1 MGNKSI
7 QKFFADQNSVIDLS
21 SLGNAKGAKVS
32 LSGPDMN
39 ITTPR
44 GSVIIVNGALYSSI
58 KGNNLAVKFKDKT
71 ITGAKILGSVDLKD
85 IQLERIDSSLV
96 DSAQVEKKGNGK
108 RRNKKEEEELK
119 KQLDDAENAKK
130 EADKAKEEAE
140 KAKEAAE
147 KALNEAFEV
156 QNSSKQIE
164 EMLQNFLAD
173 NVAKDNLAQQSDAS
187 QQNTQA
193 KATQASKQND
203 AEKVLPQ
210 PINKNTSTGKS
221 NSSKNEEN
229 KLDAE
234 SVKEPLKVTLAL
246 AAESNSGSKDDSITN
261 FTKPQFVGSTA
272 PNATV
277 IIKINGIAVG
287 QAVADS
293 LGNFTF
299 TAPETLTDGTY
310 NLEAEAKTADGSGSA
325 KLVITID
332 SVTDKPTFELSPES
346 SVSGHKGL
354 TPTLTPS
361 IVGTAEENAKVD
373 IYVDNK
379 LVASVDV
386 DKDGNWSYE
395 FKDNELS
402 EGENS
407 IKVVAVDKAGNKNET
422 TDSIITDTIAPEK
435 PTIELDDSS
444 DSGIKNDNIT
454 NSTLP
459 TFIGVA
465 EPGSTVSIYLGL
477 KHLGEVIVAKDGTW
491 SYTLTTPL
499 KDGEY
504 NITATA
510 TDIAG
515 HTSATANLPFTI
527 DTRISYFSAE
537 IETTNDSG
545 IVGDNVTNNTRPT
558 FTGKT
563 EPNAIISVINS
574 ETGEEVIFKANDKG
588 EWTFNFTSD
597 SVEGINNLTF
607 TVEDVAGNKKDF
619 SFSYV
624 IDTIAPVPPTV
635 SLEDYVVLPNGIIL
649 SGNDLPAL
657 VGTAEPKSTILLM
670 RDGKLYDSIEVDSN
684 GTWNY
689 QFSNKFLQ
697 GAYDIEIIS
706 QDAAGNKSS
715 TVKYSFT
722 IQTEVVPPKAELD
735 ASDDSGAKGDW
746 ITNKHNALTLLGT
759 ADRFATVN
767 ILIDGKTIGVT
778 TADADGNWNF
788 DISRNLSDN
797 VYKITV
803 ESIDPLGRT
812 SSVDYQLTID
822 SFTPI
827 PTVMLHDSAD
837 SGVKG
842 DMITKINTPL
852 FTGMAEANAKVSI
865 YVDGVLSGEAIAGD
879 DGVWNFQFTT
889 ALSDGSHDVTVKVE
903 DIAGNTASSSAYNF
917 QIVTQTQKPTIEL
930 VNDTGVDNTDHI
942 INEKNPALTGTAAP
956 YSTVKLYIDGAL
968 IAEVRT
974 NKDGRWEYTLKA
986 DQGLVDGDH
995 RITASVEDIAGN
1007 IAHSDPFLISVDTAI
1022 SIPIVSLSPDSDSG
1036 ISDDNLTNIVKPT
1049 LHLKDI
1055 DPDIISVQVW
1065 DAMSDTQIGVA
1076 TQQPDGSWAYTF
1088 TSDLTEGLH
1097 QVYVKVEDI
1106 AGNKANSAIFD
1117 FTIDTTVSTP
1127 VISLLSKDDTGV
1139 TGDNLTNINKP
1150 GFAISGV
1157 DADAHRVVVQ
1167 VMHNGV
1173 SEEIELSHLNGSW
1186 LFIPGNTWADG
1197 SYTLTVKVEDKAGNT
1212 NYSAP
1217 LTVVIDTQIA
1227 IDGVELV
1234 NDSGVKGDNMTNDD
1248 RPHFRVTVPTDVNE
1262 VRLSIDGGNSWVQ
1275 ATPGVAGSWE
1285 YIWPTDLADGQY
1297 TLTVEATDKA
1307 GNTVTK
1313 TIDFAVDTTLSVP
1326 VIVLDSADDT
1336 GIQGDNMTNSTQ
1348 PTFALQH
1355 IDDDAVRVTVSV
1367 EHGGVTTT
1375 FDATK
1380 GTGGWTFTPPTSWAD
1395 GDYTLSVSVEDKA
1408 GNTSHSASLTVT
1420 VDTQIAINNIELV
1433 NDSGIP
1439 DDNLTNNV
1447 RPHFQVTV
1455 PTDVNVVRLSID
1467 GGKTWFNATQ
1477 SATPGV
1483 WDYIWPDDVADGGY
1497 TLTVEATDEA
1507 GNKATQ
1513 TLDFTIDTTLS
1524 VPTLSLD
1531 SADDS
1536 GIAGDNITNVKTPG
1550 FTLNNIDTDVSRVI
1564 VEVMHNGI
1572 KQEVPLV
1579 QTGGQWRFAPTSDW
1593 ADGDYILTVKVE
1605 DRAGNVKQ
1613 SAPLTVTVDTHIAI
1627 DRIELV
1633 NDSGIPGDNLTNEA
1647 RPHFQVTVP
1656 ADVNGVRLS
1665 IDGGKTWFDAT
1676 QSATS
1681 GVWDY
1686 TWLTNVANGPHT
1698 LMVEASDKAGNK
1710 TTQKLDFT
1718 IDTILS
1724 EPTITL
1730 DSADDSAAG
1739 DNITNVK
1746 MPGFTL
1752 GNIDADVTKVVVTV
1766 AHDGKNQQ
1774 IELIK
1779 NGGVWRFT
1787 PGAAWTD
1794 GDYTLTVKVEDKA
1807 GNTNYSAPLTVTID
1821 TQTSI
1826 DRIELLNDTGIVGD
1840 NLTNEARPQFHIT
1853 VPTDVNSVQLSLD
1866 GGINWVNATL
1876 TSDGVWE
1883 YIWPTDLVENTYTLT
1898 VKATDVAGNT
1908 ATETLNFIIDTTL
1921 STPTITLDSAD
1932 DSGTA
1937 NDNKTN
1943 VKTPGFIIGGI
1954 DSDVTQVVVQV
1965 MRDGHSEEVE
1975 LTQTNGQWRFVPGS
1989 AWTDGDYT
1997 LTVTVKDE
2005 AGNIR
2010 HSAPLTV
2017 TIDTQITIDHI
2028 ELVNDS
2034 GIPDDNLTNNVRPHF
2049 QVTVPTDVNVVRLSI
2064 DGGKTWFNA
2073 TQSATPGVW
2082 DYTWLADVGEG
2093 KHTLTVEATD
2103 KAGNKTTQQLDFI
2116 IDTLLSEPTIVL
2128 DNTDDSGTKGD
2139 HLTNVNKPT
2148 FLLGNIDAD
2157 ARYVTVE
2164 VQHGGT
2170 KEVLTATKDAT
2181 GNWSVTPTGT
2191 WADGDYT
2198 LTVRVEDEA
2207 GNEKHS
2213 ASLTVTVDTQIT
2225 IDVIEL
2231 VNDNGIPGDNMTND
2245 AHPQFRVTVPGDVNE
2260 VSLSIDGGV
2269 TWVKATQ
2276 SATPGVWNYTWP
2288 GTVPDGDYTLNV
2300 KATDNAGNTVTETL
2314 HFTIDTTLSTPVI
2327 VLDSADDSG
2336 VHGDNMTNHT
2346 QPTFALQHIDDDAV
2360 RVTVSVEHGGVT
2372 TTFDATKDAGGWTF
2386 TPTGAW
2392 ADGDYTLSVSVE
2404 DKAGNTSHSASLTV
2418 TVDTQIAINN
2428 IELVND
2434 SGIPDDNLTNNVR
2447 PHFQVTVP
2455 TDVNVVRLSIDGGK
2469 TWFNA
2474 TQSATPGVWDYIWPD
2489 DVADG
2494 GYTLTVE
2501 ATDEAGNKA
2510 TQTLDFTIDTTLS
2523 VPTLSLDSA
2532 DDSGIAG
2539 DNITNV
2545 KTPGFTLNNIDTD
2558 VSRVIVEVMHN
2569 GIKQEVPLVQ
2579 TGGQWR
2585 FAPTSDW
2592 ADGDYILT
2600 VKVEDRAG
2608 NVKQSAP
2615 LTVTV
2620 DTHIA
2625 IDRIEL
2631 VNDSGIPGDN
2641 LTNEARPHFQV
2652 TVPADVNGVR
2662 LSIDGGKTWF
2672 DATQSATSGVWD
2684 YTWLTNVANGPH
2696 TLMVEASDKAGNK
2709 TTQKLDF
2716 TIDTILSEPTITLD
2730 SADDSAAGDNITN
2743 VKMPG
2748 FTLGNIDADVTK
2760 VVVTVAH
2767 DGKNQQIE
2775 LIKNGGV
2782 WRFTPGAAWTDGDY
2796 TLTVKVED
2804 KAGNTNY
2811 SAPLTV
2817 TIDTQTS
2824 IDRIELL
2831 NDTGIV
2837 GDNLTNEARPQF
2849 HITVPTDVNS
2859 VQLSLDGGINWVNA
2873 TLTSDGVWEYIWPT
2887 DLVENTYTLTVK
2899 ATDVAGN
2906 TATET
2911 LNFIID
2917 TTLSTPTIT
2926 LDSADDSGT
2935 ANDNKTNV
2943 KTPGFII
2950 GGIDSDVTQVVV
2962 QVMRDGHS
2970 EEVELTQT
2978 NGQWRFVPGSAWTDG
2993 DYTLTV
2999 TVKDEAGNIRH
3010 SAPLTVTIDTQIT
3023 IDHIELVND
3032 SGIPDDNLTN
3042 NVRPHFQVTVPTD
3055 VNVVRLSID
3064 GGKTWFN
3071 ATQSATPGV
3080 WDYTWLADVG
3090 EGKHTLTVEATD
3102 KAGNKTTQQLDFII
3116 DTLLSEP
3123 TIVLD
3128 NTDDSGTKGDNL
3140 TNVNKPTFL
3149 LGNIDADARYV
3160 TVEVQ
3165 HGGTKEVLTA
3175 TKGATGI
3182 WSVTPTGTWADGD
3195 YTLTVRVEDDAG
3207 NVKYSAP
3214 LTVTVDTQITIDV
3227 IELVN
3232 DNGIPGDNLT
3242 NDVRPHFRVT
3252 VPGDV
3257 NEVRLSIDGGN
3268 TWVRATQGTAGIWD
3282 YTWPKDVTDGLHTL
3296 TVEATDKAGNK
3307 TTQTLDFT
3315 IDTRLSTPTIAMDSR
3330 DDTGAIGDHI
3340 TSVKRPGFT
3349 IGNIDAD
3356 AHSVILRITQ
3366 GGNSQEVTLTQVGGQ
3381 WRFTPDADWAD
3392 GSYTL
3397 TVEVTDNAGNVRQS
3411 TPLVVTVDTQTSIT
3425 DITLVNDHGVPDDNL
3440 TNSTRPQ
3447 FEITVPADVNSV
3459 QLSIDG
3465 GANWVSATQGIEG
3478 VWGYTWP
3485 TDMGDGKHTLTV
3497 MVTDRAG
3504 NTATQTL
3511 EFFIDTRLST
3521 PTIALDSTDDT
3532 GTPGDDMT
3540 NRTRPTFILQ
3550 NIDSDV
3556 INVTVSV
3563 THNGTTTSFTATQGA
3578 GGWSFT
3584 PPAPWGDGDYTLTV
3598 TVEDRAGNTRPSTPL
3613 TVTVDTQI
3621 AIDRIEL
3628 VNDSGVPGDNV
3639 TKHVRPQFQIS
3650 VPDDVEKVLLSI
3662 DGGTTWVTAI
3672 KSSTA
3677 GIWDYTWPT
3686 DMPEGQH
3693 TLTVEVTDGAGNKM
3707 TETLNFTIDITLL
3720 TPTIELAPDQDTG
3733 QNKNDNL
3740 TSVTQPVFVLGSIDK
3755 DVRHVELSI
3764 EHNGTFKT
3772 VVLTESADGWRYRPD
3787 SALADGSYTFTV
3799 TVTDVAGNQQTSA
3812 PLKVTIDGTLTTPV
3826 IELAAG
3832 EDSGTV
3838 GDRLTNHDRPVF
3850 DIHQVDSDVT
3860 RVMVKVTYNG
3870 KTHEEAA
3877 VFTNGQWRFT
3887 PSASWADGSYQ
3898 LAVVVEDL
3906 AGNVKESA
3914 PFEVRIDTTTTINN
3928 IVLLNDTGVQND
3940 QLTNVA
3946 KPSFRIDVPGDVVQV
3961 RVTLDG
3967 GANWNVIRKNADG
3980 QWIFDS
3986 PNTLVDG
3993 TYTLRVEATDEAGN
4007 IANKDLVFNIDTNI
4021 QVPTIALD
4029 AGQDTGAN
4037 TADNITNISRPTF
4050 TIGNVDPDVIKVVV
4064 TIDGHDY
4071 NATKVGA
4078 GWQFTPGNAIP
4089 DGSYNIT
4096 VTVEDK
4102 AGNTA
4107 TSKPLPVVI
4116 DTTAE
4121 IESVTLVTDSGDSD
4135 VDNITKVDKP
4145 QFSIVTADDITHV
4158 RVKIDNAANWIE
4170 LTKGGD
4176 GRWIFN
4182 VGSALP
4188 DGQHTLLVDVTDIA
4202 GNVAQETLQFTIDTT
4217 LREPTIV
4224 LDPTHDTGDDT
4235 NDNLT
4240 RINKPV
4246 FIIGNVDNDVSHIV
4260 VHIDGRDYTIE
4271 NTGGNLTFTPDQP
4284 LSDGQ
4289 HTISV
4294 TVTDIAGNTKTSA
4307 ELRIEIDTQVQ
4318 IDSVTLTTD
4327 SGVNDHD
4334 NVTNATRPS
4343 FEIATPDDVTSVLVS
4358 FDGVNWTPISKNA
4371 AGQWEFTAGSAL
4383 PDGHYTLH
4391 VQATDRAGNTA
4402 NSTLGFTVDTQIDGL
4417 SVVMLDDAGKDS
4429 TDGITN
4435 ITSPR
4440 FEISAREPLQSVTV
4454 ILNGKSSTLT
4464 QGAGNKWLF
4473 TPDTPLV
4480 DGTYKIEIVAEDI
4493 AGNKISKEVSFTI
4506 DTIVSDPSIDLLDAD
4521 DTGESAVDNIT
4532 SVTTPRFV
4540 IGNVPADI
4548 DTVVIRINGVSYSVT
4563 ANGNNL
4569 WEFQVPVALN
4579 DGVYEAVVVFRDI
4592 AGNTSETKLPFT
4604 IDTTTSVSVRMEPA
4618 SDTGNSNSDNLTN
4631 KQNPKFEG
4639 TAEPNAKLVITI
4651 VDDKSGREVLKQ
4663 TITVG
4668 ADGNWSVTPNIL
4680 PDGMYTINVVATDV
4694 AGNTAQTQE
4703 RFTIDTVTIDPTIRL
4718 SDPSIDDQHE
4728 ATSLRPEFKGF
4739 AEAFSTIMIQ
4749 WDGKV
4754 VGSANAN
4761 ANGEWSW
4768 TPPSVLAP
4776 GSYVV
4781 SIVAKDKA
4789 GNESS
4794 QVDFP
4799 VVIPVIDVTP
4809 PTIKLSEESDSGALG
4824 DFTTNNKTPTLIGS
4838 TLPNT
4843 IVSIYVDG
4851 VKVGEAT
4858 ADTAGRYTFQLSEMK
4873 DGHYVVQVGIVNPR
4887 DNSELRSTAVDV
4899 TIDTEVAELVWNIS
4913 GMHEGGYINTVTP
4926 EIGGTSE
4933 PNSKITI
4940 FVNGVEKAIA
4950 YTTGA
4955 GHWGVVLPALGNDG
4969 NYELTF
4975 KVEDVAGNIREFG
4988 PQNVIL
4994 DTVIS
4999 PLTVVLR
5006 EADDSGKVGDWITN
5020 KSHVTIDGTAEAGS
5034 TLTIRNPQGV
5044 VIATLVVGNDGR
5056 WSAELDLREGSN
5068 AFVVVSED
5076 KAGNSQQKEI
5086 LIEHDT
5092 QIEISDISLSRD
5104 TNSGDKYDLIT
5115 NNKSPVLVAMTDPG
5129 ATVQV
5134 YINGVLQGT
5143 VEASS
5148 SGNISYTMP
5157 ANSADGE
5164 YQVQF
5169 VATDTAGNRVESAI
5183 TTVTIDSQIA
5193 VFDID
5198 EDSLPALSNNR
5209 ALSVSGVGEAGSQVS
5224 IFVDGKLVNVVM
5236 VEADGTW
5243 RAPILL
5249 QDDGTFNIHFS
5260 ITDVAGNTEVSK
5272 DYSVDVDSS
5281 TDFPTLNLEDAS
5293 NSGSLD
5299 DLITNHN
5306 KPVLVGT
5313 AEAGATIHIYVDE
5326 KIVANVLV
5334 LEDGTWSYQF
5344 DNALKD
5350 GEYSIR
5356 VVAEDP
5362 AGNTA
5367 ESPRLL
5373 VTIDTSTFI
5382 DNPAMVAGSD
5392 NGIFS
5397 NDSITSQTR
5406 PTFSIFGEM
5415 NQSVQIFID
5424 GVLVDTITV
5433 TDRNQVYRPESP
5445 LGDGSHSI
5453 YYVITDKAGNTATSK
5468 TLNFTIDTFNT
5479 TPVAIDS
5486 IGGQTLAE
5494 MTGSDGKIYITDT
5507 TRNLLFSGSA
5517 EPNSKIE
5524 IIINGL
5530 NVGEVWVNEKGHWQM
5545 PVNPLY
5551 FTEGQLDI
5559 TVKSTDRAGNVNQ
5572 EKYSI
5577 WVDTHIK
5584 VFTSE
5589 LDDNKSSSK
5598 TEWWSNSDLITMR
5611 GTGEIGA
5618 TVSLIVAG
5626 VTLATAVVAATGR
5639 WELSTDKLPEGTYD
5653 ISLVIEDSAGNRWED
5668 VREIFIDRTP
5678 PNAPVVTYSDIV
5690 NDLIIMQGTAEAKS
5704 QLIIT
5709 DSEGN
5714 TYTLTV
5720 PDNGKWSMAIPYPS
5734 EGKFTITSVD
5744 AIGNRS
5750 DDVPL
5755 DIMKEVPVISLSP
5768 DSDSGTVGDNIT
5780 RDKQPTFIIG
5790 NLESDVV
5797 VVQVDINGTVYNAEK
5812 NADGVWFFTPGTPL
5826 ADGSYT
5832 ISVIASDAAG
5842 NQKNSLPITV
5852 TIDSTLTVPEIAL
5865 AAGEDNG
5872 ASDSDNVTNHTQPK
5886 FTLQHIDA
5894 DVTGVTVNVTH
5905 NGVTDIYQATQGAD
5919 GWTFTPPAAW
5929 NDGNYTLSVTVVD
5942 RAGNSQQSASLAVT
5956 VDSTVTVTADSQH
5969 DDASDDATATA
5980 VTPPESETVNAE
5992 SATHLRTEPSAA
6004 EESVVK
6010 VTAYSITLLNADSG
6024 DEIDRSIS
6032 QTPSFE
6038 ISVPENIVN
6047 VSIMF
6052 EGEEFTLPI
6061 TNQKAI
6067 FEVPLSLEDGEYT
6080 MDVKFIDKDNDFLI
6094 KEKTFSVDHSS
6105 ADIVNAMNVRGKT
6118 EDDINDSPS
6127 TSSVGHNNNGA
6138 IDVFAV
6144 NEVTLPVDNQ
6154 EEHA

>member
-422 TDSIITDTIAPEK
+422 TDSIITDTIPPEK

-537 IETTNDSG
+537 IETTDDSG

-597 SVEGINNLTF
+597 SVEGVNNLTF

-624 IDTIAPVPPTV
+624 IDTVAPVPPTV
-635 SLEDYVVLPNGIIL
+635 SLEDFVVLPNGIIL

-1036 ISDDNLTNIVKPT
+1036 IADDNLTNIVKPT

-1106 AGNKANSAIFD
+1106 AGNKANSAVFD

-1380 GTGGWTFTPPTSWAD
+1380 GTGGWSFTPTGAWAD

-1439 DDNLTNNV
+1439 NDNLTNNV

-1477 SATPGV
+1477 SATPGA

-1497 TLTVEATDEA
+1497 TLTVEATDKA
-1507 GNKATQ
+1507 GNKTTQ
-1513 TLDFTIDTTLS
+1513 ELDFTIDTTLS

-2017 TIDTQITIDHI
+2017 TIDTQI
-2028 ELVNDS
+2028 
-2034 GIPDDNLTNNVRPHF
+2034 
-2049 QVTVPTDVNVVRLSI
+2049 
-2064 DGGKTWFNA
+2064 A
-2073 TQSATPGVW
+2073 
-2082 DYTWLADVGEG
+2082 
-2093 KHTLTVEATD
+2093 
-2103 KAGNKTTQQLDFI
+2103 
-2116 IDTLLSEPTIVL
+2116 
-2128 DNTDDSGTKGD
+2128 
-2139 HLTNVNKPT
+2139 
-2148 FLLGNIDAD
+2148 
-2157 ARYVTVE
+2157 
-2164 VQHGGT
+2164 
-2170 KEVLTATKDAT
+2170 
-2181 GNWSVTPTGT
+2181 
-2191 WADGDYT
+2191 
-2198 LTVRVEDEA
+2198 
-2207 GNEKHS
+2207 
-2213 ASLTVTVDTQIT
+2213 
-2225 IDVIEL
+2225 
-2231 VNDNGIPGDNMTND
+2231 
-2245 AHPQFRVTVPGDVNE
+2245 
-2260 VSLSIDGGV
+2260 
-2269 TWVKATQ
+2269 
-2276 SATPGVWNYTWP
+2276 
-2288 GTVPDGDYTLNV
+2288 
-2300 KATDNAGNTVTETL
+2300 
-2314 HFTIDTTLSTPVI
+2314 
-2327 VLDSADDSG
+2327 
-2336 VHGDNMTNHT
+2336 
-2346 QPTFALQHIDDDAV
+2346 
-2360 RVTVSVEHGGVT
+2360 
-2372 TTFDATKDAGGWTF
+2372 
-2386 TPTGAW
+2386 
-2392 ADGDYTLSVSVE
+2392 
-2404 DKAGNTSHSASLTV
+2404 
-2418 TVDTQIAINN
+2418 
-2428 IELVND
+2428 
-2434 SGIPDDNLTNNVR
+2434 
-2447 PHFQVTVP
+2447 
-2455 TDVNVVRLSIDGGK
+2455 
-2469 TWFNA
+2469 
-2474 TQSATPGVWDYIWPD
+2474 
-2489 DVADG
+2489 
-2494 GYTLTVE
+2494 
-2501 ATDEAGNKA
+2501 
-2510 TQTLDFTIDTTLS
+2510 
-2523 VPTLSLDSA
+2523 
-2532 DDSGIAG
+2532 
-2539 DNITNV
+2539 
-2545 KTPGFTLNNIDTD
+2545 
-2558 VSRVIVEVMHN
+2558 
-2569 GIKQEVPLVQ
+2569 
-2579 TGGQWR
+2579 
-2585 FAPTSDW
+2585 
-2592 ADGDYILT
+2592 
-2600 VKVEDRAG
+2600 
-2608 NVKQSAP
+2608 
-2615 LTVTV
+2615 
-2620 DTHIA
+2620 
-2625 IDRIEL
+2625 
-2631 VNDSGIPGDN
+2631 
-2641 LTNEARPHFQV
+2641 
-2652 TVPADVNGVR
+2652 
-2662 LSIDGGKTWF
+2662 
-2672 DATQSATSGVWD
+2672 
-2684 YTWLTNVANGPH
+2684 
-2696 TLMVEASDKAGNK
+2696 
-2709 TTQKLDF
+2709 
-2716 TIDTILSEPTITLD
+2716 
-2730 SADDSAAGDNITN
+2730 
-2743 VKMPG
+2743 
-2748 FTLGNIDADVTK
+2748 
-2760 VVVTVAH
+2760 
-2767 DGKNQQIE
+2767 
-2775 LIKNGGV
+2775 
-2782 WRFTPGAAWTDGDY
+2782 
-2796 TLTVKVED
+2796 
-2804 KAGNTNY
+2804 
-2811 SAPLTV
+2811 
-2817 TIDTQTS
+2817 
-2824 IDRIELL
+2824 
-2831 NDTGIV
+2831 
-2837 GDNLTNEARPQF
+2837 
-2849 HITVPTDVNS
+2849 
-2859 VQLSLDGGINWVNA
+2859 
-2873 TLTSDGVWEYIWPT
+2873 
-2887 DLVENTYTLTVK
+2887 
-2899 ATDVAGN
+2899 
-2906 TATET
+2906 
-2911 LNFIID
+2911 
-2917 TTLSTPTIT
+2917 
-2926 LDSADDSGT
+2926 
-2935 ANDNKTNV
+2935 
-2943 KTPGFII
+2943 
-2950 GGIDSDVTQVVV
+2950 
-2962 QVMRDGHS
+2962 
-2970 EEVELTQT
+2970 
-2978 NGQWRFVPGSAWTDG
+2978 
-2993 DYTLTV
+2993 
-2999 TVKDEAGNIRH
+2999 
-3010 SAPLTVTIDTQIT
+3010 

-3165 HGGTKEVLTA
+3165 HGGTKEVLTATKDATGNWSVTPTGTWADGDYTLTVRVEDEAGNEKHSASLTVTVDTQITIDAIELVNDNGIPGDNMTNDAHPQFRVTVPGDVNEVSLSIDGGVTWVKATQSATPGVWNYTWPGTVPDGDYTLNVKATDNAGNTVTETLHFTIDTTLSVPVIVLNSADDTGVQGDNMTNSTQPTFALQHIDDDAVRVTVSVEHGGVTTTFDATKGVGGWSFTPTGAWADGDYTLSVSVEDKAGNTSHSASLTVTVDTQIAINNIELVNDSGIPDDNLTNNVRPHFQVKVPTDVNEVRLSIDGGKTWFNATQSATPGVWDYTWLADVGEGKHTLTVEATDKAGNQTTQKLDFIIDTMLSEPTIVLDSTDDSGTKGDNLTNANKPTFILGNIDADARYVTVEVQYGGTKEVLTA

-3315 IDTRLSTPTIAMDSR
+3315 IDTRLSTPTITMDSR

-3349 IGNIDAD
+3349 IGNIDSD
-3356 AHSVILRITQ
+3356 AQSVILRITQ

-3411 TPLVVTVDTQTSIT
+3411 TPLIVTVDTQTSIT

-3465 GANWVSATQGIEG
+3465 GANWVSAAQGIEG

-3621 AIDRIEL
+3621 AIDHIEL

-3707 TETLNFTIDITLL
+3707 TETLNFTIDITLM

-3850 DIHQVDSDVT
+3850 DIRQVDSDVT

-4246 FIIGNVDNDVSHIV
+4246 FIIGNVDNDVSHIM

-4307 ELRIEIDTQVQ
+4307 ELKIEIDTQVQ

-4532 SVTTPRFV
+4532 SVTKPRFV

-4548 DTVVIRINGVSYSVT
+4548 DTVVIRINGVSYPVT

-4824 DFTTNNKTPTLIGS
+4824 DFTTNNKTPTLVGN
-4838 TLPNT
+4838 TLPNA

-4969 NYELTF
+4969 NYVLTF

-5034 TLTIRNPQGV
+5034 TLTIRSPQGV

-5076 KAGNSQQKEI
+5076 KAGNSQQKDI

-5406 PTFSIFGEM
+5406 PTFSISGEM

-5577 WVDTHIK
+5577 WVDTHIQ

-5598 TEWWSNSDLITMR
+5598 TDWWSNSSTITMR
-5611 GTGEIGA
+5611 GMGEIGA

-5626 VTLATAVVAATGR
+5626 VTLATAVVAANGQ
-5639 WELSTDKLPEGTYD
+5639 WELSTDQLPEGKYD
-5653 ISLVIEDSAGNRWED
+5653 ITLSIEDNAGNRKEE
-5668 VREIFIDRTP
+5668 VHEIFIDRTP

-5709 DSEGN
+5709 DSNGN

-5750 DDVPL
+5750 DDVSL

-5872 ASDSDNVTNHTQPK
+5872 VSDSDNVTNHTQPK

-5905 NGVTDIYQATQGAD
+5905 NGVTDTYQATQGAD

-5929 NDGNYTLSVTVVD
+5929 NDGTYTLSVTVVD

-5992 SATHLRTEPSAA
+5992 SATHLRTVPSAA

-6010 VTAYSITLLNADSG
+6010 ETAYSITLLNADSG

-6105 ADIVNAMNVRGKT
+6105 ADIVNAMNARGKT

>member
-277 IIKINGIAVG
+277 IIKINGIAVA

-2128 DNTDDSGTKGD
+2128 DSTDDSGTKGD

-2428 IELVND
+2428 
-2434 SGIPDDNLTNNVR
+2434 
-2447 PHFQVTVP
+2447 
-2455 TDVNVVRLSIDGGK
+2455 
-2469 TWFNA
+2469 
-2474 TQSATPGVWDYIWPD
+2474 
-2489 DVADG
+2489 
-2494 GYTLTVE
+2494 
-2501 ATDEAGNKA
+2501 
-2510 TQTLDFTIDTTLS
+2510 
-2523 VPTLSLDSA
+2523 
-2532 DDSGIAG
+2532 
-2539 DNITNV
+2539 
-2545 KTPGFTLNNIDTD
+2545 
-2558 VSRVIVEVMHN
+2558 
-2569 GIKQEVPLVQ
+2569 
-2579 TGGQWR
+2579 
-2585 FAPTSDW
+2585 
-2592 ADGDYILT
+2592 
-2600 VKVEDRAG
+2600 
-2608 NVKQSAP
+2608 
-2615 LTVTV
+2615 
-2620 DTHIA
+2620 
-2625 IDRIEL
+2625 
-2631 VNDSGIPGDN
+2631 
-2641 LTNEARPHFQV
+2641 
-2652 TVPADVNGVR
+2652 
-2662 LSIDGGKTWF
+2662 
-2672 DATQSATSGVWD
+2672 
-2684 YTWLTNVANGPH
+2684 
-2696 TLMVEASDKAGNK
+2696 
-2709 TTQKLDF
+2709 
-2716 TIDTILSEPTITLD
+2716 
-2730 SADDSAAGDNITN
+2730 
-2743 VKMPG
+2743 
-2748 FTLGNIDADVTK
+2748 
-2760 VVVTVAH
+2760 
-2767 DGKNQQIE
+2767 
-2775 LIKNGGV
+2775 
-2782 WRFTPGAAWTDGDY
+2782 
-2796 TLTVKVED
+2796 
-2804 KAGNTNY
+2804 
-2811 SAPLTV
+2811 
-2817 TIDTQTS
+2817 
-2824 IDRIELL
+2824 
-2831 NDTGIV
+2831 
-2837 GDNLTNEARPQF
+2837 
-2849 HITVPTDVNS
+2849 
-2859 VQLSLDGGINWVNA
+2859 
-2873 TLTSDGVWEYIWPT
+2873 
-2887 DLVENTYTLTVK
+2887 
-2899 ATDVAGN
+2899 
-2906 TATET
+2906 
-2911 LNFIID
+2911 
-2917 TTLSTPTIT
+2917 
-2926 LDSADDSGT
+2926 
-2935 ANDNKTNV
+2935 
-2943 KTPGFII
+2943 
-2950 GGIDSDVTQVVV
+2950 
-2962 QVMRDGHS
+2962 
-2970 EEVELTQT
+2970 
-2978 NGQWRFVPGSAWTDG
+2978 
-2993 DYTLTV
+2993 
-2999 TVKDEAGNIRH
+2999 
-3010 SAPLTVTIDTQIT
+3010 
-3023 IDHIELVND
+3023 IELVND

-4007 IANKDLVFNIDTNI
+4007 IANKDL
-4021 QVPTIALD
+4021 
-4029 AGQDTGAN
+4029 
-4037 TADNITNISRPTF
+4037 
-4050 TIGNVDPDVIKVVV
+4050 
-4064 TIDGHDY
+4064 
-4071 NATKVGA
+4071 
-4078 GWQFTPGNAIP
+4078 
-4089 DGSYNIT
+4089 
-4096 VTVEDK
+4096 
-4102 AGNTA
+4102 
-4107 TSKPLPVVI
+4107 
-4116 DTTAE
+4116 
-4121 IESVTLVTDSGDSD
+4121 
-4135 VDNITKVDKP
+4135 
-4145 QFSIVTADDITHV
+4145 
-4158 RVKIDNAANWIE
+4158 
-4170 LTKGGD
+4170 
-4176 GRWIFN
+4176 
-4182 VGSALP
+4182 
-4188 DGQHTLLVDVTDIA
+4188 
-4202 GNVAQETLQFTIDTT
+4202 
-4217 LREPTIV
+4217 
-4224 LDPTHDTGDDT
+4224 
-4235 NDNLT
+4235 
-4240 RINKPV
+4240 
-4246 FIIGNVDNDVSHIV
+4246 
-4260 VHIDGRDYTIE
+4260 
-4271 NTGGNLTFTPDQP
+4271 
-4284 LSDGQ
+4284 
-4289 HTISV
+4289 
-4294 TVTDIAGNTKTSA
+4294 
-4307 ELRIEIDTQVQ
+4307 
-4318 IDSVTLTTD
+4318 
-4327 SGVNDHD
+4327 
-4334 NVTNATRPS
+4334 
-4343 FEIATPDDVTSVLVS
+4343 
-4358 FDGVNWTPISKNA
+4358 
-4371 AGQWEFTAGSAL
+4371 
-4383 PDGHYTLH
+4383 
-4391 VQATDRAGNTA
+4391 
-4402 NSTLGFTVDTQIDGL
+4402 
-4417 SVVMLDDAGKDS
+4417 
-4429 TDGITN
+4429 
-4435 ITSPR
+4435 
-4440 FEISAREPLQSVTV
+4440 
-4454 ILNGKSSTLT
+4454 
-4464 QGAGNKWLF
+4464 
-4473 TPDTPLV
+4473 
-4480 DGTYKIEIVAEDI
+4480 
-4493 AGNKISKEVSFTI
+4493 
-4506 DTIVSDPSIDLLDAD
+4506 
-4521 DTGESAVDNIT
+4521 
-4532 SVTTPRFV
+4532 
-4540 IGNVPADI
+4540 
-4548 DTVVIRINGVSYSVT
+4548 
-4563 ANGNNL
+4563 
-4569 WEFQVPVALN
+4569 
-4579 DGVYEAVVVFRDI
+4579 
-4592 AGNTSETKLPFT
+4592 
-4604 IDTTTSVSVRMEPA
+4604 
-4618 SDTGNSNSDNLTN
+4618 
-4631 KQNPKFEG
+4631 
-4639 TAEPNAKLVITI
+4639 
-4651 VDDKSGREVLKQ
+4651 
-4663 TITVG
+4663 
-4668 ADGNWSVTPNIL
+4668 
-4680 PDGMYTINVVATDV
+4680 
-4694 AGNTAQTQE
+4694 
-4703 RFTIDTVTIDPTIRL
+4703 
-4718 SDPSIDDQHE
+4718 
-4728 ATSLRPEFKGF
+4728 
-4739 AEAFSTIMIQ
+4739 
-4749 WDGKV
+4749 
-4754 VGSANAN
+4754 
-4761 ANGEWSW
+4761 
-4768 TPPSVLAP
+4768 
-4776 GSYVV
+4776 
-4781 SIVAKDKA
+4781 
-4789 GNESS
+4789 
-4794 QVDFP
+4794 
-4799 VVIPVIDVTP
+4799 
-4809 PTIKLSEESDSGALG
+4809 
-4824 DFTTNNKTPTLIGS
+4824 
-4838 TLPNT
+4838 
-4843 IVSIYVDG
+4843 
-4851 VKVGEAT
+4851 
-4858 ADTAGRYTFQLSEMK
+4858 
-4873 DGHYVVQVGIVNPR
+4873 
-4887 DNSELRSTAVDV
+4887 
-4899 TIDTEVAELVWNIS
+4899 
-4913 GMHEGGYINTVTP
+4913 
-4926 EIGGTSE
+4926 
-4933 PNSKITI
+4933 
-4940 FVNGVEKAIA
+4940 
-4950 YTTGA
+4950 
-4955 GHWGVVLPALGNDG
+4955 
-4969 NYELTF
+4969 
-4975 KVEDVAGNIREFG
+4975 
-4988 PQNVIL
+4988 
-4994 DTVIS
+4994 
-4999 PLTVVLR
+4999 
-5006 EADDSGKVGDWITN
+5006 
-5020 KSHVTIDGTAEAGS
+5020 
-5034 TLTIRNPQGV
+5034 
-5044 VIATLVVGNDGR
+5044 
-5056 WSAELDLREGSN
+5056 
-5068 AFVVVSED
+5068 
-5076 KAGNSQQKEI
+5076 
-5086 LIEHDT
+5086 
-5092 QIEISDISLSRD
+5092 
-5104 TNSGDKYDLIT
+5104 
-5115 NNKSPVLVAMTDPG
+5115 
-5129 ATVQV
+5129 
-5134 YINGVLQGT
+5134 
-5143 VEASS
+5143 
-5148 SGNISYTMP
+5148 
-5157 ANSADGE
+5157 
-5164 YQVQF
+5164 
-5169 VATDTAGNRVESAI
+5169 
-5183 TTVTIDSQIA
+5183 
-5193 VFDID
+5193 
-5198 EDSLPALSNNR
+5198 
-5209 ALSVSGVGEAGSQVS
+5209 
-5224 IFVDGKLVNVVM
+5224 
-5236 VEADGTW
+5236 
-5243 RAPILL
+5243 
-5249 QDDGTFNIHFS
+5249 
-5260 ITDVAGNTEVSK
+5260 
-5272 DYSVDVDSS
+5272 
-5281 TDFPTLNLEDAS
+5281 
-5293 NSGSLD
+5293 
-5299 DLITNHN
+5299 
-5306 KPVLVGT
+5306 
-5313 AEAGATIHIYVDE
+5313 
-5326 KIVANVLV
+5326 
-5334 LEDGTWSYQF
+5334 
-5344 DNALKD
+5344 
-5350 GEYSIR
+5350 
-5356 VVAEDP
+5356 
-5362 AGNTA
+5362 
-5367 ESPRLL
+5367 
-5373 VTIDTSTFI
+5373 
-5382 DNPAMVAGSD
+5382 
-5392 NGIFS
+5392 
-5397 NDSITSQTR
+5397 
-5406 PTFSIFGEM
+5406 
-5415 NQSVQIFID
+5415 
-5424 GVLVDTITV
+5424 
-5433 TDRNQVYRPESP
+5433 
-5445 LGDGSHSI
+5445 
-5453 YYVITDKAGNTATSK
+5453 
-5468 TLNFTIDTFNT
+5468 
-5479 TPVAIDS
+5479 
-5486 IGGQTLAE
+5486 
-5494 MTGSDGKIYITDT
+5494 
-5507 TRNLLFSGSA
+5507 
-5517 EPNSKIE
+5517 
-5524 IIINGL
+5524 
-5530 NVGEVWVNEKGHWQM
+5530 
-5545 PVNPLY
+5545 
-5551 FTEGQLDI
+5551 
-5559 TVKSTDRAGNVNQ
+5559 
-5572 EKYSI
+5572 
-5577 WVDTHIK
+5577 
-5584 VFTSE
+5584 
-5589 LDDNKSSSK
+5589 
-5598 TEWWSNSDLITMR
+5598 
-5611 GTGEIGA
+5611 
-5618 TVSLIVAG
+5618 
-5626 VTLATAVVAATGR
+5626 
-5639 WELSTDKLPEGTYD
+5639 
-5653 ISLVIEDSAGNRWED
+5653 
-5668 VREIFIDRTP
+5668 
-5678 PNAPVVTYSDIV
+5678 
-5690 NDLIIMQGTAEAKS
+5690 
-5704 QLIIT
+5704 
-5709 DSEGN
+5709 
-5714 TYTLTV
+5714 
-5720 PDNGKWSMAIPYPS
+5720 
-5734 EGKFTITSVD
+5734 
-5744 AIGNRS
+5744 
-5750 DDVPL
+5750 
-5755 DIMKEVPVISLSP
+5755 
-5768 DSDSGTVGDNIT
+5768 
-5780 RDKQPTFIIG
+5780 
-5790 NLESDVV
+5790 
-5797 VVQVDINGTVYNAEK
+5797 
-5812 NADGVWFFTPGTPL
+5812 
-5826 ADGSYT
+5826 
-5832 ISVIASDAAG
+5832 
-5842 NQKNSLPITV
+5842 
-5852 TIDSTLTVPEIAL
+5852 
-5865 AAGEDNG
+5865 
-5872 ASDSDNVTNHTQPK
+5872 
-5886 FTLQHIDA
+5886 
-5894 DVTGVTVNVTH
+5894 
-5905 NGVTDIYQATQGAD
+5905 
-5919 GWTFTPPAAW
+5919 
-5929 NDGNYTLSVTVVD
+5929 
-5942 RAGNSQQSASLAVT
+5942 
-5956 VDSTVTVTADSQH
+5956 
-5969 DDASDDATATA
+5969 
-5980 VTPPESETVNAE
+5980 
-5992 SATHLRTEPSAA
+5992 
-6004 EESVVK
+6004 
-6010 VTAYSITLLNADSG
+6010 
-6024 DEIDRSIS
+6024 
-6032 QTPSFE
+6032 
-6038 ISVPENIVN
+6038 
-6047 VSIMF
+6047 
-6052 EGEEFTLPI
+6052 
-6061 TNQKAI
+6061 
-6067 FEVPLSLEDGEYT
+6067 
-6080 MDVKFIDKDNDFLI
+6080 
-6094 KEKTFSVDHSS
+6094 
-6105 ADIVNAMNVRGKT
+6105 
-6118 EDDINDSPS
+6118 
-6127 TSSVGHNNNGA
+6127 
-6138 IDVFAV
+6138 
-6144 NEVTLPVDNQ
+6144 
-6154 EEHA
+6154 

>member
-39 ITTPR
+39 ITTPH

-624 IDTIAPVPPTV
+624 IDTVAPVPPTV
-635 SLEDYVVLPNGIIL
+635 SLEDFVVLPNGIIL

-1036 ISDDNLTNIVKPT
+1036 IADDNLTNIVKPT

-1106 AGNKANSAIFD
+1106 AGNKANSAVFD

-1186 LFIPGNTWADG
+1186 LFTPGNTWADG

-1212 NYSAP
+1212 SYSAP

-1326 VIVLDSADDT
+1326 VIVLNSADDT
-1336 GIQGDNMTNSTQ
+1336 GVQGDNMTNRTQ

-1380 GTGGWTFTPPTSWAD
+1380 GTGGWSFTPTGAWAD

-1439 DDNLTNNV
+1439 NDNLTNNV

-1477 SATPGV
+1477 SATTGV

-1536 GIAGDNITNVKTPG
+1536 GIAGDNITSVKTPG

-1633 NDSGIPGDNLTNEA
+1633 NDSGIPDDNLTNEA

-1698 LMVEASDKAGNK
+1698 LMVEATDKAGNK
-1710 TTQKLDFT
+1710 TTQKLDFI
-1718 IDTILS
+1718 IDTLLS

-1989 AWTDGDYT
+1989 AWIDGDYT

-2128 DNTDDSGTKGD
+2128 DSTDDSGTKGD
-2139 HLTNVNKPT
+2139 NLTNVNKPT

-2327 VLDSADDSG
+2327 VLDSADDTG
-2336 VHGDNMTNHT
+2336 IQGDNMTNRT
-2346 QPTFALQHIDDDAV
+2346 QPTFNLQHIDDDAV

-2372 TTFDATKDAGGWTF
+2372 TTFDATKGVGGWTF
-2386 TPTGAW
+2386 TPPTSWGA
-2392 ADGDYTLSVSVE
+2392 GDYTLSVSVE

-2447 PHFQVTVP
+2447 PHFQVKVP
-2455 TDVNVVRLSIDGGK
+2455 TDVN
-2469 TWFNA
+2469 
-2474 TQSATPGVWDYIWPD
+2474 
-2489 DVADG
+2489 
-2494 GYTLTVE
+2494 E
-2501 ATDEAGNKA
+2501 
-2510 TQTLDFTIDTTLS
+2510 
-2523 VPTLSLDSA
+2523 
-2532 DDSGIAG
+2532 
-2539 DNITNV
+2539 
-2545 KTPGFTLNNIDTD
+2545 
-2558 VSRVIVEVMHN
+2558 
-2569 GIKQEVPLVQ
+2569 
-2579 TGGQWR
+2579 
-2585 FAPTSDW
+2585 
-2592 ADGDYILT
+2592 
-2600 VKVEDRAG
+2600 
-2608 NVKQSAP
+2608 
-2615 LTVTV
+2615 
-2620 DTHIA
+2620 
-2625 IDRIEL
+2625 
-2631 VNDSGIPGDN
+2631 
-2641 LTNEARPHFQV
+2641 
-2652 TVPADVNGVR
+2652 
-2662 LSIDGGKTWF
+2662 
-2672 DATQSATSGVWD
+2672 
-2684 YTWLTNVANGPH
+2684 
-2696 TLMVEASDKAGNK
+2696 
-2709 TTQKLDF
+2709 
-2716 TIDTILSEPTITLD
+2716 
-2730 SADDSAAGDNITN
+2730 
-2743 VKMPG
+2743 
-2748 FTLGNIDADVTK
+2748 
-2760 VVVTVAH
+2760 
-2767 DGKNQQIE
+2767 
-2775 LIKNGGV
+2775 
-2782 WRFTPGAAWTDGDY
+2782 
-2796 TLTVKVED
+2796 
-2804 KAGNTNY
+2804 
-2811 SAPLTV
+2811 
-2817 TIDTQTS
+2817 
-2824 IDRIELL
+2824 
-2831 NDTGIV
+2831 
-2837 GDNLTNEARPQF
+2837 
-2849 HITVPTDVNS
+2849 
-2859 VQLSLDGGINWVNA
+2859 
-2873 TLTSDGVWEYIWPT
+2873 
-2887 DLVENTYTLTVK
+2887 
-2899 ATDVAGN
+2899 
-2906 TATET
+2906 
-2911 LNFIID
+2911 
-2917 TTLSTPTIT
+2917 
-2926 LDSADDSGT
+2926 
-2935 ANDNKTNV
+2935 
-2943 KTPGFII
+2943 
-2950 GGIDSDVTQVVV
+2950 
-2962 QVMRDGHS
+2962 
-2970 EEVELTQT
+2970 
-2978 NGQWRFVPGSAWTDG
+2978 
-2993 DYTLTV
+2993 
-2999 TVKDEAGNIRH
+2999 
-3010 SAPLTVTIDTQIT
+3010 
-3023 IDHIELVND
+3023 
-3032 SGIPDDNLTN
+3032 
-3042 NVRPHFQVTVPTD
+3042 
-3055 VNVVRLSID
+3055 VRLSID

-3102 KAGNKTTQQLDFII
+3102 KAGNQTTQKLDFII

-3128 NTDDSGTKGDNL
+3128 STDDSGTKGDNL
-3140 TNVNKPTFL
+3140 TNANKPTFI

-3165 HGGTKEVLTA
+3165 YGGTKEVLTA

-3268 TWVRATQGTAGIWD
+3268 TWVRATQGTAGTWD

-3356 AHSVILRITQ
+3356 AHSVILWITQ

-3411 TPLVVTVDTQTSIT
+3411 TPLIVTVDTQTSIT

-3465 GANWVSATQGIEG
+3465 GANWVSAAQGIEG

-3621 AIDRIEL
+3621 AIDHIEL

-3693 TLTVEVTDGAGNKM
+3693 TLIVEVTDGAGNKM
-3707 TETLNFTIDITLL
+3707 TGTLDFTIDITLL

-3850 DIHQVDSDVT
+3850 DIRQVDSDVT

-4307 ELRIEIDTQVQ
+4307 ELKIEIDTQVQ

-4532 SVTTPRFV
+4532 SVTKPRFV

-4548 DTVVIRINGVSYSVT
+4548 DTVVIRINGVSYPVT

-4887 DNSELRSTAVDV
+4887 DNSELRSTAVDL

-4969 NYELTF
+4969 NYVLTF

-5299 DLITNHN
+5299 DLITSHN

-5382 DNPAMVAGSD
+5382 DNPVMMAGSD

-5406 PTFSIFGEM
+5406 PAFSIYGEM

-5468 TLNFTIDTFNT
+5468 TLNFTIDTLNT

-5530 NVGEVWVNEKGHWQM
+5530 NVGEVWVNDKGHWQM

-5577 WVDTHIK
+5577 WVDTHIQ

-5598 TEWWSNSDLITMR
+5598 TDWWSNSSTITMR
-5611 GTGEIGA
+5611 GMGEIGA

-5626 VTLATAVVAATGR
+5626 VTLATAVVAANGQ
-5639 WELSTDKLPEGTYD
+5639 WELSTDQLPEGKYD
-5653 ISLVIEDSAGNRWED
+5653 ITLSIEDNAGNRKEE
-5668 VREIFIDRTP
+5668 VHEIFIDRTP

-5709 DSEGN
+5709 DSNGN

-5929 NDGNYTLSVTVVD
+5929 NDGTYTLSVTVVD

-5969 DDASDDATATA
+5969 NDASDDATATA

-5992 SATHLRTEPSAA
+5992 SATHLRTVPSVA

-6010 VTAYSITLLNADSG
+6010 ETAYSITLLNADSG

-6047 VSIMF
+6047 VSVMF

-6080 MDVKFIDKDNDFLI
+6080 MDVKFIDKDDDFLI

-6105 ADIVNAMNVRGKT
+6105 ADIVNAMNARGKT

>member
-246 AAESNSGSKDDSITN
+246 ATESNSGSKDDSITN

-624 IDTIAPVPPTV
+624 IDTVAPVPPTV
-635 SLEDYVVLPNGIIL
+635 SLEDFVVLPNGIIL

-1036 ISDDNLTNIVKPT
+1036 VSDDNLTNIVKPT

-1065 DAMSDTQIGVA
+1065 DAASDTQIGVA

-1106 AGNKANSAIFD
+1106 AGNKANSAVFD

-1212 NYSAP
+1212 SYSAP

-1380 GTGGWTFTPPTSWAD
+1380 GTGGWSFTPTGAWAD

-1439 DDNLTNNV
+1439 NDNLTNNV

-1477 SATPGV
+1477 SATPGA

-1497 TLTVEATDEA
+1497 TLTVEATDKA
-1507 GNKATQ
+1507 GNKTTQ
-1513 TLDFTIDTTLS
+1513 ELDFTIDTTLS

-1989 AWTDGDYT
+1989 AWADGDYT

-2128 DNTDDSGTKGD
+2128 DSTDDSGTKGD
-2139 HLTNVNKPT
+2139 NLTNVNKPT

-2314 HFTIDTTLSTPVI
+2314 HFTIDTTLSVPVI
-2327 VLDSADDSG
+2327 VLNSADDTG
-2336 VHGDNMTNHT
+2336 VQGDNMTNST

-2372 TTFDATKDAGGWTF
+2372 TTFDATKGTGGWSF

-2447 PHFQVTVP
+2447 PHFQVKVP
-2455 TDVNVVRLSIDGGK
+2455 MDVN
-2469 TWFNA
+2469 
-2474 TQSATPGVWDYIWPD
+2474 
-2489 DVADG
+2489 
-2494 GYTLTVE
+2494 E
-2501 ATDEAGNKA
+2501 
-2510 TQTLDFTIDTTLS
+2510 
-2523 VPTLSLDSA
+2523 
-2532 DDSGIAG
+2532 
-2539 DNITNV
+2539 
-2545 KTPGFTLNNIDTD
+2545 
-2558 VSRVIVEVMHN
+2558 
-2569 GIKQEVPLVQ
+2569 
-2579 TGGQWR
+2579 
-2585 FAPTSDW
+2585 
-2592 ADGDYILT
+2592 
-2600 VKVEDRAG
+2600 
-2608 NVKQSAP
+2608 
-2615 LTVTV
+2615 
-2620 DTHIA
+2620 
-2625 IDRIEL
+2625 
-2631 VNDSGIPGDN
+2631 
-2641 LTNEARPHFQV
+2641 
-2652 TVPADVNGVR
+2652 
-2662 LSIDGGKTWF
+2662 
-2672 DATQSATSGVWD
+2672 
-2684 YTWLTNVANGPH
+2684 
-2696 TLMVEASDKAGNK
+2696 
-2709 TTQKLDF
+2709 
-2716 TIDTILSEPTITLD
+2716 
-2730 SADDSAAGDNITN
+2730 
-2743 VKMPG
+2743 
-2748 FTLGNIDADVTK
+2748 
-2760 VVVTVAH
+2760 
-2767 DGKNQQIE
+2767 
-2775 LIKNGGV
+2775 
-2782 WRFTPGAAWTDGDY
+2782 
-2796 TLTVKVED
+2796 
-2804 KAGNTNY
+2804 
-2811 SAPLTV
+2811 
-2817 TIDTQTS
+2817 
-2824 IDRIELL
+2824 
-2831 NDTGIV
+2831 
-2837 GDNLTNEARPQF
+2837 
-2849 HITVPTDVNS
+2849 
-2859 VQLSLDGGINWVNA
+2859 
-2873 TLTSDGVWEYIWPT
+2873 
-2887 DLVENTYTLTVK
+2887 
-2899 ATDVAGN
+2899 
-2906 TATET
+2906 
-2911 LNFIID
+2911 
-2917 TTLSTPTIT
+2917 
-2926 LDSADDSGT
+2926 
-2935 ANDNKTNV
+2935 
-2943 KTPGFII
+2943 
-2950 GGIDSDVTQVVV
+2950 
-2962 QVMRDGHS
+2962 
-2970 EEVELTQT
+2970 
-2978 NGQWRFVPGSAWTDG
+2978 
-2993 DYTLTV
+2993 
-2999 TVKDEAGNIRH
+2999 
-3010 SAPLTVTIDTQIT
+3010 
-3023 IDHIELVND
+3023 
-3032 SGIPDDNLTN
+3032 
-3042 NVRPHFQVTVPTD
+3042 
-3055 VNVVRLSID
+3055 VRLSID

-3102 KAGNKTTQQLDFII
+3102 KAGNQTTQKLDFII

-3128 NTDDSGTKGDNL
+3128 STDDSGTKGDNL
-3140 TNVNKPTFL
+3140 TNANKPTFI

-3165 HGGTKEVLTA
+3165 YGGTKEVLTA

-3315 IDTRLSTPTIAMDSR
+3315 IDTRLSTPTITMDSR

-3349 IGNIDAD
+3349 IGNIDSD
-3356 AHSVILRITQ
+3356 AQSVILRITQ

-3411 TPLVVTVDTQTSIT
+3411 TPLIVTVDTQTSIT

-3465 GANWVSATQGIEG
+3465 GANWVSAAQGIEG

-3621 AIDRIEL
+3621 AIDHIEL

-3707 TETLNFTIDITLL
+3707 TETLNFTIDITLM

-3850 DIHQVDSDVT
+3850 DIRQVDSDVT

-4532 SVTTPRFV
+4532 SVTKPRFV

-4548 DTVVIRINGVSYSVT
+4548 DTVVIRINGVSYPVT

-4824 DFTTNNKTPTLIGS
+4824 DFTTNNKTPTLVGN
-4838 TLPNT
+4838 TLPNA

-4969 NYELTF
+4969 NYVLTF

-5299 DLITNHN
+5299 DLITSHN

-5382 DNPAMVAGSD
+5382 DNPVMMAGSD

-5406 PTFSIFGEM
+5406 PAFSIYGEM

-5468 TLNFTIDTFNT
+5468 TLNFTIDTLNT

-5530 NVGEVWVNEKGHWQM
+5530 NVGEVWVNDKGHWQM

-5577 WVDTHIK
+5577 WVDTHIQ

-5598 TEWWSNSDLITMR
+5598 TDWWSNSSTITMR
-5611 GTGEIGA
+5611 GMGEIGA

-5626 VTLATAVVAATGR
+5626 VTLATAVVAANGQ
-5639 WELSTDKLPEGTYD
+5639 WELSTDQLPEGKYD
-5653 ISLVIEDSAGNRWED
+5653 ITLSIEDNAGNRKEE
-5668 VREIFIDRTP
+5668 VHEIFIDRTP

-5709 DSEGN
+5709 DSNGN

-5750 DDVPL
+5750 DDVSL

-5872 ASDSDNVTNHTQPK
+5872 VSDSDNVTNHTQPK

-5905 NGVTDIYQATQGAD
+5905 NGVTDTYQATQGAD

-5929 NDGNYTLSVTVVD
+5929 NDGTYTLSVTVVD

-5992 SATHLRTEPSAA
+5992 SATHLRTVPSAA

-6010 VTAYSITLLNADSG
+6010 ETAYSITLLNADSG

-6105 ADIVNAMNVRGKT
+6105 ADIVNAMNARGKT

>member
-422 TDSIITDTIAPEK
+422 TDSIITDTIPPEK

-942 INEKNPALTGTAAP
+942 INDKNPALTGTAAP

-1065 DAMSDTQIGVA
+1065 DAASDTQIGVA

-1106 AGNKANSAIFD
+1106 AGNKANSAVFD

-1380 GTGGWTFTPPTSWAD
+1380 GTGGWSFTPTGAWAD

-1439 DDNLTNNV
+1439 NDNLTNNV

-1477 SATPGV
+1477 SATPGA

-1497 TLTVEATDEA
+1497 TLTVEATDKA
-1507 GNKATQ
+1507 GNKTTQ
-1513 TLDFTIDTTLS
+1513 ELDFTIDTTLS

-2017 TIDTQITIDHI
+2017 TIDTQIAIDHI

-2034 GIPDDNLTNNVRPHF
+2034 GIPDDNLTNEARPHF

-2116 IDTLLSEPTIVL
+2116 IDTMLSEPTIVL

-2139 HLTNVNKPT
+2139 NLTNVNKPT

-2225 IDVIEL
+2225 IDAIEL

-2314 HFTIDTTLSTPVI
+2314 HFTIDTTLSVPVI
-2327 VLDSADDSG
+2327 VLNSADDTG
-2336 VHGDNMTNHT
+2336 VQGDNMTNSS

-2372 TTFDATKDAGGWTF
+2372 TTFDATKGVGGWSF

-2447 PHFQVTVP
+2447 PHFQVKVP
-2455 TDVNVVRLSIDGGK
+2455 TDVN
-2469 TWFNA
+2469 
-2474 TQSATPGVWDYIWPD
+2474 
-2489 DVADG
+2489 
-2494 GYTLTVE
+2494 E
-2501 ATDEAGNKA
+2501 
-2510 TQTLDFTIDTTLS
+2510 
-2523 VPTLSLDSA
+2523 
-2532 DDSGIAG
+2532 
-2539 DNITNV
+2539 
-2545 KTPGFTLNNIDTD
+2545 
-2558 VSRVIVEVMHN
+2558 
-2569 GIKQEVPLVQ
+2569 
-2579 TGGQWR
+2579 
-2585 FAPTSDW
+2585 
-2592 ADGDYILT
+2592 
-2600 VKVEDRAG
+2600 
-2608 NVKQSAP
+2608 
-2615 LTVTV
+2615 
-2620 DTHIA
+2620 
-2625 IDRIEL
+2625 
-2631 VNDSGIPGDN
+2631 
-2641 LTNEARPHFQV
+2641 
-2652 TVPADVNGVR
+2652 
-2662 LSIDGGKTWF
+2662 
-2672 DATQSATSGVWD
+2672 
-2684 YTWLTNVANGPH
+2684 
-2696 TLMVEASDKAGNK
+2696 
-2709 TTQKLDF
+2709 
-2716 TIDTILSEPTITLD
+2716 
-2730 SADDSAAGDNITN
+2730 
-2743 VKMPG
+2743 
-2748 FTLGNIDADVTK
+2748 
-2760 VVVTVAH
+2760 
-2767 DGKNQQIE
+2767 
-2775 LIKNGGV
+2775 
-2782 WRFTPGAAWTDGDY
+2782 
-2796 TLTVKVED
+2796 
-2804 KAGNTNY
+2804 
-2811 SAPLTV
+2811 
-2817 TIDTQTS
+2817 
-2824 IDRIELL
+2824 
-2831 NDTGIV
+2831 
-2837 GDNLTNEARPQF
+2837 
-2849 HITVPTDVNS
+2849 
-2859 VQLSLDGGINWVNA
+2859 
-2873 TLTSDGVWEYIWPT
+2873 
-2887 DLVENTYTLTVK
+2887 
-2899 ATDVAGN
+2899 
-2906 TATET
+2906 
-2911 LNFIID
+2911 
-2917 TTLSTPTIT
+2917 
-2926 LDSADDSGT
+2926 
-2935 ANDNKTNV
+2935 
-2943 KTPGFII
+2943 
-2950 GGIDSDVTQVVV
+2950 
-2962 QVMRDGHS
+2962 
-2970 EEVELTQT
+2970 
-2978 NGQWRFVPGSAWTDG
+2978 
-2993 DYTLTV
+2993 
-2999 TVKDEAGNIRH
+2999 
-3010 SAPLTVTIDTQIT
+3010 
-3023 IDHIELVND
+3023 
-3032 SGIPDDNLTN
+3032 
-3042 NVRPHFQVTVPTD
+3042 
-3055 VNVVRLSID
+3055 VRLSID

-3102 KAGNKTTQQLDFII
+3102 KAGNQTTQKLDFII
-3116 DTLLSEP
+3116 DTMLSEP

-3128 NTDDSGTKGDNL
+3128 STDDSGTKGDNL
-3140 TNVNKPTFL
+3140 TNANKPTFI

-3165 HGGTKEVLTA
+3165 YGGTKEVLTA

-3195 YTLTVRVEDDAG
+3195 YMLTVRVEDDAG

-3315 IDTRLSTPTIAMDSR
+3315 IDTRLSTPTITMDSR

-3349 IGNIDAD
+3349 IGNIDSD
-3356 AHSVILRITQ
+3356 AQSVILRITQ

-3411 TPLVVTVDTQTSIT
+3411 TPLIVTVDTQTSIT

-3465 GANWVSATQGIEG
+3465 GANWVSAAQGIEG

-3621 AIDRIEL
+3621 AIDHIEL

-3707 TETLNFTIDITLL
+3707 TETLNFTIDITLM

-4307 ELRIEIDTQVQ
+4307 ELKIEIDTQVQ

-4464 QGAGNKWLF
+4464 QGADNKWLF

-4532 SVTTPRFV
+4532 SVTKPRFV

-4548 DTVVIRINGVSYSVT
+4548 DTVVIRINGVSYPVT

-4887 DNSELRSTAVDV
+4887 DNSELRSTAVDL

-5299 DLITNHN
+5299 DLITSHN

-5382 DNPAMVAGSD
+5382 DNPVMMAGSD

-5406 PTFSIFGEM
+5406 PAFSIYGEM

-5468 TLNFTIDTFNT
+5468 TLNFTIDTLNT

-5577 WVDTHIK
+5577 WVDTHIQ

-5598 TEWWSNSDLITMR
+5598 TDWWSNSSTITMR
-5611 GTGEIGA
+5611 GMGEIGA

-5626 VTLATAVVAATGR
+5626 VTLATAVVAANGQ
-5639 WELSTDKLPEGTYD
+5639 WELSTDQLPEGKYD
-5653 ISLVIEDSAGNRWED
+5653 ITLSIEDNAGNRKEE
-5668 VREIFIDRTP
+5668 VHEIFIDRTP

-5709 DSEGN
+5709 DSNGN

-5750 DDVPL
+5750 DDVSL

-5872 ASDSDNVTNHTQPK
+5872 VSDSDNVTNHTQPK

-5905 NGVTDIYQATQGAD
+5905 NGVTDTYQATQGAD

-5929 NDGNYTLSVTVVD
+5929 NDGTYTLSVTVVD

-5969 DDASDDATATA
+5969 DDASDDATPTA
-5980 VTPPESETVNAE
+5980 VTPLESETVNAE
-5992 SATHLRTEPSAA
+5992 SDTHLRTVPSAA

-6010 VTAYSITLLNADSG
+6010 ETAYSITLLNADSG

-6047 VSIMF
+6047 VSVMF

-6105 ADIVNAMNVRGKT
+6105 ADIVNAMNARGKA

>member
-1036 ISDDNLTNIVKPT
+1036 IADDNLTNIVKPT

-1065 DAMSDTQIGVA
+1065 DAASDTQIGVA

-1106 AGNKANSAIFD
+1106 AGNKANSAVFD

-1380 GTGGWTFTPPTSWAD
+1380 GTGGWSFTPTGAWAD

-1477 SATPGV
+1477 SATPGA

-1497 TLTVEATDEA
+1497 TLTVEATDKA
-1507 GNKATQ
+1507 GNKTTQ
-1513 TLDFTIDTTLS
+1513 ELDFTIDTTLS

-1633 NDSGIPGDNLTNEA
+1633 NDSGIPDDNLTNEA

-1698 LMVEASDKAGNK
+1698 LMVEATDKAGNK

-1794 GDYTLTVKVEDKA
+1794 GNYTLTVKVEDKA

-2017 TIDTQITIDHI
+2017 TIDTQI
-2028 ELVNDS
+2028 
-2034 GIPDDNLTNNVRPHF
+2034 
-2049 QVTVPTDVNVVRLSI
+2049 
-2064 DGGKTWFNA
+2064 A
-2073 TQSATPGVW
+2073 
-2082 DYTWLADVGEG
+2082 
-2093 KHTLTVEATD
+2093 
-2103 KAGNKTTQQLDFI
+2103 
-2116 IDTLLSEPTIVL
+2116 
-2128 DNTDDSGTKGD
+2128 
-2139 HLTNVNKPT
+2139 
-2148 FLLGNIDAD
+2148 
-2157 ARYVTVE
+2157 
-2164 VQHGGT
+2164 
-2170 KEVLTATKDAT
+2170 
-2181 GNWSVTPTGT
+2181 
-2191 WADGDYT
+2191 
-2198 LTVRVEDEA
+2198 
-2207 GNEKHS
+2207 
-2213 ASLTVTVDTQIT
+2213 
-2225 IDVIEL
+2225 
-2231 VNDNGIPGDNMTND
+2231 
-2245 AHPQFRVTVPGDVNE
+2245 
-2260 VSLSIDGGV
+2260 
-2269 TWVKATQ
+2269 
-2276 SATPGVWNYTWP
+2276 
-2288 GTVPDGDYTLNV
+2288 
-2300 KATDNAGNTVTETL
+2300 
-2314 HFTIDTTLSTPVI
+2314 
-2327 VLDSADDSG
+2327 
-2336 VHGDNMTNHT
+2336 
-2346 QPTFALQHIDDDAV
+2346 
-2360 RVTVSVEHGGVT
+2360 
-2372 TTFDATKDAGGWTF
+2372 
-2386 TPTGAW
+2386 
-2392 ADGDYTLSVSVE
+2392 
-2404 DKAGNTSHSASLTV
+2404 
-2418 TVDTQIAINN
+2418 
-2428 IELVND
+2428 
-2434 SGIPDDNLTNNVR
+2434 
-2447 PHFQVTVP
+2447 
-2455 TDVNVVRLSIDGGK
+2455 
-2469 TWFNA
+2469 
-2474 TQSATPGVWDYIWPD
+2474 
-2489 DVADG
+2489 
-2494 GYTLTVE
+2494 
-2501 ATDEAGNKA
+2501 
-2510 TQTLDFTIDTTLS
+2510 
-2523 VPTLSLDSA
+2523 
-2532 DDSGIAG
+2532 
-2539 DNITNV
+2539 
-2545 KTPGFTLNNIDTD
+2545 
-2558 VSRVIVEVMHN
+2558 
-2569 GIKQEVPLVQ
+2569 
-2579 TGGQWR
+2579 
-2585 FAPTSDW
+2585 
-2592 ADGDYILT
+2592 
-2600 VKVEDRAG
+2600 
-2608 NVKQSAP
+2608 
-2615 LTVTV
+2615 
-2620 DTHIA
+2620 
-2625 IDRIEL
+2625 
-2631 VNDSGIPGDN
+2631 
-2641 LTNEARPHFQV
+2641 
-2652 TVPADVNGVR
+2652 
-2662 LSIDGGKTWF
+2662 
-2672 DATQSATSGVWD
+2672 
-2684 YTWLTNVANGPH
+2684 
-2696 TLMVEASDKAGNK
+2696 
-2709 TTQKLDF
+2709 
-2716 TIDTILSEPTITLD
+2716 
-2730 SADDSAAGDNITN
+2730 
-2743 VKMPG
+2743 
-2748 FTLGNIDADVTK
+2748 
-2760 VVVTVAH
+2760 
-2767 DGKNQQIE
+2767 
-2775 LIKNGGV
+2775 
-2782 WRFTPGAAWTDGDY
+2782 
-2796 TLTVKVED
+2796 
-2804 KAGNTNY
+2804 
-2811 SAPLTV
+2811 
-2817 TIDTQTS
+2817 
-2824 IDRIELL
+2824 
-2831 NDTGIV
+2831 
-2837 GDNLTNEARPQF
+2837 
-2849 HITVPTDVNS
+2849 
-2859 VQLSLDGGINWVNA
+2859 
-2873 TLTSDGVWEYIWPT
+2873 
-2887 DLVENTYTLTVK
+2887 
-2899 ATDVAGN
+2899 
-2906 TATET
+2906 
-2911 LNFIID
+2911 
-2917 TTLSTPTIT
+2917 
-2926 LDSADDSGT
+2926 
-2935 ANDNKTNV
+2935 
-2943 KTPGFII
+2943 
-2950 GGIDSDVTQVVV
+2950 
-2962 QVMRDGHS
+2962 
-2970 EEVELTQT
+2970 
-2978 NGQWRFVPGSAWTDG
+2978 
-2993 DYTLTV
+2993 
-2999 TVKDEAGNIRH
+2999 
-3010 SAPLTVTIDTQIT
+3010 

-3175 TKGATGI
+3175 TKDATGNWSVTPTGTWADGDYTLTVRVEDEAGNEKHSASLTVTVDTQITIDAIELVNDNGIPGDNMTNDAHPQFRVTVPGDVNEVSLSIDGGVTWVKATQSATPGVWNYTWPGTVPDGDYTLNVKATDNAGNTVTETLHFTIDTTLSVPVIVLNSADDTGVQGDNMTNSTQPTFALQHIDDDAVRVTVSVEHGGVTTTFDATKGVGGWSFTPTGAWADGDYTLSVSVEDKAGNTSHSASLTVTVDTQIAINNIELVNDSGIPDDNLTNNVRPHFQVKVPTDVNEVRLSIDGGKTWFNATQSATPGVWDYTWLADVGEGKHTLTVEATDKAGNQTTQKLDFIIDTMLSEPTIVLDSTDDSGTKGDNLTNANKPTFILGNIDADARYVTVEVQYGGTKEVLTATKGATGI

-3195 YTLTVRVEDDAG
+3195 YMLTVRVEDDAG

-3315 IDTRLSTPTIAMDSR
+3315 IDTRLSTPTITMDSR

-3349 IGNIDAD
+3349 IGNIDSD
-3356 AHSVILRITQ
+3356 AQSVILRITQ

-3411 TPLVVTVDTQTSIT
+3411 TPLIVTVDTQTSIT

-3465 GANWVSATQGIEG
+3465 GANWVSAAQGIEG

-3621 AIDRIEL
+3621 AIDHIEL

-3707 TETLNFTIDITLL
+3707 TETLNFTIDITLM

-3850 DIHQVDSDVT
+3850 DIRQVDSDVT

-4307 ELRIEIDTQVQ
+4307 ELKIEIDTQVQ

-4532 SVTTPRFV
+4532 SVTKPRFV

-4548 DTVVIRINGVSYSVT
+4548 DTVVIRINGVSYPVT

-4824 DFTTNNKTPTLIGS
+4824 DFTTNNKTPTLVGN
-4838 TLPNT
+4838 TLPNA

-4969 NYELTF
+4969 NYVLTF

-5034 TLTIRNPQGV
+5034 TLTIRSPQGV

-5076 KAGNSQQKEI
+5076 KAGNSQQKDI

-5406 PTFSIFGEM
+5406 PTFSISGEM

-5530 NVGEVWVNEKGHWQM
+5530 NVGEVWVNDKGHWQM

-5577 WVDTHIK
+5577 WVDTHIQ

-5598 TEWWSNSDLITMR
+5598 TDWWSNSSTITMR
-5611 GTGEIGA
+5611 GMGEIGA

-5626 VTLATAVVAATGR
+5626 VTLATAVVAANGQ
-5639 WELSTDKLPEGTYD
+5639 WELSTDQLPEGKYD
-5653 ISLVIEDSAGNRWED
+5653 ITLSIEDNAGNRKEE
-5668 VREIFIDRTP
+5668 VHEIFIDRTP

-5709 DSEGN
+5709 DSNGN

-5992 SATHLRTEPSAA
+5992 SATHLRTVPSAA

-6010 VTAYSITLLNADSG
+6010 ETAYSITLLNADSG

-6105 ADIVNAMNVRGKT
+6105 ADIVNAMNARGKT
-6118 EDDINDSPS
+6118 EDDINDSSS

>member
-444 DSGIKNDNIT
+444 DSGIKNDSIT

-537 IETTNDSG
+537 IETTDDSG

-635 SLEDYVVLPNGIIL
+635 SLEDFVVLPNGIIL

-1036 ISDDNLTNIVKPT
+1036 IADDNLTNIVKPT

-1065 DAMSDTQIGVA
+1065 DAASDTQIGVA

-1106 AGNKANSAIFD
+1106 AGNKANSAVFD

-1380 GTGGWTFTPPTSWAD
+1380 GVGGWS
-1395 GDYTLSVSVEDKA
+1395 
-1408 GNTSHSASLTVT
+1408 
-1420 VDTQIAINNIELV
+1420 
-1433 NDSGIP
+1433 
-1439 DDNLTNNV
+1439 
-1447 RPHFQVTV
+1447 
-1455 PTDVNVVRLSID
+1455 
-1467 GGKTWFNATQ
+1467 
-1477 SATPGV
+1477 
-1483 WDYIWPDDVADGGY
+1483 
-1497 TLTVEATDEA
+1497 
-1507 GNKATQ
+1507 
-1513 TLDFTIDTTLS
+1513 
-1524 VPTLSLD
+1524 
-1531 SADDS
+1531 
-1536 GIAGDNITNVKTPG
+1536 
-1550 FTLNNIDTDVSRVI
+1550 
-1564 VEVMHNGI
+1564 
-1572 KQEVPLV
+1572 
-1579 QTGGQWRFAPTSDW
+1579 
-1593 ADGDYILTVKVE
+1593 
-1605 DRAGNVKQ
+1605 
-1613 SAPLTVTVDTHIAI
+1613 
-1627 DRIELV
+1627 
-1633 NDSGIPGDNLTNEA
+1633 
-1647 RPHFQVTVP
+1647 
-1656 ADVNGVRLS
+1656 
-1665 IDGGKTWFDAT
+1665 
-1676 QSATS
+1676 
-1681 GVWDY
+1681 
-1686 TWLTNVANGPHT
+1686 
-1698 LMVEASDKAGNK
+1698 
-1710 TTQKLDFT
+1710 
-1718 IDTILS
+1718 
-1724 EPTITL
+1724 
-1730 DSADDSAAG
+1730 
-1739 DNITNVK
+1739 
-1746 MPGFTL
+1746 
-1752 GNIDADVTKVVVTV
+1752 
-1766 AHDGKNQQ
+1766 
-1774 IELIK
+1774 
-1779 NGGVWRFT
+1779 
-1787 PGAAWTD
+1787 
-1794 GDYTLTVKVEDKA
+1794 
-1807 GNTNYSAPLTVTID
+1807 
-1821 TQTSI
+1821 
-1826 DRIELLNDTGIVGD
+1826 
-1840 NLTNEARPQFHIT
+1840 
-1853 VPTDVNSVQLSLD
+1853 
-1866 GGINWVNATL
+1866 
-1876 TSDGVWE
+1876 
-1883 YIWPTDLVENTYTLT
+1883 
-1898 VKATDVAGNT
+1898 
-1908 ATETLNFIIDTTL
+1908 
-1921 STPTITLDSAD
+1921 
-1932 DSGTA
+1932 
-1937 NDNKTN
+1937 
-1943 VKTPGFIIGGI
+1943 
-1954 DSDVTQVVVQV
+1954 
-1965 MRDGHSEEVE
+1965 
-1975 LTQTNGQWRFVPGS
+1975 
-1989 AWTDGDYT
+1989 
-1997 LTVTVKDE
+1997 
-2005 AGNIR
+2005 
-2010 HSAPLTV
+2010 
-2017 TIDTQITIDHI
+2017 
-2028 ELVNDS
+2028 
-2034 GIPDDNLTNNVRPHF
+2034 
-2049 QVTVPTDVNVVRLSI
+2049 
-2064 DGGKTWFNA
+2064 
-2073 TQSATPGVW
+2073 
-2082 DYTWLADVGEG
+2082 
-2093 KHTLTVEATD
+2093 
-2103 KAGNKTTQQLDFI
+2103 
-2116 IDTLLSEPTIVL
+2116 
-2128 DNTDDSGTKGD
+2128 
-2139 HLTNVNKPT
+2139 
-2148 FLLGNIDAD
+2148 
-2157 ARYVTVE
+2157 
-2164 VQHGGT
+2164 
-2170 KEVLTATKDAT
+2170 
-2181 GNWSVTPTGT
+2181 
-2191 WADGDYT
+2191 
-2198 LTVRVEDEA
+2198 
-2207 GNEKHS
+2207 
-2213 ASLTVTVDTQIT
+2213 
-2225 IDVIEL
+2225 
-2231 VNDNGIPGDNMTND
+2231 
-2245 AHPQFRVTVPGDVNE
+2245 
-2260 VSLSIDGGV
+2260 
-2269 TWVKATQ
+2269 
-2276 SATPGVWNYTWP
+2276 
-2288 GTVPDGDYTLNV
+2288 
-2300 KATDNAGNTVTETL
+2300 
-2314 HFTIDTTLSTPVI
+2314 
-2327 VLDSADDSG
+2327 
-2336 VHGDNMTNHT
+2336 
-2346 QPTFALQHIDDDAV
+2346 
-2360 RVTVSVEHGGVT
+2360 
-2372 TTFDATKDAGGWTF
+2372 F

-2455 TDVNVVRLSIDGGK
+2455 TDVN
-2469 TWFNA
+2469 
-2474 TQSATPGVWDYIWPD
+2474 
-2489 DVADG
+2489 
-2494 GYTLTVE
+2494 E
-2501 ATDEAGNKA
+2501 
-2510 TQTLDFTIDTTLS
+2510 
-2523 VPTLSLDSA
+2523 
-2532 DDSGIAG
+2532 
-2539 DNITNV
+2539 
-2545 KTPGFTLNNIDTD
+2545 
-2558 VSRVIVEVMHN
+2558 
-2569 GIKQEVPLVQ
+2569 
-2579 TGGQWR
+2579 
-2585 FAPTSDW
+2585 
-2592 ADGDYILT
+2592 
-2600 VKVEDRAG
+2600 
-2608 NVKQSAP
+2608 
-2615 LTVTV
+2615 
-2620 DTHIA
+2620 
-2625 IDRIEL
+2625 
-2631 VNDSGIPGDN
+2631 
-2641 LTNEARPHFQV
+2641 
-2652 TVPADVNGVR
+2652 
-2662 LSIDGGKTWF
+2662 
-2672 DATQSATSGVWD
+2672 
-2684 YTWLTNVANGPH
+2684 
-2696 TLMVEASDKAGNK
+2696 
-2709 TTQKLDF
+2709 
-2716 TIDTILSEPTITLD
+2716 
-2730 SADDSAAGDNITN
+2730 
-2743 VKMPG
+2743 
-2748 FTLGNIDADVTK
+2748 
-2760 VVVTVAH
+2760 
-2767 DGKNQQIE
+2767 
-2775 LIKNGGV
+2775 
-2782 WRFTPGAAWTDGDY
+2782 
-2796 TLTVKVED
+2796 
-2804 KAGNTNY
+2804 
-2811 SAPLTV
+2811 
-2817 TIDTQTS
+2817 
-2824 IDRIELL
+2824 
-2831 NDTGIV
+2831 
-2837 GDNLTNEARPQF
+2837 
-2849 HITVPTDVNS
+2849 
-2859 VQLSLDGGINWVNA
+2859 
-2873 TLTSDGVWEYIWPT
+2873 
-2887 DLVENTYTLTVK
+2887 
-2899 ATDVAGN
+2899 
-2906 TATET
+2906 
-2911 LNFIID
+2911 
-2917 TTLSTPTIT
+2917 
-2926 LDSADDSGT
+2926 
-2935 ANDNKTNV
+2935 
-2943 KTPGFII
+2943 
-2950 GGIDSDVTQVVV
+2950 
-2962 QVMRDGHS
+2962 
-2970 EEVELTQT
+2970 
-2978 NGQWRFVPGSAWTDG
+2978 
-2993 DYTLTV
+2993 
-2999 TVKDEAGNIRH
+2999 
-3010 SAPLTVTIDTQIT
+3010 
-3023 IDHIELVND
+3023 
-3032 SGIPDDNLTN
+3032 
-3042 NVRPHFQVTVPTD
+3042 
-3055 VNVVRLSID
+3055 VRLSID

-3102 KAGNKTTQQLDFII
+3102 KAGNQTTQKLDFII
-3116 DTLLSEP
+3116 DTMLSEP

-3128 NTDDSGTKGDNL
+3128 STDDSGTKGDNL
-3140 TNVNKPTFL
+3140 TNANKPTFI

-3165 HGGTKEVLTA
+3165 YGGTKEVLTA

-3195 YTLTVRVEDDAG
+3195 YMLTVRVEDDAG

-3315 IDTRLSTPTIAMDSR
+3315 IDTRLSTPTITMDSR

-3349 IGNIDAD
+3349 IGNIDSD
-3356 AHSVILRITQ
+3356 AQSVILRITQ

-3411 TPLVVTVDTQTSIT
+3411 TPLIVTVDTQTSIT

-3465 GANWVSATQGIEG
+3465 GANWVSAAQGIEG

-3621 AIDRIEL
+3621 AIDHIEL

-3707 TETLNFTIDITLL
+3707 TETLNFTIDITLM

-3850 DIHQVDSDVT
+3850 DIRQVDSDVT

-4307 ELRIEIDTQVQ
+4307 ELKIEIDTQVQ

-4532 SVTTPRFV
+4532 SVTKPRFV

-4548 DTVVIRINGVSYSVT
+4548 DTVVIRINGVSYPVT

-4887 DNSELRSTAVDV
+4887 DNSELRSTAVDL

-5299 DLITNHN
+5299 DLITSHN

-5382 DNPAMVAGSD
+5382 DNPVMMAGSD

-5577 WVDTHIK
+5577 WVDTHIQ

-5598 TEWWSNSDLITMR
+5598 TDWWSNSSTITMR
-5611 GTGEIGA
+5611 GMGEIGA

-5626 VTLATAVVAATGR
+5626 VTLATAVVAANGQ
-5639 WELSTDKLPEGTYD
+5639 WELSTDQLPEGKYD
-5653 ISLVIEDSAGNRWED
+5653 ITLSIEDNAGNRKEE
-5668 VREIFIDRTP
+5668 VHEIFIDRTP

-5709 DSEGN
+5709 DSNGN

-5992 SATHLRTEPSAA
+5992 SATHLRTVPSAA

-6010 VTAYSITLLNADSG
+6010 ETAYSITLLNADSG

-6047 VSIMF
+6047 VSVMF

-6080 MDVKFIDKDNDFLI
+6080 MDVKFIDKDDDFLI

-6105 ADIVNAMNVRGKT
+6105 ADIVNAMNARGKT

>member
-119 KQLDDAENAKK
+119 KQLDEAENAKK

-156 QNSSKQIE
+156 QNSSKKME
-164 EMLQNFLAD
+164 EMLQEFLAD

-444 DSGIKNDNIT
+444 DSGIKNDSIT

-537 IETTNDSG
+537 IETTDDSG

-597 SVEGINNLTF
+597 SVEGVNNLTF

-624 IDTIAPVPPTV
+624 IDTVAPVPPTV
-635 SLEDYVVLPNGIIL
+635 SLEDFVVLPNGIIL

-1036 ISDDNLTNIVKPT
+1036 IADDNLTNIVKPT

-1106 AGNKANSAIFD
+1106 AGNKANSAVFD

-1186 LFIPGNTWADG
+1186 LFTPGNTWADG

-1380 GTGGWTFTPPTSWAD
+1380 GTGGWSFTPTGAWAD

-1439 DDNLTNNV
+1439 NDNLTNNV

-1477 SATPGV
+1477 SATPGA

-1497 TLTVEATDEA
+1497 TLTVEATDKA
-1507 GNKATQ
+1507 GNKTTQ
-1513 TLDFTIDTTLS
+1513 ELDFTIDTTLS

-1550 FTLNNIDTDVSRVI
+1550 FTLNNIDTDVSRVT

-1676 QSATS
+1676 QSATP

-1710 TTQKLDFT
+1710 TTQKLDFI
-1718 IDTILS
+1718 IDTMLS

-2017 TIDTQITIDHI
+2017 TIDTQIAIDHI

-2034 GIPDDNLTNNVRPHF
+2034 GIPDDNLTN
-2049 QVTVPTDVNVVRLSI
+2049 
-2064 DGGKTWFNA
+2064 
-2073 TQSATPGVW
+2073 
-2082 DYTWLADVGEG
+2082 
-2093 KHTLTVEATD
+2093 EA
-2103 KAGNKTTQQLDFI
+2103 
-2116 IDTLLSEPTIVL
+2116 
-2128 DNTDDSGTKGD
+2128 
-2139 HLTNVNKPT
+2139 
-2148 FLLGNIDAD
+2148 
-2157 ARYVTVE
+2157 
-2164 VQHGGT
+2164 
-2170 KEVLTATKDAT
+2170 
-2181 GNWSVTPTGT
+2181 
-2191 WADGDYT
+2191 
-2198 LTVRVEDEA
+2198 
-2207 GNEKHS
+2207 
-2213 ASLTVTVDTQIT
+2213 
-2225 IDVIEL
+2225 
-2231 VNDNGIPGDNMTND
+2231 
-2245 AHPQFRVTVPGDVNE
+2245 
-2260 VSLSIDGGV
+2260 
-2269 TWVKATQ
+2269 
-2276 SATPGVWNYTWP
+2276 
-2288 GTVPDGDYTLNV
+2288 
-2300 KATDNAGNTVTETL
+2300 
-2314 HFTIDTTLSTPVI
+2314 
-2327 VLDSADDSG
+2327 
-2336 VHGDNMTNHT
+2336 
-2346 QPTFALQHIDDDAV
+2346 
-2360 RVTVSVEHGGVT
+2360 
-2372 TTFDATKDAGGWTF
+2372 
-2386 TPTGAW
+2386 
-2392 ADGDYTLSVSVE
+2392 
-2404 DKAGNTSHSASLTV
+2404 
-2418 TVDTQIAINN
+2418 
-2428 IELVND
+2428 
-2434 SGIPDDNLTNNVR
+2434 
-2447 PHFQVTVP
+2447 
-2455 TDVNVVRLSIDGGK
+2455 
-2469 TWFNA
+2469 
-2474 TQSATPGVWDYIWPD
+2474 
-2489 DVADG
+2489 
-2494 GYTLTVE
+2494 
-2501 ATDEAGNKA
+2501 
-2510 TQTLDFTIDTTLS
+2510 
-2523 VPTLSLDSA
+2523 
-2532 DDSGIAG
+2532 
-2539 DNITNV
+2539 
-2545 KTPGFTLNNIDTD
+2545 
-2558 VSRVIVEVMHN
+2558 
-2569 GIKQEVPLVQ
+2569 
-2579 TGGQWR
+2579 
-2585 FAPTSDW
+2585 
-2592 ADGDYILT
+2592 
-2600 VKVEDRAG
+2600 
-2608 NVKQSAP
+2608 
-2615 LTVTV
+2615 
-2620 DTHIA
+2620 
-2625 IDRIEL
+2625 
-2631 VNDSGIPGDN
+2631 
-2641 LTNEARPHFQV
+2641 
-2652 TVPADVNGVR
+2652 
-2662 LSIDGGKTWF
+2662 
-2672 DATQSATSGVWD
+2672 
-2684 YTWLTNVANGPH
+2684 
-2696 TLMVEASDKAGNK
+2696 
-2709 TTQKLDF
+2709 
-2716 TIDTILSEPTITLD
+2716 
-2730 SADDSAAGDNITN
+2730 
-2743 VKMPG
+2743 
-2748 FTLGNIDADVTK
+2748 
-2760 VVVTVAH
+2760 
-2767 DGKNQQIE
+2767 
-2775 LIKNGGV
+2775 
-2782 WRFTPGAAWTDGDY
+2782 
-2796 TLTVKVED
+2796 
-2804 KAGNTNY
+2804 
-2811 SAPLTV
+2811 
-2817 TIDTQTS
+2817 
-2824 IDRIELL
+2824 
-2831 NDTGIV
+2831 
-2837 GDNLTNEARPQF
+2837 
-2849 HITVPTDVNS
+2849 
-2859 VQLSLDGGINWVNA
+2859 
-2873 TLTSDGVWEYIWPT
+2873 
-2887 DLVENTYTLTVK
+2887 
-2899 ATDVAGN
+2899 
-2906 TATET
+2906 
-2911 LNFIID
+2911 
-2917 TTLSTPTIT
+2917 
-2926 LDSADDSGT
+2926 
-2935 ANDNKTNV
+2935 
-2943 KTPGFII
+2943 
-2950 GGIDSDVTQVVV
+2950 
-2962 QVMRDGHS
+2962 
-2970 EEVELTQT
+2970 
-2978 NGQWRFVPGSAWTDG
+2978 
-2993 DYTLTV
+2993 
-2999 TVKDEAGNIRH
+2999 
-3010 SAPLTVTIDTQIT
+3010 
-3023 IDHIELVND
+3023 
-3032 SGIPDDNLTN
+3032 
-3042 NVRPHFQVTVPTD
+3042 RPHFQVTVPTD

-3175 TKGATGI
+3175 TKDATGNWSVTPTGTWADGDYTLTVRVEDEAGNEKHSASLTVTVDTQITIDAIELVNDNGIPGDNMTNDAHPQFRVTVPGDVNEVSLSIDGGVTWVKATQSATPGVWNYTWPGTVPDGDYTLNVKATDNAGNTVTETLHFTIDTTLSTPVIVLDSADDTGIQGDNMTNRTQPTFNLQHIDDDAVRVTVSVEHGGVTTTFDATKGVGGWTFTPPTSWGAGDYTLSVSVEDKAGNTSHSASLTVTVDTQIAINNIELVNDSGIPDDNLTNNVRPQFQVKVPTDVNEVRLSIDGGKTWFNATQSATPGVWDYTWLADVGEGKHTLTVEATDKAGNQTTQKLDFIIDTLLSEPTIVLDSTDDSGTKGDNLTNANKPTFLLGNIDADARYVTVEVQHGSTKEVLTATKGATGI

-3195 YTLTVRVEDDAG
+3195 YTLTVRVEDEAG

-3214 LTVTVDTQITIDV
+3214 LTVTVDTQITIDA

-3315 IDTRLSTPTIAMDSR
+3315 IDTRLSTPTITMDSR

-3349 IGNIDAD
+3349 IGNIDSD
-3356 AHSVILRITQ
+3356 AQSVILRITQ

-3411 TPLVVTVDTQTSIT
+3411 TPLIVTVDTQTSIT

-3465 GANWVSATQGIEG
+3465 GANWVSAAQGIEG

-3485 TDMGDGKHTLTV
+3485 TDMGDGKHILTV

-3621 AIDRIEL
+3621 AIDHIEL

-3693 TLTVEVTDGAGNKM
+3693 TLIVEVTDGAGNKM
-3707 TETLNFTIDITLL
+3707 TGTLDFTIDITLL

-3740 TSVTQPVFVLGSIDK
+3740 TSVTQPIFVLGSIDK

-3850 DIHQVDSDVT
+3850 DIRQVDSDVT

-3946 KPSFRIDVPGDVVQV
+3946 KPSFRIDVPGDVIQV

-3993 TYTLRVEATDEAGN
+3993 TYTLRVEATDQAGN

-4188 DGQHTLLVDVTDIA
+4188 DGKHTLLVDVTDIA

-4307 ELRIEIDTQVQ
+4307 ELQIEIDTQVQ

-4532 SVTTPRFV
+4532 SVTKPRFV

-4548 DTVVIRINGVSYSVT
+4548 DTVVIRINGVSYPVT

-4618 SDTGNSNSDNLTN
+4618 SDTGSSNSDNLTN

-4651 VDDKSGREVLKQ
+4651 VDDKSGREVLKH

-4718 SDPSIDDQHE
+4718 SDPSIDDQYE
-4728 ATSLRPEFKGF
+4728 ATSLRPEFKGL

-4824 DFTTNNKTPTLIGS
+4824 DFTTNNKTPTLVGN
-4838 TLPNT
+4838 TLPNA

-4969 NYELTF
+4969 NYVLTF

-5076 KAGNSQQKEI
+5076 KAGNSQQKDI

-5299 DLITNHN
+5299 DLITSHN

-5382 DNPAMVAGSD
+5382 DNPVMMAGSD

-5406 PTFSIFGEM
+5406 PAFSIYGEM

-5530 NVGEVWVNEKGHWQM
+5530 NVGEVWVNDKGHWQM

-5577 WVDTHIK
+5577 WVDTHIQ

-5598 TEWWSNSDLITMR
+5598 TDWWSNSSTITMR
-5611 GTGEIGA
+5611 GMGEIGA

-5626 VTLATAVVAATGR
+5626 VTLATAVVAANGQ
-5639 WELSTDKLPEGTYD
+5639 WELSTDQLPEGKYD
-5653 ISLVIEDSAGNRWED
+5653 ITLSIEDNAGNRKEE
-5668 VREIFIDRTP
+5668 VHEIFIDRTP

-5709 DSEGN
+5709 DSNGN

-5755 DIMKEVPVISLSP
+5755 DIMKETPVISLSP

-5780 RDKQPTFIIG
+5780 RDNQPTFIIG

-5865 AAGEDNG
+5865 AAGEGNG
-5872 ASDSDNVTNHTQPK
+5872 ASDSDNVTNHNHTQPK

-5929 NDGNYTLSVTVVD
+5929 NDGTYTLSVTVVD
-5942 RAGNSQQSASLAVT
+5942 RAGNSLQSASLEVT

-5992 SATHLRTEPSAA
+5992 SATHLRTVPSAA

-6010 VTAYSITLLNADSG
+6010 ETAYSITLLNADSG

-6047 VSIMF
+6047 VSVMF

-6080 MDVKFIDKDNDFLI
+6080 MDVKFIDKDDDFLI

-6105 ADIVNAMNVRGKT
+6105 ADIVNAMNARGKT

>member
-119 KQLDDAENAKK
+119 KQLDEAENAKK

-156 QNSSKQIE
+156 QNSSKQME
-164 EMLQNFLAD
+164 EMLQEFLAD

-444 DSGIKNDNIT
+444 DSGIKNDSIT

-537 IETTNDSG
+537 IETTDDSG

-597 SVEGINNLTF
+597 SVEGVNNLTF

-624 IDTIAPVPPTV
+624 IDTVAPVPPTV
-635 SLEDYVVLPNGIIL
+635 SLEDFVVLPNGIIL

-1036 ISDDNLTNIVKPT
+1036 IADDNLTNIVKPT

-1106 AGNKANSAIFD
+1106 AGNKANSAVFD

-1186 LFIPGNTWADG
+1186 LFTPGNTWADG

-1380 GTGGWTFTPPTSWAD
+1380 GTGGWSFTPTGAWAD

-1439 DDNLTNNV
+1439 NDNLTNNV

-1477 SATPGV
+1477 SATPGA

-1497 TLTVEATDEA
+1497 TLTVEATDKA
-1507 GNKATQ
+1507 GNKTTQ
-1513 TLDFTIDTTLS
+1513 ELDFTIDTTLS

-1550 FTLNNIDTDVSRVI
+1550 FTLNNIDTDVSRVT

-1676 QSATS
+1676 QSATP

-1710 TTQKLDFT
+1710 TTQKLDFI
-1718 IDTILS
+1718 IDTMLS

-2017 TIDTQITIDHI
+2017 TIDTQIAIDHI

-2034 GIPDDNLTNNVRPHF
+2034 GIPDDNLTN
-2049 QVTVPTDVNVVRLSI
+2049 
-2064 DGGKTWFNA
+2064 
-2073 TQSATPGVW
+2073 
-2082 DYTWLADVGEG
+2082 
-2093 KHTLTVEATD
+2093 EA
-2103 KAGNKTTQQLDFI
+2103 
-2116 IDTLLSEPTIVL
+2116 
-2128 DNTDDSGTKGD
+2128 
-2139 HLTNVNKPT
+2139 
-2148 FLLGNIDAD
+2148 
-2157 ARYVTVE
+2157 
-2164 VQHGGT
+2164 
-2170 KEVLTATKDAT
+2170 
-2181 GNWSVTPTGT
+2181 
-2191 WADGDYT
+2191 
-2198 LTVRVEDEA
+2198 
-2207 GNEKHS
+2207 
-2213 ASLTVTVDTQIT
+2213 
-2225 IDVIEL
+2225 
-2231 VNDNGIPGDNMTND
+2231 
-2245 AHPQFRVTVPGDVNE
+2245 
-2260 VSLSIDGGV
+2260 
-2269 TWVKATQ
+2269 
-2276 SATPGVWNYTWP
+2276 
-2288 GTVPDGDYTLNV
+2288 
-2300 KATDNAGNTVTETL
+2300 
-2314 HFTIDTTLSTPVI
+2314 
-2327 VLDSADDSG
+2327 
-2336 VHGDNMTNHT
+2336 
-2346 QPTFALQHIDDDAV
+2346 
-2360 RVTVSVEHGGVT
+2360 
-2372 TTFDATKDAGGWTF
+2372 
-2386 TPTGAW
+2386 
-2392 ADGDYTLSVSVE
+2392 
-2404 DKAGNTSHSASLTV
+2404 
-2418 TVDTQIAINN
+2418 
-2428 IELVND
+2428 
-2434 SGIPDDNLTNNVR
+2434 
-2447 PHFQVTVP
+2447 
-2455 TDVNVVRLSIDGGK
+2455 
-2469 TWFNA
+2469 
-2474 TQSATPGVWDYIWPD
+2474 
-2489 DVADG
+2489 
-2494 GYTLTVE
+2494 
-2501 ATDEAGNKA
+2501 
-2510 TQTLDFTIDTTLS
+2510 
-2523 VPTLSLDSA
+2523 
-2532 DDSGIAG
+2532 
-2539 DNITNV
+2539 
-2545 KTPGFTLNNIDTD
+2545 
-2558 VSRVIVEVMHN
+2558 
-2569 GIKQEVPLVQ
+2569 
-2579 TGGQWR
+2579 
-2585 FAPTSDW
+2585 
-2592 ADGDYILT
+2592 
-2600 VKVEDRAG
+2600 
-2608 NVKQSAP
+2608 
-2615 LTVTV
+2615 
-2620 DTHIA
+2620 
-2625 IDRIEL
+2625 
-2631 VNDSGIPGDN
+2631 
-2641 LTNEARPHFQV
+2641 
-2652 TVPADVNGVR
+2652 
-2662 LSIDGGKTWF
+2662 
-2672 DATQSATSGVWD
+2672 
-2684 YTWLTNVANGPH
+2684 
-2696 TLMVEASDKAGNK
+2696 
-2709 TTQKLDF
+2709 
-2716 TIDTILSEPTITLD
+2716 
-2730 SADDSAAGDNITN
+2730 
-2743 VKMPG
+2743 
-2748 FTLGNIDADVTK
+2748 
-2760 VVVTVAH
+2760 
-2767 DGKNQQIE
+2767 
-2775 LIKNGGV
+2775 
-2782 WRFTPGAAWTDGDY
+2782 
-2796 TLTVKVED
+2796 
-2804 KAGNTNY
+2804 
-2811 SAPLTV
+2811 
-2817 TIDTQTS
+2817 
-2824 IDRIELL
+2824 
-2831 NDTGIV
+2831 
-2837 GDNLTNEARPQF
+2837 
-2849 HITVPTDVNS
+2849 
-2859 VQLSLDGGINWVNA
+2859 
-2873 TLTSDGVWEYIWPT
+2873 
-2887 DLVENTYTLTVK
+2887 
-2899 ATDVAGN
+2899 
-2906 TATET
+2906 
-2911 LNFIID
+2911 
-2917 TTLSTPTIT
+2917 
-2926 LDSADDSGT
+2926 
-2935 ANDNKTNV
+2935 
-2943 KTPGFII
+2943 
-2950 GGIDSDVTQVVV
+2950 
-2962 QVMRDGHS
+2962 
-2970 EEVELTQT
+2970 
-2978 NGQWRFVPGSAWTDG
+2978 
-2993 DYTLTV
+2993 
-2999 TVKDEAGNIRH
+2999 
-3010 SAPLTVTIDTQIT
+3010 
-3023 IDHIELVND
+3023 
-3032 SGIPDDNLTN
+3032 
-3042 NVRPHFQVTVPTD
+3042 RPHFQVTVPTD

-3175 TKGATGI
+3175 TKDATGNWSVTPTGTWADGDYTLTVRVEDEAGNEKHSASLTVTVDTQITIDAIELVNDNGIPGDNMTNDAHPQFRVTVPGDVNEVSLSIDGGVTWVKATQSATPGVWNYTWPGTVPDGDYTLNVKATDNAGNTVTETLHFTIDTTLSTPVIVLDSADDTGIQGDNMTNRTQPTFNLQHIDDDAVRVTVSVEHGGVTTTFDATKGVGGWTFTPPTSWGAGDYTLSVSVEDKAGNTSHSASLTVTVDTQIAINNIELVNDSGIPDDNLTNNVRPQFQVKVPTDVNEVRLSIDGGKTWFNATQSATPGVWDYTWLADVGEGKHTLTVEATDKAGNQTTQKLDFIIDTLLSEPTIVLDSTDDSGTKGDNLTNANKPTFLLGNIDADARYVTVEVQHGSTKEVLTATKGATGI

-3195 YTLTVRVEDDAG
+3195 YTLTVRVEDEAG

-3214 LTVTVDTQITIDV
+3214 LTVTVDTQITIDA

-3315 IDTRLSTPTIAMDSR
+3315 IDTRLSTPTITMDSR

-3349 IGNIDAD
+3349 IGNIDSD
-3356 AHSVILRITQ
+3356 AQSVILRITQ

-3411 TPLVVTVDTQTSIT
+3411 TPLIVTVDTQTSIT

-3465 GANWVSATQGIEG
+3465 GANWVSAAQGIEG

-3485 TDMGDGKHTLTV
+3485 TDMGDGKHILTV

-3550 NIDSDV
+3550 NIDPDV

-3621 AIDRIEL
+3621 AIDHIEL

-3693 TLTVEVTDGAGNKM
+3693 TLIVEVTDGAGNKM
-3707 TETLNFTIDITLL
+3707 TGTLDFTIDITLL

-3740 TSVTQPVFVLGSIDK
+3740 TSVTQPIFVLGSIDK

-3850 DIHQVDSDVT
+3850 DIRQVDSDVT

-3946 KPSFRIDVPGDVVQV
+3946 KPSFRIDVPGDVIQV

-3993 TYTLRVEATDEAGN
+3993 TYTLRVEATDQAGN

-4188 DGQHTLLVDVTDIA
+4188 DGKHTLLVDVTDIA

-4307 ELRIEIDTQVQ
+4307 ELQIEIDTQVQ

-4532 SVTTPRFV
+4532 SVTKPRFV

-4548 DTVVIRINGVSYSVT
+4548 DTVVIRINGVSYPVT

-4618 SDTGNSNSDNLTN
+4618 SDTGSSNSDNLTN

-4651 VDDKSGREVLKQ
+4651 VDDKSGREVLKH

-4718 SDPSIDDQHE
+4718 SDPSIDDQYE
-4728 ATSLRPEFKGF
+4728 ATSLRPEFKGL

-4824 DFTTNNKTPTLIGS
+4824 DFTTNNKTPTLVGN
-4838 TLPNT
+4838 TLPNA

-4969 NYELTF
+4969 NYVLTF

-5076 KAGNSQQKEI
+5076 KAGNSQQKDI

-5299 DLITNHN
+5299 DLITSHN

-5382 DNPAMVAGSD
+5382 DNPVMMAGSD

-5406 PTFSIFGEM
+5406 PAFSIYGEM

-5530 NVGEVWVNEKGHWQM
+5530 NVGEVWVNDKGHWQM

-5577 WVDTHIK
+5577 WVDTHIQ

-5598 TEWWSNSDLITMR
+5598 TDWWSNSSTITMR
-5611 GTGEIGA
+5611 GMGEIGA

-5626 VTLATAVVAATGR
+5626 VTLATAVVAANGQ
-5639 WELSTDKLPEGTYD
+5639 WELSTDQLPEGKYD
-5653 ISLVIEDSAGNRWED
+5653 ITLSIEDNAGNRKEE
-5668 VREIFIDRTP
+5668 VHEIFIDRTP

-5709 DSEGN
+5709 DSNGN

-5755 DIMKEVPVISLSP
+5755 DIMKETPVISLSP

-5780 RDKQPTFIIG
+5780 RDNQPTFIIG

-5865 AAGEDNG
+5865 AAGEGNG
-5872 ASDSDNVTNHTQPK
+5872 ASDSDNVTNHNHTQPK

-5929 NDGNYTLSVTVVD
+5929 NDGTYTLSVTVVD
-5942 RAGNSQQSASLAVT
+5942 RAGNSLQSASLEVT

-5992 SATHLRTEPSAA
+5992 SATHLRTVPSAA

-6010 VTAYSITLLNADSG
+6010 ETAYSITLLNADSG

-6047 VSIMF
+6047 VSVMF

-6080 MDVKFIDKDNDFLI
+6080 MDVKFIDKDDDFLI

-6105 ADIVNAMNVRGKT
+6105 ADIVNAMNARGKT

>member
-39 ITTPR
+39 ITTPH

-96 DSAQVEKKGNGK
+96 DTAQVEKKGNGK
-108 RRNKKEEEELK
+108 QRNKKEEEELK
-119 KQLDDAENAKK
+119 KQLDEAENAKK

-379 LVASVDV
+379 LVATVDV

-422 TDSIITDTIAPEK
+422 TDSIITDTIPPEK

-537 IETTNDSG
+537 IETTDDSG

-574 ETGEEVIFKANDKG
+574 ETGEEVIFKANDQG

-607 TVEDVAGNKKDF
+607 TVEDVAGNKKNF

-624 IDTIAPVPPTV
+624 IDTVAPVPPTV
-635 SLEDYVVLPNGIIL
+635 SLEDFVVLPNGIIL

-722 IQTEVVPPKAELD
+722 IQTEVVLPKAELD

-778 TADADGNWNF
+778 TADADGNWSF

-803 ESIDPLGRT
+803 EAIDPLGRT

-852 FTGMAEANAKVSI
+852 FTGMAEANANVSI

-942 INEKNPALTGTAAP
+942 INEKSPALTGTAAP

-995 RITASVEDIAGN
+995 KITASVEDIAGN
-1007 IAHSDPFLISVDTAI
+1007 IAHSDPFLISVDTTI

-1065 DAMSDTQIGVA
+1065 DAASDTQLGVA

-1106 AGNKANSAIFD
+1106 AGNKANSAVFD

-1157 DADAHRVVVQ
+1157 DADVHRVVVQ

-1186 LFIPGNTWADG
+1186 LFTPGNTWVDG

-1212 NYSAP
+1212 SYSAP

-1297 TLTVEATDKA
+1297 TLTVEATDNA

-1380 GTGGWTFTPPTSWAD
+1380 GTGGWSFTPTGAWAD

-1439 DDNLTNNV
+1439 NDNLTNNV

-1477 SATPGV
+1477 SATPGA

-1507 GNKATQ
+1507 GNKTTQ

-1550 FTLNNIDTDVSRVI
+1550 FTLNNIDTDVSRVT

-1633 NDSGIPGDNLTNEA
+1633 NDSGIPDDNLTNEA

-1718 IDTILS
+1718 IDTLLS

-1876 TSDGVWE
+1876 TSGGVWE
-1883 YIWPTDLVENTYTLT
+1883 YMWPTDLVENTYTLT

-1908 ATETLNFIIDTTL
+1908 ATETLNFTIDTTL

-1937 NDNKTN
+1937 NDNMTN

-1975 LTQTNGQWRFVPGS
+1975 LTQIGGQWRFVPGS

-2128 DNTDDSGTKGD
+2128 DSTDDSGTKGD
-2139 HLTNVNKPT
+2139 NLTNVNKPT

-2327 VLDSADDSG
+2327 VLDSADDTG
-2336 VHGDNMTNHT
+2336 IQGDNMTNRT
-2346 QPTFALQHIDDDAV
+2346 QPTFNLQHIDDDAV

-2372 TTFDATKDAGGWTF
+2372 TTFDATKGVGGWTF
-2386 TPTGAW
+2386 TPPTSWGA
-2392 ADGDYTLSVSVE
+2392 GDYTLSVSVE

-2447 PHFQVTVP
+2447 PQFQVKVP
-2455 TDVNVVRLSIDGGK
+2455 TDVN
-2469 TWFNA
+2469 
-2474 TQSATPGVWDYIWPD
+2474 
-2489 DVADG
+2489 
-2494 GYTLTVE
+2494 E
-2501 ATDEAGNKA
+2501 
-2510 TQTLDFTIDTTLS
+2510 
-2523 VPTLSLDSA
+2523 
-2532 DDSGIAG
+2532 
-2539 DNITNV
+2539 
-2545 KTPGFTLNNIDTD
+2545 
-2558 VSRVIVEVMHN
+2558 
-2569 GIKQEVPLVQ
+2569 
-2579 TGGQWR
+2579 
-2585 FAPTSDW
+2585 
-2592 ADGDYILT
+2592 
-2600 VKVEDRAG
+2600 
-2608 NVKQSAP
+2608 
-2615 LTVTV
+2615 
-2620 DTHIA
+2620 
-2625 IDRIEL
+2625 
-2631 VNDSGIPGDN
+2631 
-2641 LTNEARPHFQV
+2641 
-2652 TVPADVNGVR
+2652 
-2662 LSIDGGKTWF
+2662 
-2672 DATQSATSGVWD
+2672 
-2684 YTWLTNVANGPH
+2684 
-2696 TLMVEASDKAGNK
+2696 
-2709 TTQKLDF
+2709 
-2716 TIDTILSEPTITLD
+2716 
-2730 SADDSAAGDNITN
+2730 
-2743 VKMPG
+2743 
-2748 FTLGNIDADVTK
+2748 
-2760 VVVTVAH
+2760 
-2767 DGKNQQIE
+2767 
-2775 LIKNGGV
+2775 
-2782 WRFTPGAAWTDGDY
+2782 
-2796 TLTVKVED
+2796 
-2804 KAGNTNY
+2804 
-2811 SAPLTV
+2811 
-2817 TIDTQTS
+2817 
-2824 IDRIELL
+2824 
-2831 NDTGIV
+2831 
-2837 GDNLTNEARPQF
+2837 
-2849 HITVPTDVNS
+2849 
-2859 VQLSLDGGINWVNA
+2859 
-2873 TLTSDGVWEYIWPT
+2873 
-2887 DLVENTYTLTVK
+2887 
-2899 ATDVAGN
+2899 
-2906 TATET
+2906 
-2911 LNFIID
+2911 
-2917 TTLSTPTIT
+2917 
-2926 LDSADDSGT
+2926 
-2935 ANDNKTNV
+2935 
-2943 KTPGFII
+2943 
-2950 GGIDSDVTQVVV
+2950 
-2962 QVMRDGHS
+2962 
-2970 EEVELTQT
+2970 
-2978 NGQWRFVPGSAWTDG
+2978 
-2993 DYTLTV
+2993 
-2999 TVKDEAGNIRH
+2999 
-3010 SAPLTVTIDTQIT
+3010 
-3023 IDHIELVND
+3023 
-3032 SGIPDDNLTN
+3032 
-3042 NVRPHFQVTVPTD
+3042 
-3055 VNVVRLSID
+3055 VRLSID

-3102 KAGNKTTQQLDFII
+3102 KAGNQTTQQLDFII

-3175 TKGATGI
+3175 TKDATGN

-3195 YTLTVRVEDDAG
+3195 YTLTVRVEDEAG
-3207 NVKYSAP
+3207 NEKHSAS
-3214 LTVTVDTQITIDV
+3214 LTVTVDTQITIDA

-3315 IDTRLSTPTIAMDSR
+3315 IDTRLSTPTITMDSR

-3349 IGNIDAD
+3349 IGNIDSD
-3356 AHSVILRITQ
+3356 AQSVILRITQ

-3411 TPLVVTVDTQTSIT
+3411 TPLIVTVDTQTSIT

-3465 GANWVSATQGIEG
+3465 GANWVSAAQGIEG

-3621 AIDRIEL
+3621 AIDHIEL
-3628 VNDSGVPGDNV
+3628 VNDSGVPGDNI

-3693 TLTVEVTDGAGNKM
+3693 TLIVEVTDGAGNKM
-3707 TETLNFTIDITLL
+3707 TGTLDFTIDITLL

-3740 TSVTQPVFVLGSIDK
+3740 TSVTQPIFVLGSIDK

-3850 DIHQVDSDVT
+3850 DIRQVDSDVT

-3914 PFEVRIDTTTTINN
+3914 PLEVRIDTTTTINN

-3946 KPSFRIDVPGDVVQV
+3946 KPSFRIDVPGDVIQV

-4188 DGQHTLLVDVTDIA
+4188 DGKHTLLVDVTDIA

-4307 ELRIEIDTQVQ
+4307 ELQIEIDTQVQ

-4532 SVTTPRFV
+4532 SVTKPRFV

-4548 DTVVIRINGVSYSVT
+4548 DTVVIRINGVSYPVT

-4618 SDTGNSNSDNLTN
+4618 SDTGSSNSDNLTN

-4651 VDDKSGREVLKQ
+4651 VDDKSGREVLKH

-4718 SDPSIDDQHE
+4718 SDPSIDDQYE
-4728 ATSLRPEFKGF
+4728 ATSLRPEFKGL

-4824 DFTTNNKTPTLIGS
+4824 DFTTNNKTPTLVGN
-4838 TLPNT
+4838 TLPNA

-4887 DNSELRSTAVDV
+4887 DNSELRSTAVDL

-4969 NYELTF
+4969 NYVLTF

-5076 KAGNSQQKEI
+5076 KAGNSQQKDI

-5299 DLITNHN
+5299 DLITSHN

-5382 DNPAMVAGSD
+5382 DNPVMMAGSD

-5406 PTFSIFGEM
+5406 PAFSIYGEM

-5468 TLNFTIDTFNT
+5468 TLNFTIDTLNT

-5530 NVGEVWVNEKGHWQM
+5530 NVGEVWVNDKGHWQM

-5577 WVDTHIK
+5577 WVDTHIQ

-5598 TEWWSNSDLITMR
+5598 TDWWSNSSTITMR
-5611 GTGEIGA
+5611 GMGEIGA

-5626 VTLATAVVAATGR
+5626 VTLATAVVAANGQ
-5639 WELSTDKLPEGTYD
+5639 WELSTDQLPEGKYD
-5653 ISLVIEDSAGNRWED
+5653 ITLSIEDNAGNRKEE
-5668 VREIFIDRTP
+5668 VHEIFIDRTP

-5709 DSEGN
+5709 DSNGN

-5929 NDGNYTLSVTVVD
+5929 NDGTYTLSVTVVD

-5969 DDASDDATATA
+5969 NDASDDATATA

-5992 SATHLRTEPSAA
+5992 SATHLRTVPSVA

-6010 VTAYSITLLNADSG
+6010 ETAYSITLLNADSG

-6047 VSIMF
+6047 VSVMF

-6080 MDVKFIDKDNDFLI
+6080 MDVKFIDKDDDFLI

-6105 ADIVNAMNVRGKT
+6105 ADIVNAMNARGKT

>member
-39 ITTPR
+39 ITTPH

-422 TDSIITDTIAPEK
+422 TDSIITDTIPPEK

-444 DSGIKNDNIT
+444 DSGIKNDNVT

-537 IETTNDSG
+537 IETTDDSG

-597 SVEGINNLTF
+597 SVEGVNNLTF

-624 IDTIAPVPPTV
+624 IDTVAPVPPTV
-635 SLEDYVVLPNGIIL
+635 SLEDFVVLPNGIIL

-1036 ISDDNLTNIVKPT
+1036 IADDNLTNIVKPT

-1106 AGNKANSAIFD
+1106 AGNKANSAVFD

-1380 GTGGWTFTPPTSWAD
+1380 GTGGWS
-1395 GDYTLSVSVEDKA
+1395 
-1408 GNTSHSASLTVT
+1408 
-1420 VDTQIAINNIELV
+1420 
-1433 NDSGIP
+1433 
-1439 DDNLTNNV
+1439 
-1447 RPHFQVTV
+1447 
-1455 PTDVNVVRLSID
+1455 
-1467 GGKTWFNATQ
+1467 
-1477 SATPGV
+1477 
-1483 WDYIWPDDVADGGY
+1483 
-1497 TLTVEATDEA
+1497 
-1507 GNKATQ
+1507 
-1513 TLDFTIDTTLS
+1513 
-1524 VPTLSLD
+1524 
-1531 SADDS
+1531 
-1536 GIAGDNITNVKTPG
+1536 
-1550 FTLNNIDTDVSRVI
+1550 
-1564 VEVMHNGI
+1564 
-1572 KQEVPLV
+1572 
-1579 QTGGQWRFAPTSDW
+1579 
-1593 ADGDYILTVKVE
+1593 
-1605 DRAGNVKQ
+1605 
-1613 SAPLTVTVDTHIAI
+1613 
-1627 DRIELV
+1627 
-1633 NDSGIPGDNLTNEA
+1633 
-1647 RPHFQVTVP
+1647 
-1656 ADVNGVRLS
+1656 
-1665 IDGGKTWFDAT
+1665 
-1676 QSATS
+1676 
-1681 GVWDY
+1681 
-1686 TWLTNVANGPHT
+1686 
-1698 LMVEASDKAGNK
+1698 
-1710 TTQKLDFT
+1710 
-1718 IDTILS
+1718 
-1724 EPTITL
+1724 
-1730 DSADDSAAG
+1730 
-1739 DNITNVK
+1739 
-1746 MPGFTL
+1746 
-1752 GNIDADVTKVVVTV
+1752 
-1766 AHDGKNQQ
+1766 
-1774 IELIK
+1774 
-1779 NGGVWRFT
+1779 
-1787 PGAAWTD
+1787 
-1794 GDYTLTVKVEDKA
+1794 
-1807 GNTNYSAPLTVTID
+1807 
-1821 TQTSI
+1821 
-1826 DRIELLNDTGIVGD
+1826 
-1840 NLTNEARPQFHIT
+1840 
-1853 VPTDVNSVQLSLD
+1853 
-1866 GGINWVNATL
+1866 
-1876 TSDGVWE
+1876 
-1883 YIWPTDLVENTYTLT
+1883 
-1898 VKATDVAGNT
+1898 
-1908 ATETLNFIIDTTL
+1908 
-1921 STPTITLDSAD
+1921 
-1932 DSGTA
+1932 
-1937 NDNKTN
+1937 
-1943 VKTPGFIIGGI
+1943 
-1954 DSDVTQVVVQV
+1954 
-1965 MRDGHSEEVE
+1965 
-1975 LTQTNGQWRFVPGS
+1975 
-1989 AWTDGDYT
+1989 
-1997 LTVTVKDE
+1997 
-2005 AGNIR
+2005 
-2010 HSAPLTV
+2010 
-2017 TIDTQITIDHI
+2017 
-2028 ELVNDS
+2028 
-2034 GIPDDNLTNNVRPHF
+2034 
-2049 QVTVPTDVNVVRLSI
+2049 
-2064 DGGKTWFNA
+2064 
-2073 TQSATPGVW
+2073 
-2082 DYTWLADVGEG
+2082 
-2093 KHTLTVEATD
+2093 
-2103 KAGNKTTQQLDFI
+2103 
-2116 IDTLLSEPTIVL
+2116 
-2128 DNTDDSGTKGD
+2128 
-2139 HLTNVNKPT
+2139 
-2148 FLLGNIDAD
+2148 
-2157 ARYVTVE
+2157 
-2164 VQHGGT
+2164 
-2170 KEVLTATKDAT
+2170 
-2181 GNWSVTPTGT
+2181 
-2191 WADGDYT
+2191 
-2198 LTVRVEDEA
+2198 
-2207 GNEKHS
+2207 
-2213 ASLTVTVDTQIT
+2213 
-2225 IDVIEL
+2225 
-2231 VNDNGIPGDNMTND
+2231 
-2245 AHPQFRVTVPGDVNE
+2245 
-2260 VSLSIDGGV
+2260 
-2269 TWVKATQ
+2269 
-2276 SATPGVWNYTWP
+2276 
-2288 GTVPDGDYTLNV
+2288 
-2300 KATDNAGNTVTETL
+2300 
-2314 HFTIDTTLSTPVI
+2314 
-2327 VLDSADDSG
+2327 
-2336 VHGDNMTNHT
+2336 
-2346 QPTFALQHIDDDAV
+2346 
-2360 RVTVSVEHGGVT
+2360 
-2372 TTFDATKDAGGWTF
+2372 F

-2434 SGIPDDNLTNNVR
+2434 SGIPNDNLTNNVR

-2474 TQSATPGVWDYIWPD
+2474 TQSATPGAWDYIWPD

-2501 ATDEAGNKA
+2501 ATDKAGNKT
-2510 TQTLDFTIDTTLS
+2510 TQELDFTIDTTLS

-3175 TKGATGI
+3175 TKDATGNWSVTPTGTWADGDYTLTVRVEDDAGNEKHSASLTVTVDTQITIDVIELVNDNGIPGDNMTNDAHPQFRVTVPGDVNEVSLSIDGGVTWVKATQSATPGVWNYTWPGTVPDGDYTLNVKATDNAGNTVTETLHFTIDTTLSTPVIVLDSADDTGIQGDNMTNRTQPTFNLQHIDDDAVRVTVSVEHGGVTTTFDATKDAGGWTFTPPTSWGAGDYTLSVSVEDKAGNTSHSASLTVTVDTQIAINNIELVNDSGIPDDNLTNNVRPHFQVKVPTDVNEVRLSIDGGKTWFNATQSATPGVWDYTWLADVGEGKHTLTVEATDKAGNQTTQKLDFIIDTLLSEPTIVLDSTDDSGTKGDNLTNANKPTFLLGNIDADARYVTVEVQHGGTKEVLTATKGATGI

-3621 AIDRIEL
+3621 AIDHIEL

-3707 TETLNFTIDITLL
+3707 TETLNFTIDITLM

-3850 DIHQVDSDVT
+3850 DIRQVDSDVT

-4307 ELRIEIDTQVQ
+4307 ELKIEIDTQVQ

-4532 SVTTPRFV
+4532 SVTKPRFV

-4548 DTVVIRINGVSYSVT
+4548 DTVVIRINGVSYPVT

-4824 DFTTNNKTPTLIGS
+4824 DFTTNNKTPTL
-4838 TLPNT
+4838 
-4843 IVSIYVDG
+4843 
-4851 VKVGEAT
+4851 VGNCLL
-4858 ADTAGRYTFQLSEMK
+4858 YTSPS
-4873 DGHYVVQVGIVNPR
+4873 PR
-4887 DNSELRSTAVDV
+4887 D
-4899 TIDTEVAELVWNIS
+4899 
-4913 GMHEGGYINTVTP
+4913 
-4926 EIGGTSE
+4926 
-4933 PNSKITI
+4933 
-4940 FVNGVEKAIA
+4940 AIIA
-4950 YTTGA
+4950 NC
-4955 GHWGVVLPALGNDG
+4955 VP
-4969 NYELTF
+4969 
-4975 KVEDVAGNIREFG
+4975 
-4988 PQNVIL
+4988 P
-4994 DTVIS
+4994 
-4999 PLTVVLR
+4999 PLM
-5006 EADDSGKVGDWITN
+5006 
-5020 KSHVTIDGTAEAGS
+5020 
-5034 TLTIRNPQGV
+5034 
-5044 VIATLVVGNDGR
+5044 
-5056 WSAELDLREGSN
+5056 
-5068 AFVVVSED
+5068 
-5076 KAGNSQQKEI
+5076 
-5086 LIEHDT
+5086 
-5092 QIEISDISLSRD
+5092 SLS
-5104 TNSGDKYDLIT
+5104 I
-5115 NNKSPVLVAMTDPG
+5115 
-5129 ATVQV
+5129 
-5134 YINGVLQGT
+5134 
-5143 VEASS
+5143 
-5148 SGNISYTMP
+5148 
-5157 ANSADGE
+5157 
-5164 YQVQF
+5164 
-5169 VATDTAGNRVESAI
+5169 
-5183 TTVTIDSQIA
+5183 
-5193 VFDID
+5193 
-5198 EDSLPALSNNR
+5198 
-5209 ALSVSGVGEAGSQVS
+5209 
-5224 IFVDGKLVNVVM
+5224 
-5236 VEADGTW
+5236 
-5243 RAPILL
+5243 
-5249 QDDGTFNIHFS
+5249 
-5260 ITDVAGNTEVSK
+5260 
-5272 DYSVDVDSS
+5272 
-5281 TDFPTLNLEDAS
+5281 
-5293 NSGSLD
+5293 
-5299 DLITNHN
+5299 
-5306 KPVLVGT
+5306 
-5313 AEAGATIHIYVDE
+5313 
-5326 KIVANVLV
+5326 
-5334 LEDGTWSYQF
+5334 
-5344 DNALKD
+5344 
-5350 GEYSIR
+5350 
-5356 VVAEDP
+5356 
-5362 AGNTA
+5362 
-5367 ESPRLL
+5367 PRLL
-5373 VTIDTSTFI
+5373 
-5382 DNPAMVAGSD
+5382 NWY
-5392 NGIFS
+5392 GIYL
-5397 NDSITSQTR
+5397 
-5406 PTFSIFGEM
+5406 ECM
-5415 NQSVQIFID
+5415 
-5424 GVLVDTITV
+5424 
-5433 TDRNQVYRPESP
+5433 
-5445 LGDGSHSI
+5445 
-5453 YYVITDKAGNTATSK
+5453 
-5468 TLNFTIDTFNT
+5468 
-5479 TPVAIDS
+5479 
-5486 IGGQTLAE
+5486 
-5494 MTGSDGKIYITDT
+5494 
-5507 TRNLLFSGSA
+5507 
-5517 EPNSKIE
+5517 
-5524 IIINGL
+5524 
-5530 NVGEVWVNEKGHWQM
+5530 
-5545 PVNPLY
+5545 
-5551 FTEGQLDI
+5551 
-5559 TVKSTDRAGNVNQ
+5559 RA
-5572 EKYSI
+5572 
-5577 WVDTHIK
+5577 
-5584 VFTSE
+5584 
-5589 LDDNKSSSK
+5589 
-5598 TEWWSNSDLITMR
+5598 
-5611 GTGEIGA
+5611 
-5618 TVSLIVAG
+5618 
-5626 VTLATAVVAATGR
+5626 
-5639 WELSTDKLPEGTYD
+5639 D
-5653 ISLVIEDSAGNRWED
+5653 ISIR
-5668 VREIFIDRTP
+5668 
-5678 PNAPVVTYSDIV
+5678 
-5690 NDLIIMQGTAEAKS
+5690 
-5704 QLIIT
+5704 
-5709 DSEGN
+5709 
-5714 TYTLTV
+5714 
-5720 PDNGKWSMAIPYPS
+5720 
-5734 EGKFTITSVD
+5734 
-5744 AIGNRS
+5744 
-5750 DDVPL
+5750 
-5755 DIMKEVPVISLSP
+5755 
-5768 DSDSGTVGDNIT
+5768 
-5780 RDKQPTFIIG
+5780 
-5790 NLESDVV
+5790 
-5797 VVQVDINGTVYNAEK
+5797 
-5812 NADGVWFFTPGTPL
+5812 
-5826 ADGSYT
+5826 
-5832 ISVIASDAAG
+5832 
-5842 NQKNSLPITV
+5842 
-5852 TIDSTLTVPEIAL
+5852 
-5865 AAGEDNG
+5865 
-5872 ASDSDNVTNHTQPK
+5872 
-5886 FTLQHIDA
+5886 
-5894 DVTGVTVNVTH
+5894 
-5905 NGVTDIYQATQGAD
+5905 
-5919 GWTFTPPAAW
+5919 
-5929 NDGNYTLSVTVVD
+5929 
-5942 RAGNSQQSASLAVT
+5942 
-5956 VDSTVTVTADSQH
+5956 
-5969 DDASDDATATA
+5969 
-5980 VTPPESETVNAE
+5980 
-5992 SATHLRTEPSAA
+5992 
-6004 EESVVK
+6004 
-6010 VTAYSITLLNADSG
+6010 
-6024 DEIDRSIS
+6024 
-6032 QTPSFE
+6032 
-6038 ISVPENIVN
+6038 
-6047 VSIMF
+6047 
-6052 EGEEFTLPI
+6052 
-6061 TNQKAI
+6061 
-6067 FEVPLSLEDGEYT
+6067 
-6080 MDVKFIDKDNDFLI
+6080 
-6094 KEKTFSVDHSS
+6094 
-6105 ADIVNAMNVRGKT
+6105 
-6118 EDDINDSPS
+6118 
-6127 TSSVGHNNNGA
+6127 
-6138 IDVFAV
+6138 
-6144 NEVTLPVDNQ
+6144 
-6154 EEHA
+6154 

>member
-39 ITTPR
+39 ITTPH

-537 IETTNDSG
+537 IETTDDSG

-597 SVEGINNLTF
+597 SVEGVNNLTF

-624 IDTIAPVPPTV
+624 IDTVAPVPPTV
-635 SLEDYVVLPNGIIL
+635 SLEDFVVLPNGIIL

-1036 ISDDNLTNIVKPT
+1036 IADDNLTNIVKPT

-1106 AGNKANSAIFD
+1106 AGNKANSAVFD

-1380 GTGGWTFTPPTSWAD
+1380 GTGGWSFTPTGAWAD

-1439 DDNLTNNV
+1439 NDNLTNNV

-1467 GGKTWFNATQ
+1467 GGKTWFNSTQ
-1477 SATPGV
+1477 SATPGA

-1497 TLTVEATDEA
+1497 TLTVEATDKA
-1507 GNKATQ
+1507 GNKTTQ
-1513 TLDFTIDTTLS
+1513 ELDFTIDTTLS

-2128 DNTDDSGTKGD
+2128 DSTDDSGTKGD
-2139 HLTNVNKPT
+2139 NLTNVNKPT

-2314 HFTIDTTLSTPVI
+2314 HFTIDTTLSVPVI
-2327 VLDSADDSG
+2327 VLNSADDTG
-2336 VHGDNMTNHT
+2336 VQGDNMTNST

-2372 TTFDATKDAGGWTF
+2372 TTFDATKGVGGWSF

-2447 PHFQVTVP
+2447 PHFQVKVP
-2455 TDVNVVRLSIDGGK
+2455 TDVN
-2469 TWFNA
+2469 
-2474 TQSATPGVWDYIWPD
+2474 
-2489 DVADG
+2489 
-2494 GYTLTVE
+2494 E
-2501 ATDEAGNKA
+2501 
-2510 TQTLDFTIDTTLS
+2510 
-2523 VPTLSLDSA
+2523 
-2532 DDSGIAG
+2532 
-2539 DNITNV
+2539 
-2545 KTPGFTLNNIDTD
+2545 
-2558 VSRVIVEVMHN
+2558 
-2569 GIKQEVPLVQ
+2569 
-2579 TGGQWR
+2579 
-2585 FAPTSDW
+2585 
-2592 ADGDYILT
+2592 
-2600 VKVEDRAG
+2600 
-2608 NVKQSAP
+2608 
-2615 LTVTV
+2615 
-2620 DTHIA
+2620 
-2625 IDRIEL
+2625 
-2631 VNDSGIPGDN
+2631 
-2641 LTNEARPHFQV
+2641 
-2652 TVPADVNGVR
+2652 
-2662 LSIDGGKTWF
+2662 
-2672 DATQSATSGVWD
+2672 
-2684 YTWLTNVANGPH
+2684 
-2696 TLMVEASDKAGNK
+2696 
-2709 TTQKLDF
+2709 
-2716 TIDTILSEPTITLD
+2716 
-2730 SADDSAAGDNITN
+2730 
-2743 VKMPG
+2743 
-2748 FTLGNIDADVTK
+2748 
-2760 VVVTVAH
+2760 
-2767 DGKNQQIE
+2767 
-2775 LIKNGGV
+2775 
-2782 WRFTPGAAWTDGDY
+2782 
-2796 TLTVKVED
+2796 
-2804 KAGNTNY
+2804 
-2811 SAPLTV
+2811 
-2817 TIDTQTS
+2817 
-2824 IDRIELL
+2824 
-2831 NDTGIV
+2831 
-2837 GDNLTNEARPQF
+2837 
-2849 HITVPTDVNS
+2849 
-2859 VQLSLDGGINWVNA
+2859 
-2873 TLTSDGVWEYIWPT
+2873 
-2887 DLVENTYTLTVK
+2887 
-2899 ATDVAGN
+2899 
-2906 TATET
+2906 
-2911 LNFIID
+2911 
-2917 TTLSTPTIT
+2917 
-2926 LDSADDSGT
+2926 
-2935 ANDNKTNV
+2935 
-2943 KTPGFII
+2943 
-2950 GGIDSDVTQVVV
+2950 
-2962 QVMRDGHS
+2962 
-2970 EEVELTQT
+2970 
-2978 NGQWRFVPGSAWTDG
+2978 
-2993 DYTLTV
+2993 
-2999 TVKDEAGNIRH
+2999 
-3010 SAPLTVTIDTQIT
+3010 
-3023 IDHIELVND
+3023 
-3032 SGIPDDNLTN
+3032 
-3042 NVRPHFQVTVPTD
+3042 
-3055 VNVVRLSID
+3055 VRLSID

-3102 KAGNKTTQQLDFII
+3102 KAGNQTTQKLDFII
-3116 DTLLSEP
+3116 DTMLSEP

-3128 NTDDSGTKGDNL
+3128 STDDSGTKGDNL
-3140 TNVNKPTFL
+3140 TNANKPTFI

-3165 HGGTKEVLTA
+3165 YGGTKEVLTA

-3315 IDTRLSTPTIAMDSR
+3315 IDTRLSTPTITMDSR

-3349 IGNIDAD
+3349 IGNIDSD
-3356 AHSVILRITQ
+3356 AQSVILRITQ

-3411 TPLVVTVDTQTSIT
+3411 TPLIVTVDTQTSIT

-3465 GANWVSATQGIEG
+3465 GANWVSAAQGIEG

-3621 AIDRIEL
+3621 AIDHIEL

-3707 TETLNFTIDITLL
+3707 TETLNFTIDITLM

-3850 DIHQVDSDVT
+3850 DIRQVDSDVT

-4271 NTGGNLTFTPDQP
+4271 NTGENLTFTPDQP

-4307 ELRIEIDTQVQ
+4307 ELKIEIDTQVQ

-4532 SVTTPRFV
+4532 SVTKPRFV

-4548 DTVVIRINGVSYSVT
+4548 DTVVIRINGVSYPVT

-4887 DNSELRSTAVDV
+4887 DNSELRSTAVDL

-5056 WSAELDLREGSN
+5056 WSAKLDLREGSN

-5299 DLITNHN
+5299 DLITSHN

-5382 DNPAMVAGSD
+5382 DNPVMMAGSD

-5406 PTFSIFGEM
+5406 PAFSIYGEM

-5468 TLNFTIDTFNT
+5468 TLNFTIDTLNT

-5530 NVGEVWVNEKGHWQM
+5530 NVGEVWVNDKGHWQM

-5577 WVDTHIK
+5577 WVDTHIQ

-5598 TEWWSNSDLITMR
+5598 TDWWSNSSTITMR
-5611 GTGEIGA
+5611 GMGEIGA

-5626 VTLATAVVAATGR
+5626 VTLATAVVAANGQ
-5639 WELSTDKLPEGTYD
+5639 WELSTDQLPEGKYD
-5653 ISLVIEDSAGNRWED
+5653 ITLSIEDNAGNRKEE
-5668 VREIFIDRTP
+5668 VHEIFIDRTP

-5709 DSEGN
+5709 DSNGN

-5929 NDGNYTLSVTVVD
+5929 NDGTYTLSVTVVD

-5969 DDASDDATATA
+5969 NDASDDATATA

-5992 SATHLRTEPSAA
+5992 SATHLRTVPSVA

-6010 VTAYSITLLNADSG
+6010 ETAYSITLLNADSG

-6047 VSIMF
+6047 VSVMF

-6080 MDVKFIDKDNDFLI
+6080 MDVKFIDKDDDFLI

-6105 ADIVNAMNVRGKT
+6105 ADIVNAMNARGKA

>member
-119 KQLDDAENAKK
+119 KQLDEAENAKK

-156 QNSSKQIE
+156 QNSSKQME
-164 EMLQNFLAD
+164 EMLQEFLAD

-444 DSGIKNDNIT
+444 DSGIKNDSIT

-537 IETTNDSG
+537 IETTDDSG

-597 SVEGINNLTF
+597 SVEGVNNLTF

-624 IDTIAPVPPTV
+624 IDTVAPVPPTV
-635 SLEDYVVLPNGIIL
+635 SLEDFVVLPNGIIL

-697 GAYDIEIIS
+697 GAYDIEIVS

-1036 ISDDNLTNIVKPT
+1036 IADDNLTNIVKPT

-1106 AGNKANSAIFD
+1106 AGNKANSAVFD

-1186 LFIPGNTWADG
+1186 LFTPGNTWADG

-1380 GTGGWTFTPPTSWAD
+1380 GTGGWSFTPTGAWAD

-1439 DDNLTNNV
+1439 NDNLTNNV

-1477 SATPGV
+1477 SATPGA

-1497 TLTVEATDEA
+1497 TLTVEATDKA
-1507 GNKATQ
+1507 GNKTTQ
-1513 TLDFTIDTTLS
+1513 ELDFTIDTTLS

-1550 FTLNNIDTDVSRVI
+1550 FTLNNIDTDVSRVT

-1676 QSATS
+1676 QSATP

-1710 TTQKLDFT
+1710 TTQKLDFI
-1718 IDTILS
+1718 IDTMLS

-2017 TIDTQITIDHI
+2017 TIDTQIAIDHI

-2034 GIPDDNLTNNVRPHF
+2034 GIPDDNLTN
-2049 QVTVPTDVNVVRLSI
+2049 
-2064 DGGKTWFNA
+2064 
-2073 TQSATPGVW
+2073 
-2082 DYTWLADVGEG
+2082 
-2093 KHTLTVEATD
+2093 EA
-2103 KAGNKTTQQLDFI
+2103 
-2116 IDTLLSEPTIVL
+2116 
-2128 DNTDDSGTKGD
+2128 
-2139 HLTNVNKPT
+2139 
-2148 FLLGNIDAD
+2148 
-2157 ARYVTVE
+2157 
-2164 VQHGGT
+2164 
-2170 KEVLTATKDAT
+2170 
-2181 GNWSVTPTGT
+2181 
-2191 WADGDYT
+2191 
-2198 LTVRVEDEA
+2198 
-2207 GNEKHS
+2207 
-2213 ASLTVTVDTQIT
+2213 
-2225 IDVIEL
+2225 
-2231 VNDNGIPGDNMTND
+2231 
-2245 AHPQFRVTVPGDVNE
+2245 
-2260 VSLSIDGGV
+2260 
-2269 TWVKATQ
+2269 
-2276 SATPGVWNYTWP
+2276 
-2288 GTVPDGDYTLNV
+2288 
-2300 KATDNAGNTVTETL
+2300 
-2314 HFTIDTTLSTPVI
+2314 
-2327 VLDSADDSG
+2327 
-2336 VHGDNMTNHT
+2336 
-2346 QPTFALQHIDDDAV
+2346 
-2360 RVTVSVEHGGVT
+2360 
-2372 TTFDATKDAGGWTF
+2372 
-2386 TPTGAW
+2386 
-2392 ADGDYTLSVSVE
+2392 
-2404 DKAGNTSHSASLTV
+2404 
-2418 TVDTQIAINN
+2418 
-2428 IELVND
+2428 
-2434 SGIPDDNLTNNVR
+2434 
-2447 PHFQVTVP
+2447 
-2455 TDVNVVRLSIDGGK
+2455 
-2469 TWFNA
+2469 
-2474 TQSATPGVWDYIWPD
+2474 
-2489 DVADG
+2489 
-2494 GYTLTVE
+2494 
-2501 ATDEAGNKA
+2501 
-2510 TQTLDFTIDTTLS
+2510 
-2523 VPTLSLDSA
+2523 
-2532 DDSGIAG
+2532 
-2539 DNITNV
+2539 
-2545 KTPGFTLNNIDTD
+2545 
-2558 VSRVIVEVMHN
+2558 
-2569 GIKQEVPLVQ
+2569 
-2579 TGGQWR
+2579 
-2585 FAPTSDW
+2585 
-2592 ADGDYILT
+2592 
-2600 VKVEDRAG
+2600 
-2608 NVKQSAP
+2608 
-2615 LTVTV
+2615 
-2620 DTHIA
+2620 
-2625 IDRIEL
+2625 
-2631 VNDSGIPGDN
+2631 
-2641 LTNEARPHFQV
+2641 
-2652 TVPADVNGVR
+2652 
-2662 LSIDGGKTWF
+2662 
-2672 DATQSATSGVWD
+2672 
-2684 YTWLTNVANGPH
+2684 
-2696 TLMVEASDKAGNK
+2696 
-2709 TTQKLDF
+2709 
-2716 TIDTILSEPTITLD
+2716 
-2730 SADDSAAGDNITN
+2730 
-2743 VKMPG
+2743 
-2748 FTLGNIDADVTK
+2748 
-2760 VVVTVAH
+2760 
-2767 DGKNQQIE
+2767 
-2775 LIKNGGV
+2775 
-2782 WRFTPGAAWTDGDY
+2782 
-2796 TLTVKVED
+2796 
-2804 KAGNTNY
+2804 
-2811 SAPLTV
+2811 
-2817 TIDTQTS
+2817 
-2824 IDRIELL
+2824 
-2831 NDTGIV
+2831 
-2837 GDNLTNEARPQF
+2837 
-2849 HITVPTDVNS
+2849 
-2859 VQLSLDGGINWVNA
+2859 
-2873 TLTSDGVWEYIWPT
+2873 
-2887 DLVENTYTLTVK
+2887 
-2899 ATDVAGN
+2899 
-2906 TATET
+2906 
-2911 LNFIID
+2911 
-2917 TTLSTPTIT
+2917 
-2926 LDSADDSGT
+2926 
-2935 ANDNKTNV
+2935 
-2943 KTPGFII
+2943 
-2950 GGIDSDVTQVVV
+2950 
-2962 QVMRDGHS
+2962 
-2970 EEVELTQT
+2970 
-2978 NGQWRFVPGSAWTDG
+2978 
-2993 DYTLTV
+2993 
-2999 TVKDEAGNIRH
+2999 
-3010 SAPLTVTIDTQIT
+3010 
-3023 IDHIELVND
+3023 
-3032 SGIPDDNLTN
+3032 
-3042 NVRPHFQVTVPTD
+3042 RPHFQVTVPTD

-3175 TKGATGI
+3175 TKDATGNWSVTPTGTWADGDYTLTVRVEDEAGNEKHSASLTVTVDTQITIDAIELVNDNGIPGDNMTNDAHPQFRVTVPGDVNEVSLSIDGGVTWVKATQSATPGVWNYTWPGTVPDGDYTLNVKATDNAGNTVTETLHFTIDTTLSTPVIVLDSADDTGIQGDNMTNRTQPTFNLQHIDDDAVRVTVSVEHGGVTTTFDATKGVGGWTFTPPTSWGAGDYTLSVSVEDKAGNTSHSASLTVTVDTQIANNNIELVNDSGIPDDNLTNNVRPQFQVKVPTDVNEVRLSIDGGKTWFNATQSATPGVWDYTWLADVGEGKHTLTVEATDKAGNQTTQKLDFIIDTLLSEPTIVLDSTDDSGTKGDNLTNANKPTFLLGNIDADARYVTVEVQHGSTKEVLTATKGATGI

-3195 YTLTVRVEDDAG
+3195 YTLTVRVEDEAG

-3214 LTVTVDTQITIDV
+3214 LTVTVDTQITIDA

-3315 IDTRLSTPTIAMDSR
+3315 IDTRLSTPTITMDSR

-3349 IGNIDAD
+3349 IGNIDSD
-3356 AHSVILRITQ
+3356 AQSVILRITQ

-3411 TPLVVTVDTQTSIT
+3411 TPLIVTVDTQTSIT

-3465 GANWVSATQGIEG
+3465 GANWVSAAQGIEG

-3485 TDMGDGKHTLTV
+3485 TDMGDGKHILTV

-3621 AIDRIEL
+3621 AIDHIEL

-3693 TLTVEVTDGAGNKM
+3693 TLIVEVTDGAGNKM
-3707 TETLNFTIDITLL
+3707 TGTLDFTIDITLL

-3740 TSVTQPVFVLGSIDK
+3740 TSVTQPIFVLGSIDK

-3850 DIHQVDSDVT
+3850 DIRQVDSDVT

-3946 KPSFRIDVPGDVVQV
+3946 KPSFRIDVPGDVIQV

-3993 TYTLRVEATDEAGN
+3993 TYTLRVEATDQAGN

-4188 DGQHTLLVDVTDIA
+4188 DGKHTLLVDVTDIA

-4307 ELRIEIDTQVQ
+4307 ELQIEIDTQVQ

-4532 SVTTPRFV
+4532 SVTKPRFV

-4548 DTVVIRINGVSYSVT
+4548 DTVVIRINGVSYPVT

-4618 SDTGNSNSDNLTN
+4618 SDTGSSNSDNLTN

-4651 VDDKSGREVLKQ
+4651 VDDKSGREVLKH

-4718 SDPSIDDQHE
+4718 SDPSIDDQYE
-4728 ATSLRPEFKGF
+4728 ATSLRPEFKGL

-4824 DFTTNNKTPTLIGS
+4824 DFTTNNKTPTLVGN
-4838 TLPNT
+4838 TLPNA

-4969 NYELTF
+4969 NYVLTF

-5076 KAGNSQQKEI
+5076 KAGNSQQKDI

-5299 DLITNHN
+5299 DLITSHN

-5382 DNPAMVAGSD
+5382 DNPVMMAGSD

-5406 PTFSIFGEM
+5406 PAFSIYGEM

-5530 NVGEVWVNEKGHWQM
+5530 NVGEVWVNDKGHWQM

-5577 WVDTHIK
+5577 WVDTHIQ

-5598 TEWWSNSDLITMR
+5598 TDWWSNSSTITMR
-5611 GTGEIGA
+5611 GMGEIGA

-5626 VTLATAVVAATGR
+5626 VTLATAVVAANGQ
-5639 WELSTDKLPEGTYD
+5639 WELSTDQLPEGKYD
-5653 ISLVIEDSAGNRWED
+5653 ITLSIEDNAGNRKEE
-5668 VREIFIDRTP
+5668 VHEIFIDRTP

-5709 DSEGN
+5709 DSNGN

-5755 DIMKEVPVISLSP
+5755 DIMKETPVISLSP

-5780 RDKQPTFIIG
+5780 RDNQPTFIIG

-5865 AAGEDNG
+5865 AAGEGNG
-5872 ASDSDNVTNHTQPK
+5872 ASDSDNVTNHNHTQPK

-5929 NDGNYTLSVTVVD
+5929 NDGTYTLSVTVVD
-5942 RAGNSQQSASLAVT
+5942 RAGNSLQSASLEVT

-5992 SATHLRTEPSAA
+5992 SATHLRTVPSAA

-6010 VTAYSITLLNADSG
+6010 ETAYSITLLNADSG

-6047 VSIMF
+6047 VSVMF

-6080 MDVKFIDKDNDFLI
+6080 MDVKFIDKDDDFLI

-6105 ADIVNAMNVRGKT
+6105 ADIVNAMNARGKT

>member
-1262 VRLSIDGGNSWVQ
+1262 VRLSIDCGNSWVQ

-2128 DNTDDSGTKGD
+2128 DSTDDSGTKGD

-2428 IELVND
+2428 
-2434 SGIPDDNLTNNVR
+2434 
-2447 PHFQVTVP
+2447 
-2455 TDVNVVRLSIDGGK
+2455 
-2469 TWFNA
+2469 
-2474 TQSATPGVWDYIWPD
+2474 
-2489 DVADG
+2489 
-2494 GYTLTVE
+2494 
-2501 ATDEAGNKA
+2501 
-2510 TQTLDFTIDTTLS
+2510 
-2523 VPTLSLDSA
+2523 
-2532 DDSGIAG
+2532 
-2539 DNITNV
+2539 
-2545 KTPGFTLNNIDTD
+2545 
-2558 VSRVIVEVMHN
+2558 
-2569 GIKQEVPLVQ
+2569 
-2579 TGGQWR
+2579 
-2585 FAPTSDW
+2585 
-2592 ADGDYILT
+2592 
-2600 VKVEDRAG
+2600 
-2608 NVKQSAP
+2608 
-2615 LTVTV
+2615 
-2620 DTHIA
+2620 
-2625 IDRIEL
+2625 
-2631 VNDSGIPGDN
+2631 
-2641 LTNEARPHFQV
+2641 
-2652 TVPADVNGVR
+2652 
-2662 LSIDGGKTWF
+2662 
-2672 DATQSATSGVWD
+2672 
-2684 YTWLTNVANGPH
+2684 
-2696 TLMVEASDKAGNK
+2696 
-2709 TTQKLDF
+2709 
-2716 TIDTILSEPTITLD
+2716 
-2730 SADDSAAGDNITN
+2730 
-2743 VKMPG
+2743 
-2748 FTLGNIDADVTK
+2748 
-2760 VVVTVAH
+2760 
-2767 DGKNQQIE
+2767 
-2775 LIKNGGV
+2775 
-2782 WRFTPGAAWTDGDY
+2782 
-2796 TLTVKVED
+2796 
-2804 KAGNTNY
+2804 
-2811 SAPLTV
+2811 
-2817 TIDTQTS
+2817 
-2824 IDRIELL
+2824 
-2831 NDTGIV
+2831 
-2837 GDNLTNEARPQF
+2837 
-2849 HITVPTDVNS
+2849 
-2859 VQLSLDGGINWVNA
+2859 
-2873 TLTSDGVWEYIWPT
+2873 
-2887 DLVENTYTLTVK
+2887 
-2899 ATDVAGN
+2899 
-2906 TATET
+2906 
-2911 LNFIID
+2911 
-2917 TTLSTPTIT
+2917 
-2926 LDSADDSGT
+2926 
-2935 ANDNKTNV
+2935 
-2943 KTPGFII
+2943 
-2950 GGIDSDVTQVVV
+2950 
-2962 QVMRDGHS
+2962 
-2970 EEVELTQT
+2970 
-2978 NGQWRFVPGSAWTDG
+2978 
-2993 DYTLTV
+2993 
-2999 TVKDEAGNIRH
+2999 
-3010 SAPLTVTIDTQIT
+3010 
-3023 IDHIELVND
+3023 IELVND

-3906 AGNVKESA
+3906 AGNVKEFA

-4170 LTKGGD
+4170 LTKGAD

-4548 DTVVIRINGVSYSVT
+4548 DTVVIRINGVSYPVT

>member
-229 KLDAE
+229 KPDAE

-2128 DNTDDSGTKGD
+2128 DSTDDSGTKGD

-2428 IELVND
+2428 
-2434 SGIPDDNLTNNVR
+2434 
-2447 PHFQVTVP
+2447 
-2455 TDVNVVRLSIDGGK
+2455 
-2469 TWFNA
+2469 
-2474 TQSATPGVWDYIWPD
+2474 
-2489 DVADG
+2489 
-2494 GYTLTVE
+2494 
-2501 ATDEAGNKA
+2501 
-2510 TQTLDFTIDTTLS
+2510 
-2523 VPTLSLDSA
+2523 
-2532 DDSGIAG
+2532 
-2539 DNITNV
+2539 
-2545 KTPGFTLNNIDTD
+2545 
-2558 VSRVIVEVMHN
+2558 
-2569 GIKQEVPLVQ
+2569 
-2579 TGGQWR
+2579 
-2585 FAPTSDW
+2585 
-2592 ADGDYILT
+2592 
-2600 VKVEDRAG
+2600 
-2608 NVKQSAP
+2608 
-2615 LTVTV
+2615 
-2620 DTHIA
+2620 
-2625 IDRIEL
+2625 
-2631 VNDSGIPGDN
+2631 
-2641 LTNEARPHFQV
+2641 
-2652 TVPADVNGVR
+2652 
-2662 LSIDGGKTWF
+2662 
-2672 DATQSATSGVWD
+2672 
-2684 YTWLTNVANGPH
+2684 
-2696 TLMVEASDKAGNK
+2696 
-2709 TTQKLDF
+2709 
-2716 TIDTILSEPTITLD
+2716 
-2730 SADDSAAGDNITN
+2730 
-2743 VKMPG
+2743 
-2748 FTLGNIDADVTK
+2748 
-2760 VVVTVAH
+2760 
-2767 DGKNQQIE
+2767 
-2775 LIKNGGV
+2775 
-2782 WRFTPGAAWTDGDY
+2782 
-2796 TLTVKVED
+2796 
-2804 KAGNTNY
+2804 
-2811 SAPLTV
+2811 
-2817 TIDTQTS
+2817 
-2824 IDRIELL
+2824 
-2831 NDTGIV
+2831 
-2837 GDNLTNEARPQF
+2837 
-2849 HITVPTDVNS
+2849 
-2859 VQLSLDGGINWVNA
+2859 
-2873 TLTSDGVWEYIWPT
+2873 
-2887 DLVENTYTLTVK
+2887 
-2899 ATDVAGN
+2899 
-2906 TATET
+2906 
-2911 LNFIID
+2911 
-2917 TTLSTPTIT
+2917 
-2926 LDSADDSGT
+2926 
-2935 ANDNKTNV
+2935 
-2943 KTPGFII
+2943 
-2950 GGIDSDVTQVVV
+2950 
-2962 QVMRDGHS
+2962 
-2970 EEVELTQT
+2970 
-2978 NGQWRFVPGSAWTDG
+2978 
-2993 DYTLTV
+2993 
-2999 TVKDEAGNIRH
+2999 
-3010 SAPLTVTIDTQIT
+3010 
-3023 IDHIELVND
+3023 IELVND

-4271 NTGGNLTFTPDQP
+4271 NTRGNLTFTPDQP

-4548 DTVVIRINGVSYSVT
+4548 DTVVIRINGVSYPVT

>member
-422 TDSIITDTIAPEK
+422 TDSIITDTIPPEK

-537 IETTNDSG
+537 IETTDDSG

-597 SVEGINNLTF
+597 SVEGVNNLTF

-624 IDTIAPVPPTV
+624 IDTVAPVPPTV
-635 SLEDYVVLPNGIIL
+635 SLEDFVVLPNGIIL

-1036 ISDDNLTNIVKPT
+1036 IADDNLTNIVKPT

-1106 AGNKANSAIFD
+1106 AGNKANSAVFD

-1380 GTGGWTFTPPTSWAD
+1380 GTGGWSFTPTGAWAD

-1439 DDNLTNNV
+1439 NDNLTNNV

-1477 SATPGV
+1477 SATPGA

-1497 TLTVEATDEA
+1497 TLTVEATDKA
-1507 GNKATQ
+1507 GNKTTQ
-1513 TLDFTIDTTLS
+1513 ELDFTIDTTLS

-2128 DNTDDSGTKGD
+2128 DSTDDSGTKGD
-2139 HLTNVNKPT
+2139 NLTNVNKPT

-2198 LTVRVEDEA
+2198 LTVRVEDDA

-2327 VLDSADDSG
+2327 VLDSADDTG
-2336 VHGDNMTNHT
+2336 IQGDNMTNRT
-2346 QPTFALQHIDDDAV
+2346 QPTFNLQHIDDDAV

-2372 TTFDATKDAGGWTF
+2372 TTFDATKGTGGWTF
-2386 TPTGAW
+2386 TPPTSWGA
-2392 ADGDYTLSVSVE
+2392 GDYTLSVSVE

-2455 TDVNVVRLSIDGGK
+2455 TDVNEVRLSIDGGK

-2474 TQSATPGVWDYIWPD
+2474 TQSV
-2489 DVADG
+2489 
-2494 GYTLTVE
+2494 
-2501 ATDEAGNKA
+2501 
-2510 TQTLDFTIDTTLS
+2510 
-2523 VPTLSLDSA
+2523 
-2532 DDSGIAG
+2532 
-2539 DNITNV
+2539 
-2545 KTPGFTLNNIDTD
+2545 
-2558 VSRVIVEVMHN
+2558 
-2569 GIKQEVPLVQ
+2569 
-2579 TGGQWR
+2579 
-2585 FAPTSDW
+2585 
-2592 ADGDYILT
+2592 
-2600 VKVEDRAG
+2600 
-2608 NVKQSAP
+2608 
-2615 LTVTV
+2615 
-2620 DTHIA
+2620 
-2625 IDRIEL
+2625 
-2631 VNDSGIPGDN
+2631 
-2641 LTNEARPHFQV
+2641 
-2652 TVPADVNGVR
+2652 
-2662 LSIDGGKTWF
+2662 
-2672 DATQSATSGVWD
+2672 
-2684 YTWLTNVANGPH
+2684 
-2696 TLMVEASDKAGNK
+2696 
-2709 TTQKLDF
+2709 
-2716 TIDTILSEPTITLD
+2716 
-2730 SADDSAAGDNITN
+2730 
-2743 VKMPG
+2743 
-2748 FTLGNIDADVTK
+2748 
-2760 VVVTVAH
+2760 
-2767 DGKNQQIE
+2767 
-2775 LIKNGGV
+2775 
-2782 WRFTPGAAWTDGDY
+2782 
-2796 TLTVKVED
+2796 
-2804 KAGNTNY
+2804 
-2811 SAPLTV
+2811 
-2817 TIDTQTS
+2817 
-2824 IDRIELL
+2824 
-2831 NDTGIV
+2831 
-2837 GDNLTNEARPQF
+2837 
-2849 HITVPTDVNS
+2849 
-2859 VQLSLDGGINWVNA
+2859 
-2873 TLTSDGVWEYIWPT
+2873 
-2887 DLVENTYTLTVK
+2887 
-2899 ATDVAGN
+2899 
-2906 TATET
+2906 
-2911 LNFIID
+2911 
-2917 TTLSTPTIT
+2917 
-2926 LDSADDSGT
+2926 
-2935 ANDNKTNV
+2935 
-2943 KTPGFII
+2943 
-2950 GGIDSDVTQVVV
+2950 
-2962 QVMRDGHS
+2962 
-2970 EEVELTQT
+2970 
-2978 NGQWRFVPGSAWTDG
+2978 
-2993 DYTLTV
+2993 
-2999 TVKDEAGNIRH
+2999 
-3010 SAPLTVTIDTQIT
+3010 
-3023 IDHIELVND
+3023 
-3032 SGIPDDNLTN
+3032 
-3042 NVRPHFQVTVPTD
+3042 
-3055 VNVVRLSID
+3055 
-3064 GGKTWFN
+3064 
-3071 ATQSATPGV
+3071 TPGV

-3128 NTDDSGTKGDNL
+3128 STDDSGTKGDNL

-3268 TWVRATQGTAGIWD
+3268 TWVRATQGTAGTWD

-3315 IDTRLSTPTIAMDSR
+3315 IDTRLSTPTITMDSR

-3411 TPLVVTVDTQTSIT
+3411 TPLIVTVDTQTSIT

-3465 GANWVSATQGIEG
+3465 GANWVSAAQGIEG

-3662 DGGTTWVTAI
+3662 DGGTIWVTAI

-3850 DIHQVDSDVT
+3850 DIRQVDSDVT

-4307 ELRIEIDTQVQ
+4307 ELKIEIDTQVQ

-4532 SVTTPRFV
+4532 SVTKPRFV

-4548 DTVVIRINGVSYSVT
+4548 DTVVIRINGVSYPVT

-4887 DNSELRSTAVDV
+4887 DNSELRSTAVDL

-5299 DLITNHN
+5299 DLITSHN

-5382 DNPAMVAGSD
+5382 DNPVMMAGSD

-5406 PTFSIFGEM
+5406 PAFSIYGEM

-5468 TLNFTIDTFNT
+5468 TLNFTIDTLNT

-5530 NVGEVWVNEKGHWQM
+5530 NVGEVWVNDKGHWQM

-5577 WVDTHIK
+5577 WVDTHIQ

-5598 TEWWSNSDLITMR
+5598 TDWWSNSSTITMR
-5611 GTGEIGA
+5611 GMGEIGA

-5626 VTLATAVVAATGR
+5626 VTLATAVVAANGQ
-5639 WELSTDKLPEGTYD
+5639 WELSTDQLPEGKYD
-5653 ISLVIEDSAGNRWED
+5653 ITLSIEDNAGNRKEE
-5668 VREIFIDRTP
+5668 VHEIFIDRTP

-5709 DSEGN
+5709 DSNGN

-5929 NDGNYTLSVTVVD
+5929 NDGTYTLSVTVVD

-5969 DDASDDATATA
+5969 NDASDDATATA

-5992 SATHLRTEPSAA
+5992 SATHLRTVPSVA

-6010 VTAYSITLLNADSG
+6010 ETAYSITLLNADSG

-6047 VSIMF
+6047 VSVMF

-6080 MDVKFIDKDNDFLI
+6080 MDVKFIDKDDDFLI

-6105 ADIVNAMNVRGKT
+6105 ADIVNAMNARGKT

>member
-2128 DNTDDSGTKGD
+2128 DSTDDSGTKGD

-2428 IELVND
+2428 
-2434 SGIPDDNLTNNVR
+2434 
-2447 PHFQVTVP
+2447 
-2455 TDVNVVRLSIDGGK
+2455 
-2469 TWFNA
+2469 
-2474 TQSATPGVWDYIWPD
+2474 
-2489 DVADG
+2489 
-2494 GYTLTVE
+2494 
-2501 ATDEAGNKA
+2501 
-2510 TQTLDFTIDTTLS
+2510 
-2523 VPTLSLDSA
+2523 
-2532 DDSGIAG
+2532 
-2539 DNITNV
+2539 
-2545 KTPGFTLNNIDTD
+2545 
-2558 VSRVIVEVMHN
+2558 
-2569 GIKQEVPLVQ
+2569 
-2579 TGGQWR
+2579 
-2585 FAPTSDW
+2585 
-2592 ADGDYILT
+2592 
-2600 VKVEDRAG
+2600 
-2608 NVKQSAP
+2608 
-2615 LTVTV
+2615 
-2620 DTHIA
+2620 
-2625 IDRIEL
+2625 
-2631 VNDSGIPGDN
+2631 
-2641 LTNEARPHFQV
+2641 
-2652 TVPADVNGVR
+2652 
-2662 LSIDGGKTWF
+2662 
-2672 DATQSATSGVWD
+2672 
-2684 YTWLTNVANGPH
+2684 
-2696 TLMVEASDKAGNK
+2696 
-2709 TTQKLDF
+2709 
-2716 TIDTILSEPTITLD
+2716 
-2730 SADDSAAGDNITN
+2730 
-2743 VKMPG
+2743 
-2748 FTLGNIDADVTK
+2748 
-2760 VVVTVAH
+2760 
-2767 DGKNQQIE
+2767 
-2775 LIKNGGV
+2775 
-2782 WRFTPGAAWTDGDY
+2782 
-2796 TLTVKVED
+2796 
-2804 KAGNTNY
+2804 
-2811 SAPLTV
+2811 
-2817 TIDTQTS
+2817 
-2824 IDRIELL
+2824 
-2831 NDTGIV
+2831 
-2837 GDNLTNEARPQF
+2837 
-2849 HITVPTDVNS
+2849 
-2859 VQLSLDGGINWVNA
+2859 
-2873 TLTSDGVWEYIWPT
+2873 
-2887 DLVENTYTLTVK
+2887 
-2899 ATDVAGN
+2899 
-2906 TATET
+2906 
-2911 LNFIID
+2911 
-2917 TTLSTPTIT
+2917 
-2926 LDSADDSGT
+2926 
-2935 ANDNKTNV
+2935 
-2943 KTPGFII
+2943 
-2950 GGIDSDVTQVVV
+2950 
-2962 QVMRDGHS
+2962 
-2970 EEVELTQT
+2970 
-2978 NGQWRFVPGSAWTDG
+2978 
-2993 DYTLTV
+2993 
-2999 TVKDEAGNIRH
+2999 
-3010 SAPLTVTIDTQIT
+3010 
-3023 IDHIELVND
+3023 IELVND

-4548 DTVVIRINGVSYSVT
+4548 DTVVIRINGVSYPVT

-5056 WSAELDLREGSN
+5056 WSAELDLRQGSN

>member
-422 TDSIITDTIAPEK
+422 TDSIITDTIPPEK

-537 IETTNDSG
+537 IETTDDSG

-597 SVEGINNLTF
+597 SVEGVNNLTF

-624 IDTIAPVPPTV
+624 IDTVAPVPPTV
-635 SLEDYVVLPNGIIL
+635 SLEDFVVLPNGIIL

-956 YSTVKLYIDGAL
+956 YSTVKLYVDGAL

-1036 ISDDNLTNIVKPT
+1036 IADDNLTNIVKPT

-1106 AGNKANSAIFD
+1106 AGNKANSAVFD

-1186 LFIPGNTWADG
+1186 LFTPGNTWADG

-1212 NYSAP
+1212 SYSAP

-1326 VIVLDSADDT
+1326 VIVLNSADDT
-1336 GIQGDNMTNSTQ
+1336 GVQGDNMTNRTQ

-1439 DDNLTNNV
+1439 NDNLTNNV

-1477 SATPGV
+1477 SATPGA

-1497 TLTVEATDEA
+1497 TLTVEATDKA
-1507 GNKATQ
+1507 GNKTTQ
-1513 TLDFTIDTTLS
+1513 ELDFTIDTTLS

-1633 NDSGIPGDNLTNEA
+1633 NDSGIPDDNLTNEA

-2103 KAGNKTTQQLDFI
+2103 KAGNKTTQKLDFI

-2128 DNTDDSGTKGD
+2128 DSTDDSGTKGD
-2139 HLTNVNKPT
+2139 NLTNANKPT

-2198 LTVRVEDEA
+2198 LTVRVEDDA

-2327 VLDSADDSG
+2327 VLDSADDTG
-2336 VHGDNMTNHT
+2336 IQGDNMTNRT
-2346 QPTFALQHIDDDAV
+2346 QPTFNLQHIDDDAV

-2372 TTFDATKDAGGWTF
+2372 TTFDATKGTGGWTF
-2386 TPTGAW
+2386 TPPTSWGA
-2392 ADGDYTLSVSVE
+2392 GDYTLSVSVE

-2455 TDVNVVRLSIDGGK
+2455 TDVNEVRLSIDGGK

-2474 TQSATPGVWDYIWPD
+2474 TQSV
-2489 DVADG
+2489 
-2494 GYTLTVE
+2494 
-2501 ATDEAGNKA
+2501 
-2510 TQTLDFTIDTTLS
+2510 
-2523 VPTLSLDSA
+2523 
-2532 DDSGIAG
+2532 
-2539 DNITNV
+2539 
-2545 KTPGFTLNNIDTD
+2545 
-2558 VSRVIVEVMHN
+2558 
-2569 GIKQEVPLVQ
+2569 
-2579 TGGQWR
+2579 
-2585 FAPTSDW
+2585 
-2592 ADGDYILT
+2592 
-2600 VKVEDRAG
+2600 
-2608 NVKQSAP
+2608 
-2615 LTVTV
+2615 
-2620 DTHIA
+2620 
-2625 IDRIEL
+2625 
-2631 VNDSGIPGDN
+2631 
-2641 LTNEARPHFQV
+2641 
-2652 TVPADVNGVR
+2652 
-2662 LSIDGGKTWF
+2662 
-2672 DATQSATSGVWD
+2672 
-2684 YTWLTNVANGPH
+2684 
-2696 TLMVEASDKAGNK
+2696 
-2709 TTQKLDF
+2709 
-2716 TIDTILSEPTITLD
+2716 
-2730 SADDSAAGDNITN
+2730 
-2743 VKMPG
+2743 
-2748 FTLGNIDADVTK
+2748 
-2760 VVVTVAH
+2760 
-2767 DGKNQQIE
+2767 
-2775 LIKNGGV
+2775 
-2782 WRFTPGAAWTDGDY
+2782 
-2796 TLTVKVED
+2796 
-2804 KAGNTNY
+2804 
-2811 SAPLTV
+2811 
-2817 TIDTQTS
+2817 
-2824 IDRIELL
+2824 
-2831 NDTGIV
+2831 
-2837 GDNLTNEARPQF
+2837 
-2849 HITVPTDVNS
+2849 
-2859 VQLSLDGGINWVNA
+2859 
-2873 TLTSDGVWEYIWPT
+2873 
-2887 DLVENTYTLTVK
+2887 
-2899 ATDVAGN
+2899 
-2906 TATET
+2906 
-2911 LNFIID
+2911 
-2917 TTLSTPTIT
+2917 
-2926 LDSADDSGT
+2926 
-2935 ANDNKTNV
+2935 
-2943 KTPGFII
+2943 
-2950 GGIDSDVTQVVV
+2950 
-2962 QVMRDGHS
+2962 
-2970 EEVELTQT
+2970 
-2978 NGQWRFVPGSAWTDG
+2978 
-2993 DYTLTV
+2993 
-2999 TVKDEAGNIRH
+2999 
-3010 SAPLTVTIDTQIT
+3010 
-3023 IDHIELVND
+3023 
-3032 SGIPDDNLTN
+3032 
-3042 NVRPHFQVTVPTD
+3042 
-3055 VNVVRLSID
+3055 
-3064 GGKTWFN
+3064 
-3071 ATQSATPGV
+3071 TPGV

-3102 KAGNKTTQQLDFII
+3102 KAGNQTTQKLDFII
-3116 DTLLSEP
+3116 DTMLSEP

-3128 NTDDSGTKGDNL
+3128 STDDSGTKGDNL
-3140 TNVNKPTFL
+3140 TNANKPTFI

-3160 TVEVQ
+3160 TVEVL

-3366 GGNSQEVTLTQVGGQ
+3366 GGNSQEVALTQVGGQ

-4260 VHIDGRDYTIE
+4260 VHLDGRDYTIE

-4307 ELRIEIDTQVQ
+4307 ELKIEIDTQVQ

-4371 AGQWEFTAGSAL
+4371 AGQWQFTAGSAL

-4473 TPDTPLV
+4473 TSDTPLV

-4548 DTVVIRINGVSYSVT
+4548 DTVVIRINGVSYPVT

-5236 VEADGTW
+5236 VEADGSW

-5577 WVDTHIK
+5577 WVDTHIQ

-5598 TEWWSNSDLITMR
+5598 TDWWSNSSTITMR
-5611 GTGEIGA
+5611 GMGEIGA

-5626 VTLATAVVAATGR
+5626 VTLATAVVAANGQ
-5639 WELSTDKLPEGTYD
+5639 WELSTDQLPEGKYD
-5653 ISLVIEDSAGNRWED
+5653 ITLSIEDNAGNRKEE
-5668 VREIFIDRTP
+5668 VHEIFIDRTP

-5709 DSEGN
+5709 DSNGN

-5826 ADGSYT
+5826 TDGSYT

-5992 SATHLRTEPSAA
+5992 SATHLRTVPSAA

-6010 VTAYSITLLNADSG
+6010 ETAYSITLLNADSG

-6047 VSIMF
+6047 VSVMF

-6080 MDVKFIDKDNDFLI
+6080 MDVKFIDKDDDFLI

-6105 ADIVNAMNVRGKT
+6105 ADIVNAMNARGKT

>member
-39 ITTPR
+39 ITTPH

-422 TDSIITDTIAPEK
+422 TDSIITDTIPPEK

-444 DSGIKNDNIT
+444 DSGIKNDNVT

-537 IETTNDSG
+537 IETTDDSG

-597 SVEGINNLTF
+597 SVEGVNNLTF

-624 IDTIAPVPPTV
+624 IDTVAPVPPTV
-635 SLEDYVVLPNGIIL
+635 SLEDFVVLPNGIIL

-1036 ISDDNLTNIVKPT
+1036 IADDNLTNIVKPT

-1065 DAMSDTQIGVA
+1065 DAASDTQIGVA

-1106 AGNKANSAIFD
+1106 AGNKANSAVFD

-1439 DDNLTNNV
+1439 NDNLTNNV

-1477 SATPGV
+1477 SATPGA

-1633 NDSGIPGDNLTNEA
+1633 NDSGIPDDNLTNEA

-1698 LMVEASDKAGNK
+1698 LMVEATDKAGNK

-2128 DNTDDSGTKGD
+2128 DSTDDSGTKGD
-2139 HLTNVNKPT
+2139 NLTNVNKPT

-2314 HFTIDTTLSTPVI
+2314 HFTIDTTLSVPVI
-2327 VLDSADDSG
+2327 VLNSADDTG
-2336 VHGDNMTNHT
+2336 VQGDNMTNST

-2372 TTFDATKDAGGWTF
+2372 TTFDATKGVGGWSF

-2447 PHFQVTVP
+2447 PHFQVKVP
-2455 TDVNVVRLSIDGGK
+2455 TDVN
-2469 TWFNA
+2469 
-2474 TQSATPGVWDYIWPD
+2474 
-2489 DVADG
+2489 
-2494 GYTLTVE
+2494 E
-2501 ATDEAGNKA
+2501 
-2510 TQTLDFTIDTTLS
+2510 
-2523 VPTLSLDSA
+2523 
-2532 DDSGIAG
+2532 
-2539 DNITNV
+2539 
-2545 KTPGFTLNNIDTD
+2545 
-2558 VSRVIVEVMHN
+2558 
-2569 GIKQEVPLVQ
+2569 
-2579 TGGQWR
+2579 
-2585 FAPTSDW
+2585 
-2592 ADGDYILT
+2592 
-2600 VKVEDRAG
+2600 
-2608 NVKQSAP
+2608 
-2615 LTVTV
+2615 
-2620 DTHIA
+2620 
-2625 IDRIEL
+2625 
-2631 VNDSGIPGDN
+2631 
-2641 LTNEARPHFQV
+2641 
-2652 TVPADVNGVR
+2652 
-2662 LSIDGGKTWF
+2662 
-2672 DATQSATSGVWD
+2672 
-2684 YTWLTNVANGPH
+2684 
-2696 TLMVEASDKAGNK
+2696 
-2709 TTQKLDF
+2709 
-2716 TIDTILSEPTITLD
+2716 
-2730 SADDSAAGDNITN
+2730 
-2743 VKMPG
+2743 
-2748 FTLGNIDADVTK
+2748 
-2760 VVVTVAH
+2760 
-2767 DGKNQQIE
+2767 
-2775 LIKNGGV
+2775 
-2782 WRFTPGAAWTDGDY
+2782 
-2796 TLTVKVED
+2796 
-2804 KAGNTNY
+2804 
-2811 SAPLTV
+2811 
-2817 TIDTQTS
+2817 
-2824 IDRIELL
+2824 
-2831 NDTGIV
+2831 
-2837 GDNLTNEARPQF
+2837 
-2849 HITVPTDVNS
+2849 
-2859 VQLSLDGGINWVNA
+2859 
-2873 TLTSDGVWEYIWPT
+2873 
-2887 DLVENTYTLTVK
+2887 
-2899 ATDVAGN
+2899 
-2906 TATET
+2906 
-2911 LNFIID
+2911 
-2917 TTLSTPTIT
+2917 
-2926 LDSADDSGT
+2926 
-2935 ANDNKTNV
+2935 
-2943 KTPGFII
+2943 
-2950 GGIDSDVTQVVV
+2950 
-2962 QVMRDGHS
+2962 
-2970 EEVELTQT
+2970 
-2978 NGQWRFVPGSAWTDG
+2978 
-2993 DYTLTV
+2993 
-2999 TVKDEAGNIRH
+2999 
-3010 SAPLTVTIDTQIT
+3010 
-3023 IDHIELVND
+3023 
-3032 SGIPDDNLTN
+3032 
-3042 NVRPHFQVTVPTD
+3042 
-3055 VNVVRLSID
+3055 VRLSID

-3102 KAGNKTTQQLDFII
+3102 KAGNQTTQKLDFII
-3116 DTLLSEP
+3116 DTMLSEP

-3128 NTDDSGTKGDNL
+3128 STDDSGTKGDNL
-3140 TNVNKPTFL
+3140 TNANKPTFI

-3165 HGGTKEVLTA
+3165 YGGTKEVLTA

-3349 IGNIDAD
+3349 IGNIDSD
-3356 AHSVILRITQ
+3356 AQSVILRITQ

-3411 TPLVVTVDTQTSIT
+3411 TPLIVTVDTQTSIT

-3465 GANWVSATQGIEG
+3465 GANWVSAAQGIEG

-3621 AIDRIEL
+3621 AIDHIEL

-3707 TETLNFTIDITLL
+3707 TETLNFTIDITLM

-3993 TYTLRVEATDEAGN
+3993 TYTLRVEVTDEAGN

-4532 SVTTPRFV
+4532 SVTKPRFV

-4548 DTVVIRINGVSYSVT
+4548 DTVVIRINGVSYPVT

-4824 DFTTNNKTPTLIGS
+4824 DFTTNNKTPTLVGN
-4838 TLPNT
+4838 TLPNA

-4969 NYELTF
+4969 NYVLTF

-5020 KSHVTIDGTAEAGS
+5020 KSHVIIDGTAEAGS

-5299 DLITNHN
+5299 DLITSHN

-5382 DNPAMVAGSD
+5382 DNPVMMAGSD

-5406 PTFSIFGEM
+5406 PTFSIYGEM

-5468 TLNFTIDTFNT
+5468 TLNFTIDTLNT

-5530 NVGEVWVNEKGHWQM
+5530 NVGEVWVNDKGHWQM

-5577 WVDTHIK
+5577 WVDTHIQ

-5598 TEWWSNSDLITMR
+5598 TDWWSNSSTITMR
-5611 GTGEIGA
+5611 GMGEIGA

-5626 VTLATAVVAATGR
+5626 VTLATAVVAANGQ
-5639 WELSTDKLPEGTYD
+5639 WELSTDQLPEGKYD
-5653 ISLVIEDSAGNRWED
+5653 ITLSIEDNAGNRKEE
-5668 VREIFIDRTP
+5668 VHEIFIDRTP

-5709 DSEGN
+5709 DSNGN

-5826 ADGSYT
+5826 TDGSYT

-5929 NDGNYTLSVTVVD
+5929 NDGTYTLSVTVVD

-5992 SATHLRTEPSAA
+5992 SATHLRTVPSAA

-6010 VTAYSITLLNADSG
+6010 ETAYSITLLNADSG

-6047 VSIMF
+6047 VSVMF

-6080 MDVKFIDKDNDFLI
+6080 IDVKFIDKDDDFLI

-6105 ADIVNAMNVRGKT
+6105 ADIVNAMNARGKT

-6127 TSSVGHNNNGA
+6127 ASSVGHNNNGA

>member
-1965 MRDGHSEEVE
+1965 MRDSHSEEVE

-2128 DNTDDSGTKGD
+2128 DSTDDSGTKGD

-2428 IELVND
+2428 
-2434 SGIPDDNLTNNVR
+2434 
-2447 PHFQVTVP
+2447 
-2455 TDVNVVRLSIDGGK
+2455 
-2469 TWFNA
+2469 
-2474 TQSATPGVWDYIWPD
+2474 
-2489 DVADG
+2489 
-2494 GYTLTVE
+2494 
-2501 ATDEAGNKA
+2501 
-2510 TQTLDFTIDTTLS
+2510 
-2523 VPTLSLDSA
+2523 
-2532 DDSGIAG
+2532 
-2539 DNITNV
+2539 
-2545 KTPGFTLNNIDTD
+2545 
-2558 VSRVIVEVMHN
+2558 
-2569 GIKQEVPLVQ
+2569 
-2579 TGGQWR
+2579 
-2585 FAPTSDW
+2585 
-2592 ADGDYILT
+2592 
-2600 VKVEDRAG
+2600 
-2608 NVKQSAP
+2608 
-2615 LTVTV
+2615 
-2620 DTHIA
+2620 
-2625 IDRIEL
+2625 
-2631 VNDSGIPGDN
+2631 
-2641 LTNEARPHFQV
+2641 
-2652 TVPADVNGVR
+2652 
-2662 LSIDGGKTWF
+2662 
-2672 DATQSATSGVWD
+2672 
-2684 YTWLTNVANGPH
+2684 
-2696 TLMVEASDKAGNK
+2696 
-2709 TTQKLDF
+2709 
-2716 TIDTILSEPTITLD
+2716 
-2730 SADDSAAGDNITN
+2730 
-2743 VKMPG
+2743 
-2748 FTLGNIDADVTK
+2748 
-2760 VVVTVAH
+2760 
-2767 DGKNQQIE
+2767 
-2775 LIKNGGV
+2775 
-2782 WRFTPGAAWTDGDY
+2782 
-2796 TLTVKVED
+2796 
-2804 KAGNTNY
+2804 
-2811 SAPLTV
+2811 
-2817 TIDTQTS
+2817 
-2824 IDRIELL
+2824 
-2831 NDTGIV
+2831 
-2837 GDNLTNEARPQF
+2837 
-2849 HITVPTDVNS
+2849 
-2859 VQLSLDGGINWVNA
+2859 
-2873 TLTSDGVWEYIWPT
+2873 
-2887 DLVENTYTLTVK
+2887 
-2899 ATDVAGN
+2899 
-2906 TATET
+2906 
-2911 LNFIID
+2911 
-2917 TTLSTPTIT
+2917 
-2926 LDSADDSGT
+2926 
-2935 ANDNKTNV
+2935 
-2943 KTPGFII
+2943 
-2950 GGIDSDVTQVVV
+2950 
-2962 QVMRDGHS
+2962 
-2970 EEVELTQT
+2970 
-2978 NGQWRFVPGSAWTDG
+2978 
-2993 DYTLTV
+2993 
-2999 TVKDEAGNIRH
+2999 
-3010 SAPLTVTIDTQIT
+3010 
-3023 IDHIELVND
+3023 IELVND

-4548 DTVVIRINGVSYSVT
+4548 DTVVIRINGVSYPVT

>member
-2128 DNTDDSGTKGD
+2128 DSTDDSGTKGD

-2474 TQSATPGVWDYIWPD
+2474 TQSATPGVWDY
-2489 DVADG
+2489 
-2494 GYTLTVE
+2494 
-2501 ATDEAGNKA
+2501 
-2510 TQTLDFTIDTTLS
+2510 
-2523 VPTLSLDSA
+2523 
-2532 DDSGIAG
+2532 
-2539 DNITNV
+2539 
-2545 KTPGFTLNNIDTD
+2545 
-2558 VSRVIVEVMHN
+2558 
-2569 GIKQEVPLVQ
+2569 
-2579 TGGQWR
+2579 
-2585 FAPTSDW
+2585 
-2592 ADGDYILT
+2592 
-2600 VKVEDRAG
+2600 
-2608 NVKQSAP
+2608 
-2615 LTVTV
+2615 
-2620 DTHIA
+2620 
-2625 IDRIEL
+2625 
-2631 VNDSGIPGDN
+2631 
-2641 LTNEARPHFQV
+2641 
-2652 TVPADVNGVR
+2652 
-2662 LSIDGGKTWF
+2662 
-2672 DATQSATSGVWD
+2672 
-2684 YTWLTNVANGPH
+2684 
-2696 TLMVEASDKAGNK
+2696 
-2709 TTQKLDF
+2709 
-2716 TIDTILSEPTITLD
+2716 
-2730 SADDSAAGDNITN
+2730 
-2743 VKMPG
+2743 
-2748 FTLGNIDADVTK
+2748 
-2760 VVVTVAH
+2760 
-2767 DGKNQQIE
+2767 
-2775 LIKNGGV
+2775 
-2782 WRFTPGAAWTDGDY
+2782 
-2796 TLTVKVED
+2796 
-2804 KAGNTNY
+2804 
-2811 SAPLTV
+2811 
-2817 TIDTQTS
+2817 
-2824 IDRIELL
+2824 
-2831 NDTGIV
+2831 
-2837 GDNLTNEARPQF
+2837 
-2849 HITVPTDVNS
+2849 
-2859 VQLSLDGGINWVNA
+2859 
-2873 TLTSDGVWEYIWPT
+2873 
-2887 DLVENTYTLTVK
+2887 
-2899 ATDVAGN
+2899 
-2906 TATET
+2906 
-2911 LNFIID
+2911 
-2917 TTLSTPTIT
+2917 
-2926 LDSADDSGT
+2926 
-2935 ANDNKTNV
+2935 
-2943 KTPGFII
+2943 
-2950 GGIDSDVTQVVV
+2950 
-2962 QVMRDGHS
+2962 
-2970 EEVELTQT
+2970 
-2978 NGQWRFVPGSAWTDG
+2978 
-2993 DYTLTV
+2993 
-2999 TVKDEAGNIRH
+2999 
-3010 SAPLTVTIDTQIT
+3010 
-3023 IDHIELVND
+3023 
-3032 SGIPDDNLTN
+3032 
-3042 NVRPHFQVTVPTD
+3042 
-3055 VNVVRLSID
+3055 
-3064 GGKTWFN
+3064 
-3071 ATQSATPGV
+3071 
-3080 WDYTWLADVG
+3080 TWLADVG

-3356 AHSVILRITQ
+3356 AHSVILWITQ

-4548 DTVVIRINGVSYSVT
+4548 DTVVIRINGVSYPVT

>member
-187 QQNTQA
+187 QQNTQV

-422 TDSIITDTIAPEK
+422 TDSIITDTIPPEK

-537 IETTNDSG
+537 IETTDDSG

-597 SVEGINNLTF
+597 SVEGVNNLTF

-624 IDTIAPVPPTV
+624 IDTVAPVPPTV
-635 SLEDYVVLPNGIIL
+635 SLEDFVVLPNGIIL

-1065 DAMSDTQIGVA
+1065 DAASDTQIGVA

-1106 AGNKANSAIFD
+1106 AGNKANSAVFD

-1186 LFIPGNTWADG
+1186 LFTPGNTWADG

-1212 NYSAP
+1212 SYSAP

-1326 VIVLDSADDT
+1326 VIVLNSADDT
-1336 GIQGDNMTNSTQ
+1336 GVQGDNMTNRTQ

-1439 DDNLTNNV
+1439 NDNLTNNV

-1477 SATPGV
+1477 SATTGV

-1698 LMVEASDKAGNK
+1698 LMVEATDKAGNK
-1710 TTQKLDFT
+1710 TTQKLDFI
-1718 IDTILS
+1718 IDTLLS

-2128 DNTDDSGTKGD
+2128 DSTDDSGTKGD
-2139 HLTNVNKPT
+2139 NLTNVNKPT

-2225 IDVIEL
+2225 IDAIEL

-2314 HFTIDTTLSTPVI
+2314 HFTIDTTLSVPVI
-2327 VLDSADDSG
+2327 VLNSADDTG
-2336 VHGDNMTNHT
+2336 VQGDNMTNST

-2372 TTFDATKDAGGWTF
+2372 TTFDATKGVGGWSF

-2447 PHFQVTVP
+2447 PHFQVKVP
-2455 TDVNVVRLSIDGGK
+2455 TDVN
-2469 TWFNA
+2469 
-2474 TQSATPGVWDYIWPD
+2474 
-2489 DVADG
+2489 
-2494 GYTLTVE
+2494 E
-2501 ATDEAGNKA
+2501 
-2510 TQTLDFTIDTTLS
+2510 
-2523 VPTLSLDSA
+2523 
-2532 DDSGIAG
+2532 
-2539 DNITNV
+2539 
-2545 KTPGFTLNNIDTD
+2545 
-2558 VSRVIVEVMHN
+2558 
-2569 GIKQEVPLVQ
+2569 
-2579 TGGQWR
+2579 
-2585 FAPTSDW
+2585 
-2592 ADGDYILT
+2592 
-2600 VKVEDRAG
+2600 
-2608 NVKQSAP
+2608 
-2615 LTVTV
+2615 
-2620 DTHIA
+2620 
-2625 IDRIEL
+2625 
-2631 VNDSGIPGDN
+2631 
-2641 LTNEARPHFQV
+2641 
-2652 TVPADVNGVR
+2652 
-2662 LSIDGGKTWF
+2662 
-2672 DATQSATSGVWD
+2672 
-2684 YTWLTNVANGPH
+2684 
-2696 TLMVEASDKAGNK
+2696 
-2709 TTQKLDF
+2709 
-2716 TIDTILSEPTITLD
+2716 
-2730 SADDSAAGDNITN
+2730 
-2743 VKMPG
+2743 
-2748 FTLGNIDADVTK
+2748 
-2760 VVVTVAH
+2760 
-2767 DGKNQQIE
+2767 
-2775 LIKNGGV
+2775 
-2782 WRFTPGAAWTDGDY
+2782 
-2796 TLTVKVED
+2796 
-2804 KAGNTNY
+2804 
-2811 SAPLTV
+2811 
-2817 TIDTQTS
+2817 
-2824 IDRIELL
+2824 
-2831 NDTGIV
+2831 
-2837 GDNLTNEARPQF
+2837 
-2849 HITVPTDVNS
+2849 
-2859 VQLSLDGGINWVNA
+2859 
-2873 TLTSDGVWEYIWPT
+2873 
-2887 DLVENTYTLTVK
+2887 
-2899 ATDVAGN
+2899 
-2906 TATET
+2906 
-2911 LNFIID
+2911 
-2917 TTLSTPTIT
+2917 
-2926 LDSADDSGT
+2926 
-2935 ANDNKTNV
+2935 
-2943 KTPGFII
+2943 
-2950 GGIDSDVTQVVV
+2950 
-2962 QVMRDGHS
+2962 
-2970 EEVELTQT
+2970 
-2978 NGQWRFVPGSAWTDG
+2978 
-2993 DYTLTV
+2993 
-2999 TVKDEAGNIRH
+2999 
-3010 SAPLTVTIDTQIT
+3010 
-3023 IDHIELVND
+3023 
-3032 SGIPDDNLTN
+3032 
-3042 NVRPHFQVTVPTD
+3042 
-3055 VNVVRLSID
+3055 VRLSID

-3102 KAGNKTTQQLDFII
+3102 KAGNQTTQKLDFII
-3116 DTLLSEP
+3116 DTMLSEP

-3128 NTDDSGTKGDNL
+3128 STDDSGTKGDNL
-3140 TNVNKPTFL
+3140 TNANKPTFI

-3165 HGGTKEVLTA
+3165 YGGTKEVLTA

-3195 YTLTVRVEDDAG
+3195 YMLTVRVEDDAG

-3315 IDTRLSTPTIAMDSR
+3315 IDTRLSTPTITMDSR

-3349 IGNIDAD
+3349 IGNIDSD
-3356 AHSVILRITQ
+3356 AQSVILRITQ

-3411 TPLVVTVDTQTSIT
+3411 TPLIVTVDTQTSIT

-3465 GANWVSATQGIEG
+3465 GANWVSAAQGIEG

-3621 AIDRIEL
+3621 AIDHIEL

-3707 TETLNFTIDITLL
+3707 TETLNFTIDITLM

-4307 ELRIEIDTQVQ
+4307 ELKIEIDTQVQ

-4532 SVTTPRFV
+4532 SVTKPRFV

-4548 DTVVIRINGVSYSVT
+4548 DTVVIRINGVSYPVT

-4824 DFTTNNKTPTLIGS
+4824 DFTTNNKTPTLVGN
-4838 TLPNT
+4838 TLPNA

-4969 NYELTF
+4969 NYVLTF

-5299 DLITNHN
+5299 DLITSHN

-5406 PTFSIFGEM
+5406 PTFSISGEM

-5577 WVDTHIK
+5577 WVDTHIQ

-5598 TEWWSNSDLITMR
+5598 TDWWSNSSTITMR
-5611 GTGEIGA
+5611 GMGEIGA

-5626 VTLATAVVAATGR
+5626 VTLATAVVAANGQ
-5639 WELSTDKLPEGTYD
+5639 WELSTDQLPEGKYD
-5653 ISLVIEDSAGNRWED
+5653 ITLSIEDNAGNRKEE
-5668 VREIFIDRTP
+5668 VHEIFIDRTP

-5709 DSEGN
+5709 DSNGN

-5750 DDVPL
+5750 DDVSL

-5812 NADGVWFFTPGTPL
+5812 NADGVWF
-5826 ADGSYT
+5826 
-5832 ISVIASDAAG
+5832 
-5842 NQKNSLPITV
+5842 
-5852 TIDSTLTVPEIAL
+5852 
-5865 AAGEDNG
+5865 
-5872 ASDSDNVTNHTQPK
+5872 
-5886 FTLQHIDA
+5886 
-5894 DVTGVTVNVTH
+5894 
-5905 NGVTDIYQATQGAD
+5905 
-5919 GWTFTPPAAW
+5919 
-5929 NDGNYTLSVTVVD
+5929 
-5942 RAGNSQQSASLAVT
+5942 
-5956 VDSTVTVTADSQH
+5956 
-5969 DDASDDATATA
+5969 
-5980 VTPPESETVNAE
+5980 
-5992 SATHLRTEPSAA
+5992 
-6004 EESVVK
+6004 
-6010 VTAYSITLLNADSG
+6010 
-6024 DEIDRSIS
+6024 
-6032 QTPSFE
+6032 
-6038 ISVPENIVN
+6038 
-6047 VSIMF
+6047 
-6052 EGEEFTLPI
+6052 
-6061 TNQKAI
+6061 
-6067 FEVPLSLEDGEYT
+6067 
-6080 MDVKFIDKDNDFLI
+6080 
-6094 KEKTFSVDHSS
+6094 
-6105 ADIVNAMNVRGKT
+6105 
-6118 EDDINDSPS
+6118 
-6127 TSSVGHNNNGA
+6127 
-6138 IDVFAV
+6138 
-6144 NEVTLPVDNQ
+6144 
-6154 EEHA
+6154 

>member
-39 ITTPR
+39 ITTPH

-422 TDSIITDTIAPEK
+422 TDSIITDTIPPEK

-444 DSGIKNDNIT
+444 DSGIKNDNVT

-537 IETTNDSG
+537 IETTDDSG

-597 SVEGINNLTF
+597 SVEGVNNLTF

-624 IDTIAPVPPTV
+624 IDTVAPVPPTV
-635 SLEDYVVLPNGIIL
+635 SLEDFVVLPNGIIL

-1036 ISDDNLTNIVKPT
+1036 IADDNLTNIVKPT

-1065 DAMSDTQIGVA
+1065 DAASDTQIGVA

-1097 QVYVKVEDI
+1097 QVYVKVEDN
-1106 AGNKANSAIFD
+1106 AGNKANSAVFD

-1336 GIQGDNMTNSTQ
+1336 GVQGDNMTNRTQ

-1439 DDNLTNNV
+1439 NDNLTNNV

-1477 SATPGV
+1477 SATTGV

-2128 DNTDDSGTKGD
+2128 DSTDDSGTKGD
-2139 HLTNVNKPT
+2139 NLTNVNKPT

-2314 HFTIDTTLSTPVI
+2314 HFTIDTTLSVPVI
-2327 VLDSADDSG
+2327 VLNSADDTG
-2336 VHGDNMTNHT
+2336 VQGDNMTNST

-2372 TTFDATKDAGGWTF
+2372 TTFDATKGVGGWSF

-2447 PHFQVTVP
+2447 PHFQVKVP
-2455 TDVNVVRLSIDGGK
+2455 TDVN
-2469 TWFNA
+2469 
-2474 TQSATPGVWDYIWPD
+2474 
-2489 DVADG
+2489 
-2494 GYTLTVE
+2494 E
-2501 ATDEAGNKA
+2501 
-2510 TQTLDFTIDTTLS
+2510 
-2523 VPTLSLDSA
+2523 
-2532 DDSGIAG
+2532 
-2539 DNITNV
+2539 
-2545 KTPGFTLNNIDTD
+2545 
-2558 VSRVIVEVMHN
+2558 
-2569 GIKQEVPLVQ
+2569 
-2579 TGGQWR
+2579 
-2585 FAPTSDW
+2585 
-2592 ADGDYILT
+2592 
-2600 VKVEDRAG
+2600 
-2608 NVKQSAP
+2608 
-2615 LTVTV
+2615 
-2620 DTHIA
+2620 
-2625 IDRIEL
+2625 
-2631 VNDSGIPGDN
+2631 
-2641 LTNEARPHFQV
+2641 
-2652 TVPADVNGVR
+2652 
-2662 LSIDGGKTWF
+2662 
-2672 DATQSATSGVWD
+2672 
-2684 YTWLTNVANGPH
+2684 
-2696 TLMVEASDKAGNK
+2696 
-2709 TTQKLDF
+2709 
-2716 TIDTILSEPTITLD
+2716 
-2730 SADDSAAGDNITN
+2730 
-2743 VKMPG
+2743 
-2748 FTLGNIDADVTK
+2748 
-2760 VVVTVAH
+2760 
-2767 DGKNQQIE
+2767 
-2775 LIKNGGV
+2775 
-2782 WRFTPGAAWTDGDY
+2782 
-2796 TLTVKVED
+2796 
-2804 KAGNTNY
+2804 
-2811 SAPLTV
+2811 
-2817 TIDTQTS
+2817 
-2824 IDRIELL
+2824 
-2831 NDTGIV
+2831 
-2837 GDNLTNEARPQF
+2837 
-2849 HITVPTDVNS
+2849 
-2859 VQLSLDGGINWVNA
+2859 
-2873 TLTSDGVWEYIWPT
+2873 
-2887 DLVENTYTLTVK
+2887 
-2899 ATDVAGN
+2899 
-2906 TATET
+2906 
-2911 LNFIID
+2911 
-2917 TTLSTPTIT
+2917 
-2926 LDSADDSGT
+2926 
-2935 ANDNKTNV
+2935 
-2943 KTPGFII
+2943 
-2950 GGIDSDVTQVVV
+2950 
-2962 QVMRDGHS
+2962 
-2970 EEVELTQT
+2970 
-2978 NGQWRFVPGSAWTDG
+2978 
-2993 DYTLTV
+2993 
-2999 TVKDEAGNIRH
+2999 
-3010 SAPLTVTIDTQIT
+3010 
-3023 IDHIELVND
+3023 
-3032 SGIPDDNLTN
+3032 
-3042 NVRPHFQVTVPTD
+3042 
-3055 VNVVRLSID
+3055 VRLSID

-3102 KAGNKTTQQLDFII
+3102 KAGNQTTQKLDFII

-3128 NTDDSGTKGDNL
+3128 STDDSGTKGDNL
-3140 TNVNKPTFL
+3140 TNANKPTFI

-3268 TWVRATQGTAGIWD
+3268 TWVRATQGTAGTWD

-3349 IGNIDAD
+3349 IGNIDSD
-3356 AHSVILRITQ
+3356 AQSVILRITQ

-3411 TPLVVTVDTQTSIT
+3411 TPLIVTVDTQTSIT

-3621 AIDRIEL
+3621 AIDHIEL

-3707 TETLNFTIDITLL
+3707 TETLNFTIDITLM

-3787 SALADGSYTFTV
+3787 SALVDGSYTFTV

-4532 SVTTPRFV
+4532 SVTKPRFV

-4548 DTVVIRINGVSYSVT
+4548 DTVVIRINGVSYPVT

-4651 VDDKSGREVLKQ
+4651 VDDKSGQEVLKQ

-4887 DNSELRSTAVDV
+4887 DNSELRSTAVDL

-5299 DLITNHN
+5299 DLITSHN

-5382 DNPAMVAGSD
+5382 DNPVMMAGSD

-5406 PTFSIFGEM
+5406 PAFSIYGEM

-5468 TLNFTIDTFNT
+5468 TLNFTIDTLNT

-5530 NVGEVWVNEKGHWQM
+5530 NVGEVWVNDKGHWQM

-5577 WVDTHIK
+5577 WVDTHIQ

-5598 TEWWSNSDLITMR
+5598 TDWWSNSSTITMR
-5611 GTGEIGA
+5611 GMGEIGA

-5626 VTLATAVVAATGR
+5626 VTLATAVVAANGQ
-5639 WELSTDKLPEGTYD
+5639 WELSTDQLPEGKYD
-5653 ISLVIEDSAGNRWED
+5653 ITLSIEDNAGNRKEE
-5668 VREIFIDRTP
+5668 VHEIFIDRTP

-5709 DSEGN
+5709 DSNGN

-5750 DDVPL
+5750 DDVSL

-5872 ASDSDNVTNHTQPK
+5872 VSDSDNVTNHTQPK

-5905 NGVTDIYQATQGAD
+5905 NGVTDTYQATQGAD

-5929 NDGNYTLSVTVVD
+5929 NDGTYTLSVTVVD

-5992 SATHLRTEPSAA
+5992 SATHLRTVPSAA

-6010 VTAYSITLLNADSG
+6010 ETAYSITLLNADSG

-6105 ADIVNAMNVRGKT
+6105 ADIVNAMNARGKT

>member
-444 DSGIKNDNIT
+444 DSGIKNDSIT

-537 IETTNDSG
+537 IETTDDSG

-635 SLEDYVVLPNGIIL
+635 SLEDFVVLPNGIIL

-1036 ISDDNLTNIVKPT
+1036 IADDNLTNIVKPT

-1065 DAMSDTQIGVA
+1065 DAASDTQIGVA

-1106 AGNKANSAIFD
+1106 AGNKANSAVFD

-1380 GTGGWTFTPPTSWAD
+1380 GTGGWSFTPTGAWAD

-1447 RPHFQVTV
+1447 RPHFQVKV

-1477 SATPGV
+1477 SATPGA

-1497 TLTVEATDEA
+1497 TLTVEATDKA
-1507 GNKATQ
+1507 GNKTTQ
-1513 TLDFTIDTTLS
+1513 ELDFTIDTTLS

-1633 NDSGIPGDNLTNEA
+1633 NDSGIPDDNLTNEA

-1698 LMVEASDKAGNK
+1698 LMVEATDKAGNK

-1794 GDYTLTVKVEDKA
+1794 GNYTLTVKVEDKA

-2017 TIDTQITIDHI
+2017 TIDTQI
-2028 ELVNDS
+2028 
-2034 GIPDDNLTNNVRPHF
+2034 
-2049 QVTVPTDVNVVRLSI
+2049 
-2064 DGGKTWFNA
+2064 A
-2073 TQSATPGVW
+2073 
-2082 DYTWLADVGEG
+2082 
-2093 KHTLTVEATD
+2093 
-2103 KAGNKTTQQLDFI
+2103 
-2116 IDTLLSEPTIVL
+2116 
-2128 DNTDDSGTKGD
+2128 
-2139 HLTNVNKPT
+2139 
-2148 FLLGNIDAD
+2148 
-2157 ARYVTVE
+2157 
-2164 VQHGGT
+2164 
-2170 KEVLTATKDAT
+2170 
-2181 GNWSVTPTGT
+2181 
-2191 WADGDYT
+2191 
-2198 LTVRVEDEA
+2198 
-2207 GNEKHS
+2207 
-2213 ASLTVTVDTQIT
+2213 
-2225 IDVIEL
+2225 
-2231 VNDNGIPGDNMTND
+2231 
-2245 AHPQFRVTVPGDVNE
+2245 
-2260 VSLSIDGGV
+2260 
-2269 TWVKATQ
+2269 
-2276 SATPGVWNYTWP
+2276 
-2288 GTVPDGDYTLNV
+2288 
-2300 KATDNAGNTVTETL
+2300 
-2314 HFTIDTTLSTPVI
+2314 
-2327 VLDSADDSG
+2327 
-2336 VHGDNMTNHT
+2336 
-2346 QPTFALQHIDDDAV
+2346 
-2360 RVTVSVEHGGVT
+2360 
-2372 TTFDATKDAGGWTF
+2372 
-2386 TPTGAW
+2386 
-2392 ADGDYTLSVSVE
+2392 
-2404 DKAGNTSHSASLTV
+2404 
-2418 TVDTQIAINN
+2418 
-2428 IELVND
+2428 
-2434 SGIPDDNLTNNVR
+2434 
-2447 PHFQVTVP
+2447 
-2455 TDVNVVRLSIDGGK
+2455 
-2469 TWFNA
+2469 
-2474 TQSATPGVWDYIWPD
+2474 
-2489 DVADG
+2489 
-2494 GYTLTVE
+2494 
-2501 ATDEAGNKA
+2501 
-2510 TQTLDFTIDTTLS
+2510 
-2523 VPTLSLDSA
+2523 
-2532 DDSGIAG
+2532 
-2539 DNITNV
+2539 
-2545 KTPGFTLNNIDTD
+2545 
-2558 VSRVIVEVMHN
+2558 
-2569 GIKQEVPLVQ
+2569 
-2579 TGGQWR
+2579 
-2585 FAPTSDW
+2585 
-2592 ADGDYILT
+2592 
-2600 VKVEDRAG
+2600 
-2608 NVKQSAP
+2608 
-2615 LTVTV
+2615 
-2620 DTHIA
+2620 
-2625 IDRIEL
+2625 
-2631 VNDSGIPGDN
+2631 
-2641 LTNEARPHFQV
+2641 
-2652 TVPADVNGVR
+2652 
-2662 LSIDGGKTWF
+2662 
-2672 DATQSATSGVWD
+2672 
-2684 YTWLTNVANGPH
+2684 
-2696 TLMVEASDKAGNK
+2696 
-2709 TTQKLDF
+2709 
-2716 TIDTILSEPTITLD
+2716 
-2730 SADDSAAGDNITN
+2730 
-2743 VKMPG
+2743 
-2748 FTLGNIDADVTK
+2748 
-2760 VVVTVAH
+2760 
-2767 DGKNQQIE
+2767 
-2775 LIKNGGV
+2775 
-2782 WRFTPGAAWTDGDY
+2782 
-2796 TLTVKVED
+2796 
-2804 KAGNTNY
+2804 
-2811 SAPLTV
+2811 
-2817 TIDTQTS
+2817 
-2824 IDRIELL
+2824 
-2831 NDTGIV
+2831 
-2837 GDNLTNEARPQF
+2837 
-2849 HITVPTDVNS
+2849 
-2859 VQLSLDGGINWVNA
+2859 
-2873 TLTSDGVWEYIWPT
+2873 
-2887 DLVENTYTLTVK
+2887 
-2899 ATDVAGN
+2899 
-2906 TATET
+2906 
-2911 LNFIID
+2911 
-2917 TTLSTPTIT
+2917 
-2926 LDSADDSGT
+2926 
-2935 ANDNKTNV
+2935 
-2943 KTPGFII
+2943 
-2950 GGIDSDVTQVVV
+2950 
-2962 QVMRDGHS
+2962 
-2970 EEVELTQT
+2970 
-2978 NGQWRFVPGSAWTDG
+2978 
-2993 DYTLTV
+2993 
-2999 TVKDEAGNIRH
+2999 
-3010 SAPLTVTIDTQIT
+3010 

-3175 TKGATGI
+3175 TKDATGNWSVTPTGTWADGDYTLTVRVEDEAGNEKHSASLTVTVDTQITIDAIELVNDNGIPGDNMTNDAHPQFRVTVPGDVNEVSLSIDGGVTWVKATQSATPGVWNYTWPGTVPDGDYTLNVKATDNAGNTVTETLHFTIDTTLSVPVIVLNSADDTGVQGDNMTNSTQPTFALQHIDDDAVRVTVSVEHGGVTTTFDATKGVGGWSFTPTGAWADGDYTLSVSVEDKAGNTSHSASLTVTVDTQIAINNIELVNDSGIPDDNLTNNVRPHFQVKVPTDVNEVRLSIDGGKTWFNATQSATPGVWDYTWLADVGEGKHTLTVEATDKAGNQTTQKLDFIIDTMLSEPTIVLDSTDDSGTKGDNLTNANKPTFILGNIDADARYVTVEVQYGGTKEVLTATKGATGI

-3195 YTLTVRVEDDAG
+3195 YMLTVRVEDDAG

-3315 IDTRLSTPTIAMDSR
+3315 IDTRLSTPTITMDSR

-3349 IGNIDAD
+3349 IGNIDSD
-3356 AHSVILRITQ
+3356 AQSVILRITQ

-3411 TPLVVTVDTQTSIT
+3411 TPLIVTVDTQTSIT

-3465 GANWVSATQGIEG
+3465 GANWVSAAQGIEG

-3621 AIDRIEL
+3621 AIDHIEL

-3707 TETLNFTIDITLL
+3707 TETLNFTIDITLM

-3850 DIHQVDSDVT
+3850 DIRQVDSDVT

-4307 ELRIEIDTQVQ
+4307 ELKIEIDTQVQ

-4532 SVTTPRFV
+4532 SVTKPRFV

-4548 DTVVIRINGVSYSVT
+4548 DTVVIRINGVSYPVT

-4887 DNSELRSTAVDV
+4887 DNSELRSTAVDL

-5299 DLITNHN
+5299 DLITSHN

-5382 DNPAMVAGSD
+5382 DNPVMMAGSD

-5577 WVDTHIK
+5577 WVDTHIQ

-5598 TEWWSNSDLITMR
+5598 TDWWSNSSTITMR
-5611 GTGEIGA
+5611 GMGEIGA

-5626 VTLATAVVAATGR
+5626 VTLATAVVAANGQ
-5639 WELSTDKLPEGTYD
+5639 WELSTDQLPEGKYD
-5653 ISLVIEDSAGNRWED
+5653 ITLSIEDNAGNRKEE
-5668 VREIFIDRTP
+5668 VHEIFIDRTP

-5709 DSEGN
+5709 DSNGN

-5992 SATHLRTEPSAA
+5992 SATHLRTVPSAA

-6010 VTAYSITLLNADSG
+6010 ETAYSITLLNADSG

-6047 VSIMF
+6047 VSVMF

-6080 MDVKFIDKDNDFLI
+6080 MDVKFIDKDDDFLI

-6105 ADIVNAMNVRGKT
+6105 ADIVNAMNARGKT

>member
-119 KQLDDAENAKK
+119 KQLDEAENAKK

-156 QNSSKQIE
+156 QNSSKQME
-164 EMLQNFLAD
+164 EMLQELLAD

-444 DSGIKNDNIT
+444 DSGIKNDSIT

-537 IETTNDSG
+537 IETTDDSG

-597 SVEGINNLTF
+597 SVEGVNNLTF

-624 IDTIAPVPPTV
+624 IDTVAPVPPTV
-635 SLEDYVVLPNGIIL
+635 SLEDFVVLPNGIIL

-1036 ISDDNLTNIVKPT
+1036 IADDNLTNIVKPT

-1106 AGNKANSAIFD
+1106 AGNKANSAVFD

-1186 LFIPGNTWADG
+1186 LFTPGNTWADG

-1380 GTGGWTFTPPTSWAD
+1380 GTGGWSFTPTGAWAD

-1439 DDNLTNNV
+1439 NDNLTNNV

-1477 SATPGV
+1477 SATPGA

-1497 TLTVEATDEA
+1497 TLTVEATDKA
-1507 GNKATQ
+1507 GNKTTQ
-1513 TLDFTIDTTLS
+1513 ELDFTIDTTLS

-1550 FTLNNIDTDVSRVI
+1550 FTLNNIDTDVSRVT

-1676 QSATS
+1676 QSATP

-1710 TTQKLDFT
+1710 TTQKLDFI
-1718 IDTILS
+1718 IDTMLS

-2017 TIDTQITIDHI
+2017 TIDTQIAIDHI

-2034 GIPDDNLTNNVRPHF
+2034 GIPDDNLTN
-2049 QVTVPTDVNVVRLSI
+2049 
-2064 DGGKTWFNA
+2064 
-2073 TQSATPGVW
+2073 
-2082 DYTWLADVGEG
+2082 
-2093 KHTLTVEATD
+2093 EA
-2103 KAGNKTTQQLDFI
+2103 
-2116 IDTLLSEPTIVL
+2116 
-2128 DNTDDSGTKGD
+2128 
-2139 HLTNVNKPT
+2139 
-2148 FLLGNIDAD
+2148 
-2157 ARYVTVE
+2157 
-2164 VQHGGT
+2164 
-2170 KEVLTATKDAT
+2170 
-2181 GNWSVTPTGT
+2181 
-2191 WADGDYT
+2191 
-2198 LTVRVEDEA
+2198 
-2207 GNEKHS
+2207 
-2213 ASLTVTVDTQIT
+2213 
-2225 IDVIEL
+2225 
-2231 VNDNGIPGDNMTND
+2231 
-2245 AHPQFRVTVPGDVNE
+2245 
-2260 VSLSIDGGV
+2260 
-2269 TWVKATQ
+2269 
-2276 SATPGVWNYTWP
+2276 
-2288 GTVPDGDYTLNV
+2288 
-2300 KATDNAGNTVTETL
+2300 
-2314 HFTIDTTLSTPVI
+2314 
-2327 VLDSADDSG
+2327 
-2336 VHGDNMTNHT
+2336 
-2346 QPTFALQHIDDDAV
+2346 
-2360 RVTVSVEHGGVT
+2360 
-2372 TTFDATKDAGGWTF
+2372 
-2386 TPTGAW
+2386 
-2392 ADGDYTLSVSVE
+2392 
-2404 DKAGNTSHSASLTV
+2404 
-2418 TVDTQIAINN
+2418 
-2428 IELVND
+2428 
-2434 SGIPDDNLTNNVR
+2434 
-2447 PHFQVTVP
+2447 
-2455 TDVNVVRLSIDGGK
+2455 
-2469 TWFNA
+2469 
-2474 TQSATPGVWDYIWPD
+2474 
-2489 DVADG
+2489 
-2494 GYTLTVE
+2494 
-2501 ATDEAGNKA
+2501 
-2510 TQTLDFTIDTTLS
+2510 
-2523 VPTLSLDSA
+2523 
-2532 DDSGIAG
+2532 
-2539 DNITNV
+2539 
-2545 KTPGFTLNNIDTD
+2545 
-2558 VSRVIVEVMHN
+2558 
-2569 GIKQEVPLVQ
+2569 
-2579 TGGQWR
+2579 
-2585 FAPTSDW
+2585 
-2592 ADGDYILT
+2592 
-2600 VKVEDRAG
+2600 
-2608 NVKQSAP
+2608 
-2615 LTVTV
+2615 
-2620 DTHIA
+2620 
-2625 IDRIEL
+2625 
-2631 VNDSGIPGDN
+2631 
-2641 LTNEARPHFQV
+2641 
-2652 TVPADVNGVR
+2652 
-2662 LSIDGGKTWF
+2662 
-2672 DATQSATSGVWD
+2672 
-2684 YTWLTNVANGPH
+2684 
-2696 TLMVEASDKAGNK
+2696 
-2709 TTQKLDF
+2709 
-2716 TIDTILSEPTITLD
+2716 
-2730 SADDSAAGDNITN
+2730 
-2743 VKMPG
+2743 
-2748 FTLGNIDADVTK
+2748 
-2760 VVVTVAH
+2760 
-2767 DGKNQQIE
+2767 
-2775 LIKNGGV
+2775 
-2782 WRFTPGAAWTDGDY
+2782 
-2796 TLTVKVED
+2796 
-2804 KAGNTNY
+2804 
-2811 SAPLTV
+2811 
-2817 TIDTQTS
+2817 
-2824 IDRIELL
+2824 
-2831 NDTGIV
+2831 
-2837 GDNLTNEARPQF
+2837 
-2849 HITVPTDVNS
+2849 
-2859 VQLSLDGGINWVNA
+2859 
-2873 TLTSDGVWEYIWPT
+2873 
-2887 DLVENTYTLTVK
+2887 
-2899 ATDVAGN
+2899 
-2906 TATET
+2906 
-2911 LNFIID
+2911 
-2917 TTLSTPTIT
+2917 
-2926 LDSADDSGT
+2926 
-2935 ANDNKTNV
+2935 
-2943 KTPGFII
+2943 
-2950 GGIDSDVTQVVV
+2950 
-2962 QVMRDGHS
+2962 
-2970 EEVELTQT
+2970 
-2978 NGQWRFVPGSAWTDG
+2978 
-2993 DYTLTV
+2993 
-2999 TVKDEAGNIRH
+2999 
-3010 SAPLTVTIDTQIT
+3010 
-3023 IDHIELVND
+3023 
-3032 SGIPDDNLTN
+3032 
-3042 NVRPHFQVTVPTD
+3042 RPHFQVTVPTD

-3175 TKGATGI
+3175 TKDATGNWSVTPTGTWADGDYTLTVRVEDEAGNEKHSASLTVTVDTQITIDAIELVNDNGIPGDNMTNDAHPQFRVTVPGDVNEVSLSIDGGVTWVKATQSATPGVWNYTWPGTVPDGDYTLNVKATDNAGNTVTETLHFTIDTTLSTPVIVLDSADDTGIQGDNMTNRTQPTFNLQHIDDDAVRVTVSVEHGGVTTTFDATKGVGGWTFTPPTSWGAGDYTLSVSVEDKAGNTSHSASLTVTVDTQIAINNIELVNDSGIPDDNLTNNVRPQFQVKVPTDVNEVRLSIDGGKTWFNATQSATPGVWDYTWLADVGEGKHTLTVEATDKAGNQTTQKLDFIIDTLLSEPTIVLDSTDDSGTKGDNLTNANKPTFLLGNIDADARYVTVEVQHGSTKEVLTATKGATGI

-3195 YTLTVRVEDDAG
+3195 YTLTVRVEDEAG

-3214 LTVTVDTQITIDV
+3214 LTVTVDTQITIDA

-3315 IDTRLSTPTIAMDSR
+3315 IDTRLSTPTITMDSR

-3349 IGNIDAD
+3349 IGNIDSD
-3356 AHSVILRITQ
+3356 AQSVILRITQ

-3411 TPLVVTVDTQTSIT
+3411 TPLIVTVDTQTSIT

-3465 GANWVSATQGIEG
+3465 GANWVSAAQGIEG

-3485 TDMGDGKHTLTV
+3485 TDMGDGKHILTV

-3621 AIDRIEL
+3621 AIDHIEL

-3693 TLTVEVTDGAGNKM
+3693 TLIVEVTDGAGNKM
-3707 TETLNFTIDITLL
+3707 TGTLDFTIDITLL

-3740 TSVTQPVFVLGSIDK
+3740 TSVTQPIFVLGSIDK

-3850 DIHQVDSDVT
+3850 DIRQVDSDVT

-3946 KPSFRIDVPGDVVQV
+3946 KPSFRIDVPGDVIQV

-3993 TYTLRVEATDEAGN
+3993 TYTLRVEATDQAGN

-4188 DGQHTLLVDVTDIA
+4188 DGKHTLLVDVTDIA

-4307 ELRIEIDTQVQ
+4307 ELQIEIDTQVQ

-4532 SVTTPRFV
+4532 SVTKPRFV

-4548 DTVVIRINGVSYSVT
+4548 DTVVIRINGVSYPVT

-4618 SDTGNSNSDNLTN
+4618 SDTGSSNSDNLTN

-4651 VDDKSGREVLKQ
+4651 VDDKSGREVLKH

-4718 SDPSIDDQHE
+4718 SDPSIDDQYE
-4728 ATSLRPEFKGF
+4728 ATSLRPEFKGL

-4824 DFTTNNKTPTLIGS
+4824 DFTTNNKTPTLVGN
-4838 TLPNT
+4838 TLPNA

-4969 NYELTF
+4969 NYVLTF

-5076 KAGNSQQKEI
+5076 KAGNSQQKDI

-5299 DLITNHN
+5299 DLITSHN

-5382 DNPAMVAGSD
+5382 DNPVMMAGSD

-5406 PTFSIFGEM
+5406 PAFSIYGEM

-5530 NVGEVWVNEKGHWQM
+5530 NVGEVWVNDKGHWQM

-5577 WVDTHIK
+5577 WVDTHIQ

-5598 TEWWSNSDLITMR
+5598 TDWWSNSSTITMR
-5611 GTGEIGA
+5611 GMGEIGA

-5626 VTLATAVVAATGR
+5626 VTLATAVVAANGQ
-5639 WELSTDKLPEGTYD
+5639 WELSTDQLPEGKYD
-5653 ISLVIEDSAGNRWED
+5653 ITLSIEDNAGNRKEE
-5668 VREIFIDRTP
+5668 VHEIFIDRTP

-5709 DSEGN
+5709 DSNGN

-5755 DIMKEVPVISLSP
+5755 DIMKETPVISLSP

-5780 RDKQPTFIIG
+5780 RDNQPTFIIG

-5865 AAGEDNG
+5865 AAGEGNG
-5872 ASDSDNVTNHTQPK
+5872 ASDSDNVTNHNHTQPK

-5929 NDGNYTLSVTVVD
+5929 NDGTYTLSVTVVD
-5942 RAGNSQQSASLAVT
+5942 RAGNSLQSASLEVT

-5992 SATHLRTEPSAA
+5992 SATHLRTVPSAA

-6010 VTAYSITLLNADSG
+6010 ETAYSITLLNADSG

-6047 VSIMF
+6047 VSVMF

-6080 MDVKFIDKDNDFLI
+6080 MDVKFIDKDDDFLI

-6105 ADIVNAMNVRGKT
+6105 ADIVNAMNARGKT

>member
-422 TDSIITDTIAPEK
+422 TDSIITDTIPPEK

-635 SLEDYVVLPNGIIL
+635 SLEDFVVLPNGIIL

-1036 ISDDNLTNIVKPT
+1036 IADDNLTNIVKPT

-1106 AGNKANSAIFD
+1106 AGNKANSAVFD

-1186 LFIPGNTWADG
+1186 LFTPGNTWADG

-1212 NYSAP
+1212 SYSAP

-1326 VIVLDSADDT
+1326 VIVLNSADDT
-1336 GIQGDNMTNSTQ
+1336 GVQGDNMTNRTQ

-1477 SATPGV
+1477 SATPGA

-1497 TLTVEATDEA
+1497 TLTVEATDKA
-1507 GNKATQ
+1507 GNKTTQ
-1513 TLDFTIDTTLS
+1513 ELDFTIDTTLS

-1710 TTQKLDFT
+1710 TTQKLDFI
-1718 IDTILS
+1718 IDTLLS

-2128 DNTDDSGTKGD
+2128 DSTDDSGTKGD
-2139 HLTNVNKPT
+2139 NLTNANKPT
-2148 FLLGNIDAD
+2148 FILGNIDAD

-2164 VQHGGT
+2164 VQ
-2170 KEVLTATKDAT
+2170 
-2181 GNWSVTPTGT
+2181 
-2191 WADGDYT
+2191 Y
-2198 LTVRVEDEA
+2198 
-2207 GNEKHS
+2207 
-2213 ASLTVTVDTQIT
+2213 
-2225 IDVIEL
+2225 
-2231 VNDNGIPGDNMTND
+2231 
-2245 AHPQFRVTVPGDVNE
+2245 
-2260 VSLSIDGGV
+2260 
-2269 TWVKATQ
+2269 
-2276 SATPGVWNYTWP
+2276 
-2288 GTVPDGDYTLNV
+2288 
-2300 KATDNAGNTVTETL
+2300 
-2314 HFTIDTTLSTPVI
+2314 
-2327 VLDSADDSG
+2327 
-2336 VHGDNMTNHT
+2336 
-2346 QPTFALQHIDDDAV
+2346 
-2360 RVTVSVEHGGVT
+2360 
-2372 TTFDATKDAGGWTF
+2372 
-2386 TPTGAW
+2386 
-2392 ADGDYTLSVSVE
+2392 
-2404 DKAGNTSHSASLTV
+2404 
-2418 TVDTQIAINN
+2418 
-2428 IELVND
+2428 
-2434 SGIPDDNLTNNVR
+2434 
-2447 PHFQVTVP
+2447 
-2455 TDVNVVRLSIDGGK
+2455 
-2469 TWFNA
+2469 
-2474 TQSATPGVWDYIWPD
+2474 
-2489 DVADG
+2489 
-2494 GYTLTVE
+2494 
-2501 ATDEAGNKA
+2501 
-2510 TQTLDFTIDTTLS
+2510 
-2523 VPTLSLDSA
+2523 
-2532 DDSGIAG
+2532 
-2539 DNITNV
+2539 
-2545 KTPGFTLNNIDTD
+2545 
-2558 VSRVIVEVMHN
+2558 
-2569 GIKQEVPLVQ
+2569 
-2579 TGGQWR
+2579 
-2585 FAPTSDW
+2585 
-2592 ADGDYILT
+2592 
-2600 VKVEDRAG
+2600 
-2608 NVKQSAP
+2608 
-2615 LTVTV
+2615 
-2620 DTHIA
+2620 
-2625 IDRIEL
+2625 
-2631 VNDSGIPGDN
+2631 
-2641 LTNEARPHFQV
+2641 
-2652 TVPADVNGVR
+2652 
-2662 LSIDGGKTWF
+2662 
-2672 DATQSATSGVWD
+2672 
-2684 YTWLTNVANGPH
+2684 
-2696 TLMVEASDKAGNK
+2696 
-2709 TTQKLDF
+2709 
-2716 TIDTILSEPTITLD
+2716 
-2730 SADDSAAGDNITN
+2730 
-2743 VKMPG
+2743 
-2748 FTLGNIDADVTK
+2748 
-2760 VVVTVAH
+2760 
-2767 DGKNQQIE
+2767 
-2775 LIKNGGV
+2775 
-2782 WRFTPGAAWTDGDY
+2782 
-2796 TLTVKVED
+2796 
-2804 KAGNTNY
+2804 
-2811 SAPLTV
+2811 
-2817 TIDTQTS
+2817 
-2824 IDRIELL
+2824 
-2831 NDTGIV
+2831 
-2837 GDNLTNEARPQF
+2837 
-2849 HITVPTDVNS
+2849 
-2859 VQLSLDGGINWVNA
+2859 
-2873 TLTSDGVWEYIWPT
+2873 
-2887 DLVENTYTLTVK
+2887 
-2899 ATDVAGN
+2899 
-2906 TATET
+2906 
-2911 LNFIID
+2911 
-2917 TTLSTPTIT
+2917 
-2926 LDSADDSGT
+2926 
-2935 ANDNKTNV
+2935 
-2943 KTPGFII
+2943 
-2950 GGIDSDVTQVVV
+2950 
-2962 QVMRDGHS
+2962 
-2970 EEVELTQT
+2970 
-2978 NGQWRFVPGSAWTDG
+2978 
-2993 DYTLTV
+2993 
-2999 TVKDEAGNIRH
+2999 
-3010 SAPLTVTIDTQIT
+3010 
-3023 IDHIELVND
+3023 
-3032 SGIPDDNLTN
+3032 
-3042 NVRPHFQVTVPTD
+3042 
-3055 VNVVRLSID
+3055 
-3064 GGKTWFN
+3064 
-3071 ATQSATPGV
+3071 
-3080 WDYTWLADVG
+3080 
-3090 EGKHTLTVEATD
+3090 
-3102 KAGNKTTQQLDFII
+3102 
-3116 DTLLSEP
+3116 
-3123 TIVLD
+3123 
-3128 NTDDSGTKGDNL
+3128 
-3140 TNVNKPTFL
+3140 
-3149 LGNIDADARYV
+3149 
-3160 TVEVQ
+3160 
-3165 HGGTKEVLTA
+3165 GGTKEVLTA

-3315 IDTRLSTPTIAMDSR
+3315 IDTRLSTPTITMDSR

-3349 IGNIDAD
+3349 IGNIDSD
-3356 AHSVILRITQ
+3356 AQSVILRITQ

-3411 TPLVVTVDTQTSIT
+3411 TPLIVTVDTQTSIT

-3465 GANWVSATQGIEG
+3465 GANWVSAAQGIEG

-3621 AIDRIEL
+3621 AIDHIEL

-3707 TETLNFTIDITLL
+3707 TETLNFTIDITLM

-3850 DIHQVDSDVT
+3850 DIRQVDSDVT

-4307 ELRIEIDTQVQ
+4307 ELKIEIDTQVQ

-4532 SVTTPRFV
+4532 SVTKPRFV

-4548 DTVVIRINGVSYSVT
+4548 DTVVIRINGVSYPVT

-4824 DFTTNNKTPTLIGS
+4824 DFTTNNKTPTLVGN
-4838 TLPNT
+4838 TLPNA

-4969 NYELTF
+4969 NYVLTF

-5034 TLTIRNPQGV
+5034 TLTIRSPQGV

-5076 KAGNSQQKEI
+5076 KAGNSQQKDI

-5344 DNALKD
+5344 DNVLKD

-5406 PTFSIFGEM
+5406 PTFSISGEM

-5577 WVDTHIK
+5577 WVDTHIQ

-5589 LDDNKSSSK
+5589 IDDNKSSSK
-5598 TEWWSNSDLITMR
+5598 TDWWSNSSTITMR
-5611 GTGEIGA
+5611 GMGEIGA

-5626 VTLATAVVAATGR
+5626 VTLATAVVAANGQ
-5639 WELSTDKLPEGTYD
+5639 WELSTDQLPEGKYD
-5653 ISLVIEDSAGNRWED
+5653 ITLSIEDNAGNRKEE
-5668 VREIFIDRTP
+5668 VHEIFIDRTP

-5709 DSEGN
+5709 DSNGN

-5750 DDVPL
+5750 DDVSL

-5872 ASDSDNVTNHTQPK
+5872 VSDSDNVTNHTQPK

-5905 NGVTDIYQATQGAD
+5905 NGVTDTYQATQGAD

-5929 NDGNYTLSVTVVD
+5929 NDGTYTLSVTVVD

-5992 SATHLRTEPSAA
+5992 SATHLRTVPSAA

-6010 VTAYSITLLNADSG
+6010 ETAYSITLLNADSG

-6105 ADIVNAMNVRGKT
+6105 ADIVNAMNARGKT

>member
-246 AAESNSGSKDDSITN
+246 ATESNSGSKDDSITN

-624 IDTIAPVPPTV
+624 IDTVAPVPPTV
-635 SLEDYVVLPNGIIL
+635 SLEDFVVLPNGIIL

-1036 ISDDNLTNIVKPT
+1036 VSDDNLTNIVKPT

-1065 DAMSDTQIGVA
+1065 DAASDTQIGVA

-1106 AGNKANSAIFD
+1106 AGNKANSAVFD

-1212 NYSAP
+1212 SYSAP

-1380 GTGGWTFTPPTSWAD
+1380 GTGGWSFTPTGAWAD

-1439 DDNLTNNV
+1439 NDNLTNNV

-1477 SATPGV
+1477 SATPGA

-1497 TLTVEATDEA
+1497 TLTVEATDKA
-1507 GNKATQ
+1507 GNKTTQ
-1513 TLDFTIDTTLS
+1513 ELDFTIDTTLS

-2128 DNTDDSGTKGD
+2128 DSTDDSGTKGD
-2139 HLTNVNKPT
+2139 NLTNVNKPT

-2314 HFTIDTTLSTPVI
+2314 HFTIDTTLSVPVI
-2327 VLDSADDSG
+2327 VLNSADDTG
-2336 VHGDNMTNHT
+2336 VQGDNMTNST

-2372 TTFDATKDAGGWTF
+2372 TTFDATKGTGGWSF

-2447 PHFQVTVP
+2447 PHFQVKVP
-2455 TDVNVVRLSIDGGK
+2455 MDVN
-2469 TWFNA
+2469 
-2474 TQSATPGVWDYIWPD
+2474 
-2489 DVADG
+2489 
-2494 GYTLTVE
+2494 E
-2501 ATDEAGNKA
+2501 
-2510 TQTLDFTIDTTLS
+2510 
-2523 VPTLSLDSA
+2523 
-2532 DDSGIAG
+2532 
-2539 DNITNV
+2539 
-2545 KTPGFTLNNIDTD
+2545 
-2558 VSRVIVEVMHN
+2558 
-2569 GIKQEVPLVQ
+2569 
-2579 TGGQWR
+2579 
-2585 FAPTSDW
+2585 
-2592 ADGDYILT
+2592 
-2600 VKVEDRAG
+2600 
-2608 NVKQSAP
+2608 
-2615 LTVTV
+2615 
-2620 DTHIA
+2620 
-2625 IDRIEL
+2625 
-2631 VNDSGIPGDN
+2631 
-2641 LTNEARPHFQV
+2641 
-2652 TVPADVNGVR
+2652 
-2662 LSIDGGKTWF
+2662 
-2672 DATQSATSGVWD
+2672 
-2684 YTWLTNVANGPH
+2684 
-2696 TLMVEASDKAGNK
+2696 
-2709 TTQKLDF
+2709 
-2716 TIDTILSEPTITLD
+2716 
-2730 SADDSAAGDNITN
+2730 
-2743 VKMPG
+2743 
-2748 FTLGNIDADVTK
+2748 
-2760 VVVTVAH
+2760 
-2767 DGKNQQIE
+2767 
-2775 LIKNGGV
+2775 
-2782 WRFTPGAAWTDGDY
+2782 
-2796 TLTVKVED
+2796 
-2804 KAGNTNY
+2804 
-2811 SAPLTV
+2811 
-2817 TIDTQTS
+2817 
-2824 IDRIELL
+2824 
-2831 NDTGIV
+2831 
-2837 GDNLTNEARPQF
+2837 
-2849 HITVPTDVNS
+2849 
-2859 VQLSLDGGINWVNA
+2859 
-2873 TLTSDGVWEYIWPT
+2873 
-2887 DLVENTYTLTVK
+2887 
-2899 ATDVAGN
+2899 
-2906 TATET
+2906 
-2911 LNFIID
+2911 
-2917 TTLSTPTIT
+2917 
-2926 LDSADDSGT
+2926 
-2935 ANDNKTNV
+2935 
-2943 KTPGFII
+2943 
-2950 GGIDSDVTQVVV
+2950 
-2962 QVMRDGHS
+2962 
-2970 EEVELTQT
+2970 
-2978 NGQWRFVPGSAWTDG
+2978 
-2993 DYTLTV
+2993 
-2999 TVKDEAGNIRH
+2999 
-3010 SAPLTVTIDTQIT
+3010 
-3023 IDHIELVND
+3023 
-3032 SGIPDDNLTN
+3032 
-3042 NVRPHFQVTVPTD
+3042 
-3055 VNVVRLSID
+3055 VRLSID

-3102 KAGNKTTQQLDFII
+3102 KAGNQTTQKLDFII

-3128 NTDDSGTKGDNL
+3128 STDDSGTKGDNL
-3140 TNVNKPTFL
+3140 TNANKPTFI

-3165 HGGTKEVLTA
+3165 YGGTKEVLTA

-3315 IDTRLSTPTIAMDSR
+3315 IDTRLSTPTITMDSR

-3349 IGNIDAD
+3349 IGNIDSD
-3356 AHSVILRITQ
+3356 AQSVILRITQ

-3411 TPLVVTVDTQTSIT
+3411 TPLIVTVDTQTSIT

-3465 GANWVSATQGIEG
+3465 GANWVSAAQGIEG

-3621 AIDRIEL
+3621 AIDHIEL

-3707 TETLNFTIDITLL
+3707 TETLNFTIDITLM

-3850 DIHQVDSDVT
+3850 DIRQVDSDVT

-4532 SVTTPRFV
+4532 SVTKPRFV

-4548 DTVVIRINGVSYSVT
+4548 DTVVIRINGVSYPVT

-4739 AEAFSTIMIQ
+4739 AEVFSTIMIQ

-4824 DFTTNNKTPTLIGS
+4824 DFTTNNKTPTLVGN
-4838 TLPNT
+4838 TLPNA

-4969 NYELTF
+4969 NYVLTF

-5299 DLITNHN
+5299 DLITSHN

-5382 DNPAMVAGSD
+5382 DNPVMMAGSD

-5406 PTFSIFGEM
+5406 PAFSIYGEM

-5468 TLNFTIDTFNT
+5468 TLNFTIDTLNT

-5530 NVGEVWVNEKGHWQM
+5530 NVGEVWVNDKGHWQM

-5577 WVDTHIK
+5577 WVDTHIQ

-5598 TEWWSNSDLITMR
+5598 TDWWSNSSTITMR
-5611 GTGEIGA
+5611 GMGEIGA

-5626 VTLATAVVAATGR
+5626 VTLATAVVAANGQ
-5639 WELSTDKLPEGTYD
+5639 WELSTDQLPEGKYD
-5653 ISLVIEDSAGNRWED
+5653 ITLSIEDNAGNRKEE
-5668 VREIFIDRTP
+5668 VHEIFIDRTP

-5709 DSEGN
+5709 DSNGN

-5734 EGKFTITSVD
+5734 EGKFIITSVD

-5750 DDVPL
+5750 DDVSL

-5872 ASDSDNVTNHTQPK
+5872 VSDSDNVTNHTQPK

-5905 NGVTDIYQATQGAD
+5905 NGVTDTYQATQGAD

-5929 NDGNYTLSVTVVD
+5929 NDGTYTLSVTVVD

-5992 SATHLRTEPSAA
+5992 SATHLRTVPSAA

-6010 VTAYSITLLNADSG
+6010 ETAYSITLLNADSG

-6105 ADIVNAMNVRGKT
+6105 ADIVNAMNARGKT

>member
-422 TDSIITDTIAPEK
+422 TDSIITDTIPPEK

-1036 ISDDNLTNIVKPT
+1036 IADDNLTNIVKPT

-1065 DAMSDTQIGVA
+1065 DAASDTQIGVA

-1106 AGNKANSAIFD
+1106 AGNKANSAVFD

-1380 GTGGWTFTPPTSWAD
+1380 GTGGWSFTPTGAWAD

-1477 SATPGV
+1477 SATPGA

-1497 TLTVEATDEA
+1497 TLTVEATDKA
-1507 GNKATQ
+1507 GNKTTQ
-1513 TLDFTIDTTLS
+1513 ELDFTIDTTLS

-1633 NDSGIPGDNLTNEA
+1633 NDSGIPDDNLTNEA

-1698 LMVEASDKAGNK
+1698 LMVEATDKAGNK

-1794 GDYTLTVKVEDKA
+1794 GNYTLTVKVEDKA

-2017 TIDTQITIDHI
+2017 TIDTQI
-2028 ELVNDS
+2028 
-2034 GIPDDNLTNNVRPHF
+2034 
-2049 QVTVPTDVNVVRLSI
+2049 
-2064 DGGKTWFNA
+2064 A
-2073 TQSATPGVW
+2073 
-2082 DYTWLADVGEG
+2082 
-2093 KHTLTVEATD
+2093 
-2103 KAGNKTTQQLDFI
+2103 
-2116 IDTLLSEPTIVL
+2116 
-2128 DNTDDSGTKGD
+2128 
-2139 HLTNVNKPT
+2139 
-2148 FLLGNIDAD
+2148 
-2157 ARYVTVE
+2157 
-2164 VQHGGT
+2164 
-2170 KEVLTATKDAT
+2170 
-2181 GNWSVTPTGT
+2181 
-2191 WADGDYT
+2191 
-2198 LTVRVEDEA
+2198 
-2207 GNEKHS
+2207 
-2213 ASLTVTVDTQIT
+2213 
-2225 IDVIEL
+2225 
-2231 VNDNGIPGDNMTND
+2231 
-2245 AHPQFRVTVPGDVNE
+2245 
-2260 VSLSIDGGV
+2260 
-2269 TWVKATQ
+2269 
-2276 SATPGVWNYTWP
+2276 
-2288 GTVPDGDYTLNV
+2288 
-2300 KATDNAGNTVTETL
+2300 
-2314 HFTIDTTLSTPVI
+2314 
-2327 VLDSADDSG
+2327 
-2336 VHGDNMTNHT
+2336 
-2346 QPTFALQHIDDDAV
+2346 
-2360 RVTVSVEHGGVT
+2360 
-2372 TTFDATKDAGGWTF
+2372 
-2386 TPTGAW
+2386 
-2392 ADGDYTLSVSVE
+2392 
-2404 DKAGNTSHSASLTV
+2404 
-2418 TVDTQIAINN
+2418 
-2428 IELVND
+2428 
-2434 SGIPDDNLTNNVR
+2434 
-2447 PHFQVTVP
+2447 
-2455 TDVNVVRLSIDGGK
+2455 
-2469 TWFNA
+2469 
-2474 TQSATPGVWDYIWPD
+2474 
-2489 DVADG
+2489 
-2494 GYTLTVE
+2494 
-2501 ATDEAGNKA
+2501 
-2510 TQTLDFTIDTTLS
+2510 
-2523 VPTLSLDSA
+2523 
-2532 DDSGIAG
+2532 
-2539 DNITNV
+2539 
-2545 KTPGFTLNNIDTD
+2545 
-2558 VSRVIVEVMHN
+2558 
-2569 GIKQEVPLVQ
+2569 
-2579 TGGQWR
+2579 
-2585 FAPTSDW
+2585 
-2592 ADGDYILT
+2592 
-2600 VKVEDRAG
+2600 
-2608 NVKQSAP
+2608 
-2615 LTVTV
+2615 
-2620 DTHIA
+2620 
-2625 IDRIEL
+2625 
-2631 VNDSGIPGDN
+2631 
-2641 LTNEARPHFQV
+2641 
-2652 TVPADVNGVR
+2652 
-2662 LSIDGGKTWF
+2662 
-2672 DATQSATSGVWD
+2672 
-2684 YTWLTNVANGPH
+2684 
-2696 TLMVEASDKAGNK
+2696 
-2709 TTQKLDF
+2709 
-2716 TIDTILSEPTITLD
+2716 
-2730 SADDSAAGDNITN
+2730 
-2743 VKMPG
+2743 
-2748 FTLGNIDADVTK
+2748 
-2760 VVVTVAH
+2760 
-2767 DGKNQQIE
+2767 
-2775 LIKNGGV
+2775 
-2782 WRFTPGAAWTDGDY
+2782 
-2796 TLTVKVED
+2796 
-2804 KAGNTNY
+2804 
-2811 SAPLTV
+2811 
-2817 TIDTQTS
+2817 
-2824 IDRIELL
+2824 
-2831 NDTGIV
+2831 
-2837 GDNLTNEARPQF
+2837 
-2849 HITVPTDVNS
+2849 
-2859 VQLSLDGGINWVNA
+2859 
-2873 TLTSDGVWEYIWPT
+2873 
-2887 DLVENTYTLTVK
+2887 
-2899 ATDVAGN
+2899 
-2906 TATET
+2906 
-2911 LNFIID
+2911 
-2917 TTLSTPTIT
+2917 
-2926 LDSADDSGT
+2926 
-2935 ANDNKTNV
+2935 
-2943 KTPGFII
+2943 
-2950 GGIDSDVTQVVV
+2950 
-2962 QVMRDGHS
+2962 
-2970 EEVELTQT
+2970 
-2978 NGQWRFVPGSAWTDG
+2978 
-2993 DYTLTV
+2993 
-2999 TVKDEAGNIRH
+2999 
-3010 SAPLTVTIDTQIT
+3010 

-3175 TKGATGI
+3175 TKDATGNWSVTPTGTWADGDYTLTVRVEDEAGNEKHSASLTVTVDTQITIDAIELVNDNGIPGDNMTNDAHPQFRVTVPGDVNEVSLSIDGGVTWVKATQSATPGVWNYTWPGTVPDGDYTLNVKATDNAGNTVTETLHFTIDTTLSVPVIVLNSADDTGVQGDNMTNSTQPTFALQHIDDDAVRVTVSVEHGGVTTTFDATKGVGGWSFTPTGAWADGDYTLSVSVEDKAGNTSHSASLTVTVDTQIAINNIELVNDSGIPDDNLTNNVRPHFQVKVPTDVNEVRLSIDGGKTWFNATQSATPGVWDYTWLADVGEGKHTLTVEATDKAGNQTTQKLDFIIDTMLSEPTIVLDSTDDSGTKGDNLTNANKPTFILGNIDADARYVTVEVQYGGTKEVLTATKGATGI

-3195 YTLTVRVEDDAG
+3195 YMLTVRVEDDAG

-3315 IDTRLSTPTIAMDSR
+3315 IDTRLSTPTITMDSR

-3349 IGNIDAD
+3349 IGNIDSD
-3356 AHSVILRITQ
+3356 AQSVILRITQ

-3411 TPLVVTVDTQTSIT
+3411 TPLIVTVDTQTSIT

-3465 GANWVSATQGIEG
+3465 GANWVSAAQGIEG

-3621 AIDRIEL
+3621 AIDHIEL

-3707 TETLNFTIDITLL
+3707 TETLNFTIDITLM

-3850 DIHQVDSDVT
+3850 DIRQVDSDVT

-4307 ELRIEIDTQVQ
+4307 ELKIEIDTQVQ

-4532 SVTTPRFV
+4532 SVTKPRFV

-4548 DTVVIRINGVSYSVT
+4548 DTVVIRINGVSYPVT

-4799 VVIPVIDVTP
+4799 VVIPVIDVT
-4809 PTIKLSEESDSGALG
+4809 
-4824 DFTTNNKTPTLIGS
+4824 
-4838 TLPNT
+4838 
-4843 IVSIYVDG
+4843 
-4851 VKVGEAT
+4851 
-4858 ADTAGRYTFQLSEMK
+4858 
-4873 DGHYVVQVGIVNPR
+4873 
-4887 DNSELRSTAVDV
+4887 
-4899 TIDTEVAELVWNIS
+4899 
-4913 GMHEGGYINTVTP
+4913 
-4926 EIGGTSE
+4926 
-4933 PNSKITI
+4933 
-4940 FVNGVEKAIA
+4940 
-4950 YTTGA
+4950 
-4955 GHWGVVLPALGNDG
+4955 
-4969 NYELTF
+4969 
-4975 KVEDVAGNIREFG
+4975 
-4988 PQNVIL
+4988 
-4994 DTVIS
+4994 
-4999 PLTVVLR
+4999 
-5006 EADDSGKVGDWITN
+5006 
-5020 KSHVTIDGTAEAGS
+5020 
-5034 TLTIRNPQGV
+5034 
-5044 VIATLVVGNDGR
+5044 
-5056 WSAELDLREGSN
+5056 
-5068 AFVVVSED
+5068 
-5076 KAGNSQQKEI
+5076 
-5086 LIEHDT
+5086 
-5092 QIEISDISLSRD
+5092 
-5104 TNSGDKYDLIT
+5104 
-5115 NNKSPVLVAMTDPG
+5115 
-5129 ATVQV
+5129 
-5134 YINGVLQGT
+5134 
-5143 VEASS
+5143 
-5148 SGNISYTMP
+5148 
-5157 ANSADGE
+5157 
-5164 YQVQF
+5164 
-5169 VATDTAGNRVESAI
+5169 
-5183 TTVTIDSQIA
+5183 
-5193 VFDID
+5193 
-5198 EDSLPALSNNR
+5198 
-5209 ALSVSGVGEAGSQVS
+5209 
-5224 IFVDGKLVNVVM
+5224 
-5236 VEADGTW
+5236 
-5243 RAPILL
+5243 
-5249 QDDGTFNIHFS
+5249 
-5260 ITDVAGNTEVSK
+5260 
-5272 DYSVDVDSS
+5272 
-5281 TDFPTLNLEDAS
+5281 
-5293 NSGSLD
+5293 
-5299 DLITNHN
+5299 
-5306 KPVLVGT
+5306 
-5313 AEAGATIHIYVDE
+5313 
-5326 KIVANVLV
+5326 
-5334 LEDGTWSYQF
+5334 
-5344 DNALKD
+5344 
-5350 GEYSIR
+5350 
-5356 VVAEDP
+5356 
-5362 AGNTA
+5362 
-5367 ESPRLL
+5367 
-5373 VTIDTSTFI
+5373 
-5382 DNPAMVAGSD
+5382 
-5392 NGIFS
+5392 
-5397 NDSITSQTR
+5397 
-5406 PTFSIFGEM
+5406 
-5415 NQSVQIFID
+5415 
-5424 GVLVDTITV
+5424 
-5433 TDRNQVYRPESP
+5433 
-5445 LGDGSHSI
+5445 
-5453 YYVITDKAGNTATSK
+5453 
-5468 TLNFTIDTFNT
+5468 
-5479 TPVAIDS
+5479 
-5486 IGGQTLAE
+5486 
-5494 MTGSDGKIYITDT
+5494 
-5507 TRNLLFSGSA
+5507 
-5517 EPNSKIE
+5517 
-5524 IIINGL
+5524 
-5530 NVGEVWVNEKGHWQM
+5530 
-5545 PVNPLY
+5545 
-5551 FTEGQLDI
+5551 
-5559 TVKSTDRAGNVNQ
+5559 
-5572 EKYSI
+5572 
-5577 WVDTHIK
+5577 
-5584 VFTSE
+5584 
-5589 LDDNKSSSK
+5589 
-5598 TEWWSNSDLITMR
+5598 
-5611 GTGEIGA
+5611 
-5618 TVSLIVAG
+5618 
-5626 VTLATAVVAATGR
+5626 
-5639 WELSTDKLPEGTYD
+5639 
-5653 ISLVIEDSAGNRWED
+5653 
-5668 VREIFIDRTP
+5668 
-5678 PNAPVVTYSDIV
+5678 
-5690 NDLIIMQGTAEAKS
+5690 
-5704 QLIIT
+5704 
-5709 DSEGN
+5709 
-5714 TYTLTV
+5714 
-5720 PDNGKWSMAIPYPS
+5720 
-5734 EGKFTITSVD
+5734 
-5744 AIGNRS
+5744 
-5750 DDVPL
+5750 
-5755 DIMKEVPVISLSP
+5755 
-5768 DSDSGTVGDNIT
+5768 
-5780 RDKQPTFIIG
+5780 
-5790 NLESDVV
+5790 
-5797 VVQVDINGTVYNAEK
+5797 
-5812 NADGVWFFTPGTPL
+5812 
-5826 ADGSYT
+5826 
-5832 ISVIASDAAG
+5832 
-5842 NQKNSLPITV
+5842 
-5852 TIDSTLTVPEIAL
+5852 
-5865 AAGEDNG
+5865 
-5872 ASDSDNVTNHTQPK
+5872 
-5886 FTLQHIDA
+5886 
-5894 DVTGVTVNVTH
+5894 
-5905 NGVTDIYQATQGAD
+5905 
-5919 GWTFTPPAAW
+5919 
-5929 NDGNYTLSVTVVD
+5929 
-5942 RAGNSQQSASLAVT
+5942 
-5956 VDSTVTVTADSQH
+5956 
-5969 DDASDDATATA
+5969 
-5980 VTPPESETVNAE
+5980 
-5992 SATHLRTEPSAA
+5992 
-6004 EESVVK
+6004 
-6010 VTAYSITLLNADSG
+6010 
-6024 DEIDRSIS
+6024 
-6032 QTPSFE
+6032 
-6038 ISVPENIVN
+6038 
-6047 VSIMF
+6047 
-6052 EGEEFTLPI
+6052 
-6061 TNQKAI
+6061 
-6067 FEVPLSLEDGEYT
+6067 
-6080 MDVKFIDKDNDFLI
+6080 
-6094 KEKTFSVDHSS
+6094 
-6105 ADIVNAMNVRGKT
+6105 
-6118 EDDINDSPS
+6118 
-6127 TSSVGHNNNGA
+6127 
-6138 IDVFAV
+6138 
-6144 NEVTLPVDNQ
+6144 
-6154 EEHA
+6154 

>member
-39 ITTPR
+39 ITTPH

-422 TDSIITDTIAPEK
+422 TDSIITDTIPPEK

-537 IETTNDSG
+537 IETTDDSG

-597 SVEGINNLTF
+597 SVEGVNNLTF

-624 IDTIAPVPPTV
+624 IDTVAPVPPTV
-635 SLEDYVVLPNGIIL
+635 SLEDFVVLPNGIIL

-956 YSTVKLYIDGAL
+956 YSTVKLYVDGAL

-1036 ISDDNLTNIVKPT
+1036 IADDNLTNIVNPT

-1065 DAMSDTQIGVA
+1065 DAASDTQIGVA

-1106 AGNKANSAIFD
+1106 AGNKANSAVFD

-1186 LFIPGNTWADG
+1186 LFTPGNTWADG

-1212 NYSAP
+1212 SYSAP

-1326 VIVLDSADDT
+1326 VIVLNSADDT
-1336 GIQGDNMTNSTQ
+1336 GVQGDNMTNRTQ

-1395 GDYTLSVSVEDKA
+1395 GDYTLSVSAEDKA

-1536 GIAGDNITNVKTPG
+1536 GIAGDNITSVKTPG

-1564 VEVMHNGI
+1564 VEVIHNGI

-1633 NDSGIPGDNLTNEA
+1633 NDSGIPDDNLTNEA

-1698 LMVEASDKAGNK
+1698 LMVEATDKAGNK
-1710 TTQKLDFT
+1710 TTQKLDFI
-1718 IDTILS
+1718 IDTLLS

-2017 TIDTQITIDHI
+2017 TIDTQIAIDHI

-2034 GIPDDNLTNNVRPHF
+2034 GIPNDNLTNNVRPHF

-2139 HLTNVNKPT
+2139 NLTNVNKPT

-2198 LTVRVEDEA
+2198 LTVRVEDDA
-2207 GNEKHS
+2207 GNVKYS

-2231 VNDNGIPGDNMTND
+2231 VNDSGTRGDNLTND
-2245 AHPQFRVTVPGDVNE
+2245 ANPHFRITVPGDVNE

-2269 TWVKATQ
+2269 TWVKAMQ

-2288 GTVPDGDYTLNV
+2288 KTVADGDYTLTV
-2300 KATDNAGNTVTETL
+2300 KATDNAGNTVTRTL
-2314 HFTIDTTLSTPVI
+2314 DFTIDTTLSTPVI

-2336 VHGDNMTNHT
+2336 VHGDNMTNRT

-2434 SGIPDDNLTNNVR
+2434 SGIPN
-2447 PHFQVTVP
+2447 
-2455 TDVNVVRLSIDGGK
+2455 
-2469 TWFNA
+2469 
-2474 TQSATPGVWDYIWPD
+2474 
-2489 DVADG
+2489 
-2494 GYTLTVE
+2494 
-2501 ATDEAGNKA
+2501 
-2510 TQTLDFTIDTTLS
+2510 
-2523 VPTLSLDSA
+2523 
-2532 DDSGIAG
+2532 
-2539 DNITNV
+2539 
-2545 KTPGFTLNNIDTD
+2545 
-2558 VSRVIVEVMHN
+2558 
-2569 GIKQEVPLVQ
+2569 
-2579 TGGQWR
+2579 
-2585 FAPTSDW
+2585 
-2592 ADGDYILT
+2592 
-2600 VKVEDRAG
+2600 
-2608 NVKQSAP
+2608 
-2615 LTVTV
+2615 
-2620 DTHIA
+2620 
-2625 IDRIEL
+2625 
-2631 VNDSGIPGDN
+2631 
-2641 LTNEARPHFQV
+2641 
-2652 TVPADVNGVR
+2652 
-2662 LSIDGGKTWF
+2662 
-2672 DATQSATSGVWD
+2672 
-2684 YTWLTNVANGPH
+2684 
-2696 TLMVEASDKAGNK
+2696 
-2709 TTQKLDF
+2709 
-2716 TIDTILSEPTITLD
+2716 
-2730 SADDSAAGDNITN
+2730 
-2743 VKMPG
+2743 
-2748 FTLGNIDADVTK
+2748 
-2760 VVVTVAH
+2760 
-2767 DGKNQQIE
+2767 
-2775 LIKNGGV
+2775 
-2782 WRFTPGAAWTDGDY
+2782 
-2796 TLTVKVED
+2796 
-2804 KAGNTNY
+2804 
-2811 SAPLTV
+2811 
-2817 TIDTQTS
+2817 
-2824 IDRIELL
+2824 
-2831 NDTGIV
+2831 
-2837 GDNLTNEARPQF
+2837 
-2849 HITVPTDVNS
+2849 
-2859 VQLSLDGGINWVNA
+2859 
-2873 TLTSDGVWEYIWPT
+2873 
-2887 DLVENTYTLTVK
+2887 
-2899 ATDVAGN
+2899 
-2906 TATET
+2906 
-2911 LNFIID
+2911 
-2917 TTLSTPTIT
+2917 
-2926 LDSADDSGT
+2926 
-2935 ANDNKTNV
+2935 
-2943 KTPGFII
+2943 
-2950 GGIDSDVTQVVV
+2950 
-2962 QVMRDGHS
+2962 
-2970 EEVELTQT
+2970 
-2978 NGQWRFVPGSAWTDG
+2978 
-2993 DYTLTV
+2993 
-2999 TVKDEAGNIRH
+2999 
-3010 SAPLTVTIDTQIT
+3010 
-3023 IDHIELVND
+3023 
-3032 SGIPDDNLTN
+3032 DNLTN

-3102 KAGNKTTQQLDFII
+3102 KAGNQTTQQLDFII

-3621 AIDRIEL
+3621 AIDHIEL

-3693 TLTVEVTDGAGNKM
+3693 TLIVEVTDGAGNKM
-3707 TETLNFTIDITLL
+3707 TGTLDFTIDITLL

-3850 DIHQVDSDVT
+3850 DIRQIDSDVT

-3914 PFEVRIDTTTTINN
+3914 PLEVRIDTTTTINN

-4007 IANKDLVFNIDTNI
+4007 IANEDLVFNIDTNI

-4260 VHIDGRDYTIE
+4260 VHLDGRDYTIE
-4271 NTGGNLTFTPDQP
+4271 NKGGNLTFTPDQP

-4307 ELRIEIDTQVQ
+4307 ELQIEIDTQVQ

-4440 FEISAREPLQSVTV
+4440 FEISAREQLQSVTV

-4548 DTVVIRINGVSYSVT
+4548 DTVVIRINGVSYPVT

-4618 SDTGNSNSDNLTN
+4618 SDTGSSNSDNLTN

-4651 VDDKSGREVLKQ
+4651 VDDKSGREVLKH

-4718 SDPSIDDQHE
+4718 SDPSIDDQYE
-4728 ATSLRPEFKGF
+4728 ATSLRPEFKGL

-5076 KAGNSQQKEI
+5076 KAGNSQQKDI

-5236 VEADGTW
+5236 VEADGSW

-5272 DYSVDVDSS
+5272 NYSVDVDSS

-5382 DNPAMVAGSD
+5382 DNPVMMAGSD

-5397 NDSITSQTR
+5397 NDSVTSQTR
-5406 PTFSIFGEM
+5406 PAFSIFGEM

-5433 TDRNQVYRPESP
+5433 TDRNQVYRPASP

-5468 TLNFTIDTFNT
+5468 TLNFTIDTLNT

-5530 NVGEVWVNEKGHWQM
+5530 NVGEVWVNDKGHWQM

-5577 WVDTHIK
+5577 WVDTHIQ

-5598 TEWWSNSDLITMR
+5598 TDWWSNSSTITMR
-5611 GTGEIGA
+5611 GMGEIGA

-5626 VTLATAVVAATGR
+5626 VTLATAVVAANGQ
-5639 WELSTDKLPEGTYD
+5639 WKLSTDQLPEGKYD
-5653 ISLVIEDSAGNRWED
+5653 ITLSIEDNAGNRKEE
-5668 VREIFIDRTP
+5668 VHEIFIDRTP

-5709 DSEGN
+5709 DSNGN

-5872 ASDSDNVTNHTQPK
+5872 VSDSDNVTNHTQPK

-5905 NGVTDIYQATQGAD
+5905 NGVTDTYQATQGAD

-5929 NDGNYTLSVTVVD
+5929 NDGTYTLSVTVVD

-5969 DDASDDATATA
+5969 DDASDDATPTA

-5992 SATHLRTEPSAA
+5992 SDTHLRTVPSAA

-6010 VTAYSITLLNADSG
+6010 ETAYSITLLNADSG

-6047 VSIMF
+6047 VSVMF

-6080 MDVKFIDKDNDFLI
+6080 MDVKFIDKDDDFLI

-6105 ADIVNAMNVRGKT
+6105 ADIVNAMNARGKT

>member
-527 DTRISYFSAE
+527 DIRISYFSAE

-2128 DNTDDSGTKGD
+2128 DSTDDSGTKGD

-2428 IELVND
+2428 
-2434 SGIPDDNLTNNVR
+2434 
-2447 PHFQVTVP
+2447 
-2455 TDVNVVRLSIDGGK
+2455 
-2469 TWFNA
+2469 
-2474 TQSATPGVWDYIWPD
+2474 
-2489 DVADG
+2489 
-2494 GYTLTVE
+2494 
-2501 ATDEAGNKA
+2501 
-2510 TQTLDFTIDTTLS
+2510 
-2523 VPTLSLDSA
+2523 
-2532 DDSGIAG
+2532 
-2539 DNITNV
+2539 
-2545 KTPGFTLNNIDTD
+2545 
-2558 VSRVIVEVMHN
+2558 
-2569 GIKQEVPLVQ
+2569 
-2579 TGGQWR
+2579 
-2585 FAPTSDW
+2585 
-2592 ADGDYILT
+2592 
-2600 VKVEDRAG
+2600 
-2608 NVKQSAP
+2608 
-2615 LTVTV
+2615 
-2620 DTHIA
+2620 
-2625 IDRIEL
+2625 
-2631 VNDSGIPGDN
+2631 
-2641 LTNEARPHFQV
+2641 
-2652 TVPADVNGVR
+2652 
-2662 LSIDGGKTWF
+2662 
-2672 DATQSATSGVWD
+2672 
-2684 YTWLTNVANGPH
+2684 
-2696 TLMVEASDKAGNK
+2696 
-2709 TTQKLDF
+2709 
-2716 TIDTILSEPTITLD
+2716 
-2730 SADDSAAGDNITN
+2730 
-2743 VKMPG
+2743 
-2748 FTLGNIDADVTK
+2748 
-2760 VVVTVAH
+2760 
-2767 DGKNQQIE
+2767 
-2775 LIKNGGV
+2775 
-2782 WRFTPGAAWTDGDY
+2782 
-2796 TLTVKVED
+2796 
-2804 KAGNTNY
+2804 
-2811 SAPLTV
+2811 
-2817 TIDTQTS
+2817 
-2824 IDRIELL
+2824 
-2831 NDTGIV
+2831 
-2837 GDNLTNEARPQF
+2837 
-2849 HITVPTDVNS
+2849 
-2859 VQLSLDGGINWVNA
+2859 
-2873 TLTSDGVWEYIWPT
+2873 
-2887 DLVENTYTLTVK
+2887 
-2899 ATDVAGN
+2899 
-2906 TATET
+2906 
-2911 LNFIID
+2911 
-2917 TTLSTPTIT
+2917 
-2926 LDSADDSGT
+2926 
-2935 ANDNKTNV
+2935 
-2943 KTPGFII
+2943 
-2950 GGIDSDVTQVVV
+2950 
-2962 QVMRDGHS
+2962 
-2970 EEVELTQT
+2970 
-2978 NGQWRFVPGSAWTDG
+2978 
-2993 DYTLTV
+2993 
-2999 TVKDEAGNIRH
+2999 
-3010 SAPLTVTIDTQIT
+3010 
-3023 IDHIELVND
+3023 IELVND

-4548 DTVVIRINGVSYSVT
+4548 DTVVIRINGVSYPVT

-4651 VDDKSGREVLKQ
+4651 VDDK
-4663 TITVG
+4663 
-4668 ADGNWSVTPNIL
+4668 
-4680 PDGMYTINVVATDV
+4680 
-4694 AGNTAQTQE
+4694 
-4703 RFTIDTVTIDPTIRL
+4703 
-4718 SDPSIDDQHE
+4718 
-4728 ATSLRPEFKGF
+4728 
-4739 AEAFSTIMIQ
+4739 
-4749 WDGKV
+4749 
-4754 VGSANAN
+4754 
-4761 ANGEWSW
+4761 
-4768 TPPSVLAP
+4768 
-4776 GSYVV
+4776 
-4781 SIVAKDKA
+4781 
-4789 GNESS
+4789 
-4794 QVDFP
+4794 
-4799 VVIPVIDVTP
+4799 
-4809 PTIKLSEESDSGALG
+4809 
-4824 DFTTNNKTPTLIGS
+4824 
-4838 TLPNT
+4838 
-4843 IVSIYVDG
+4843 
-4851 VKVGEAT
+4851 
-4858 ADTAGRYTFQLSEMK
+4858 
-4873 DGHYVVQVGIVNPR
+4873 
-4887 DNSELRSTAVDV
+4887 
-4899 TIDTEVAELVWNIS
+4899 
-4913 GMHEGGYINTVTP
+4913 
-4926 EIGGTSE
+4926 
-4933 PNSKITI
+4933 
-4940 FVNGVEKAIA
+4940 
-4950 YTTGA
+4950 
-4955 GHWGVVLPALGNDG
+4955 
-4969 NYELTF
+4969 
-4975 KVEDVAGNIREFG
+4975 
-4988 PQNVIL
+4988 
-4994 DTVIS
+4994 
-4999 PLTVVLR
+4999 
-5006 EADDSGKVGDWITN
+5006 
-5020 KSHVTIDGTAEAGS
+5020 
-5034 TLTIRNPQGV
+5034 
-5044 VIATLVVGNDGR
+5044 
-5056 WSAELDLREGSN
+5056 
-5068 AFVVVSED
+5068 
-5076 KAGNSQQKEI
+5076 
-5086 LIEHDT
+5086 
-5092 QIEISDISLSRD
+5092 
-5104 TNSGDKYDLIT
+5104 
-5115 NNKSPVLVAMTDPG
+5115 
-5129 ATVQV
+5129 
-5134 YINGVLQGT
+5134 
-5143 VEASS
+5143 
-5148 SGNISYTMP
+5148 
-5157 ANSADGE
+5157 
-5164 YQVQF
+5164 
-5169 VATDTAGNRVESAI
+5169 
-5183 TTVTIDSQIA
+5183 
-5193 VFDID
+5193 
-5198 EDSLPALSNNR
+5198 
-5209 ALSVSGVGEAGSQVS
+5209 
-5224 IFVDGKLVNVVM
+5224 
-5236 VEADGTW
+5236 
-5243 RAPILL
+5243 
-5249 QDDGTFNIHFS
+5249 
-5260 ITDVAGNTEVSK
+5260 
-5272 DYSVDVDSS
+5272 
-5281 TDFPTLNLEDAS
+5281 
-5293 NSGSLD
+5293 
-5299 DLITNHN
+5299 
-5306 KPVLVGT
+5306 
-5313 AEAGATIHIYVDE
+5313 
-5326 KIVANVLV
+5326 
-5334 LEDGTWSYQF
+5334 
-5344 DNALKD
+5344 
-5350 GEYSIR
+5350 
-5356 VVAEDP
+5356 
-5362 AGNTA
+5362 
-5367 ESPRLL
+5367 
-5373 VTIDTSTFI
+5373 
-5382 DNPAMVAGSD
+5382 
-5392 NGIFS
+5392 
-5397 NDSITSQTR
+5397 
-5406 PTFSIFGEM
+5406 
-5415 NQSVQIFID
+5415 
-5424 GVLVDTITV
+5424 
-5433 TDRNQVYRPESP
+5433 
-5445 LGDGSHSI
+5445 
-5453 YYVITDKAGNTATSK
+5453 
-5468 TLNFTIDTFNT
+5468 
-5479 TPVAIDS
+5479 
-5486 IGGQTLAE
+5486 
-5494 MTGSDGKIYITDT
+5494 
-5507 TRNLLFSGSA
+5507 
-5517 EPNSKIE
+5517 
-5524 IIINGL
+5524 
-5530 NVGEVWVNEKGHWQM
+5530 
-5545 PVNPLY
+5545 
-5551 FTEGQLDI
+5551 
-5559 TVKSTDRAGNVNQ
+5559 
-5572 EKYSI
+5572 
-5577 WVDTHIK
+5577 
-5584 VFTSE
+5584 
-5589 LDDNKSSSK
+5589 
-5598 TEWWSNSDLITMR
+5598 
-5611 GTGEIGA
+5611 
-5618 TVSLIVAG
+5618 
-5626 VTLATAVVAATGR
+5626 
-5639 WELSTDKLPEGTYD
+5639 
-5653 ISLVIEDSAGNRWED
+5653 
-5668 VREIFIDRTP
+5668 
-5678 PNAPVVTYSDIV
+5678 
-5690 NDLIIMQGTAEAKS
+5690 
-5704 QLIIT
+5704 
-5709 DSEGN
+5709 
-5714 TYTLTV
+5714 
-5720 PDNGKWSMAIPYPS
+5720 
-5734 EGKFTITSVD
+5734 
-5744 AIGNRS
+5744 
-5750 DDVPL
+5750 
-5755 DIMKEVPVISLSP
+5755 
-5768 DSDSGTVGDNIT
+5768 
-5780 RDKQPTFIIG
+5780 
-5790 NLESDVV
+5790 
-5797 VVQVDINGTVYNAEK
+5797 
-5812 NADGVWFFTPGTPL
+5812 
-5826 ADGSYT
+5826 
-5832 ISVIASDAAG
+5832 
-5842 NQKNSLPITV
+5842 
-5852 TIDSTLTVPEIAL
+5852 
-5865 AAGEDNG
+5865 
-5872 ASDSDNVTNHTQPK
+5872 
-5886 FTLQHIDA
+5886 
-5894 DVTGVTVNVTH
+5894 
-5905 NGVTDIYQATQGAD
+5905 
-5919 GWTFTPPAAW
+5919 
-5929 NDGNYTLSVTVVD
+5929 
-5942 RAGNSQQSASLAVT
+5942 
-5956 VDSTVTVTADSQH
+5956 
-5969 DDASDDATATA
+5969 
-5980 VTPPESETVNAE
+5980 
-5992 SATHLRTEPSAA
+5992 
-6004 EESVVK
+6004 
-6010 VTAYSITLLNADSG
+6010 
-6024 DEIDRSIS
+6024 
-6032 QTPSFE
+6032 
-6038 ISVPENIVN
+6038 
-6047 VSIMF
+6047 
-6052 EGEEFTLPI
+6052 
-6061 TNQKAI
+6061 
-6067 FEVPLSLEDGEYT
+6067 
-6080 MDVKFIDKDNDFLI
+6080 
-6094 KEKTFSVDHSS
+6094 
-6105 ADIVNAMNVRGKT
+6105 
-6118 EDDINDSPS
+6118 
-6127 TSSVGHNNNGA
+6127 
-6138 IDVFAV
+6138 
-6144 NEVTLPVDNQ
+6144 
-6154 EEHA
+6154 

>member
-39 ITTPR
+39 ITTPH

-119 KQLDDAENAKK
+119 KQLDEAENAKK

-444 DSGIKNDNIT
+444 DSGIKNDSIT

-537 IETTNDSG
+537 IETTDDSG

-597 SVEGINNLTF
+597 SVEGVNNLTF

-624 IDTIAPVPPTV
+624 IDTVAPVPPTV
-635 SLEDYVVLPNGIIL
+635 SLEDFVVLPNGIIL

-1065 DAMSDTQIGVA
+1065 DAASDTQIGVA

-1106 AGNKANSAIFD
+1106 AGNKANSAVFD

-1186 LFIPGNTWADG
+1186 LFTPGNTWADG

-1326 VIVLDSADDT
+1326 VIVLNSADDT
-1336 GIQGDNMTNSTQ
+1336 GVQGDNMTNSTQ

-1380 GTGGWTFTPPTSWAD
+1380 GVGGWSFTPTGAWAD

-1439 DDNLTNNV
+1439 NDNLTNNV

-1477 SATPGV
+1477 NATPGV

-1507 GNKATQ
+1507 GNKTTQ

-1550 FTLNNIDTDVSRVI
+1550 FTLNNIDTDVSRVT

-1633 NDSGIPGDNLTNEA
+1633 NDSGIPDDNLTNEA

-1676 QSATS
+1676 QSATP

-1710 TTQKLDFT
+1710 TTQKLDFI
-1718 IDTILS
+1718 IDTMLS

-2017 TIDTQITIDHI
+2017 TIDTQIAIDHI

-2139 HLTNVNKPT
+2139 NLTNVNKPT

-2327 VLDSADDSG
+2327 VLDSADDTG
-2336 VHGDNMTNHT
+2336 IQGDNMTNRT
-2346 QPTFALQHIDDDAV
+2346 QPTFNLQHIDDDAV

-2372 TTFDATKDAGGWTF
+2372 TTFDATKGVGGWTF
-2386 TPTGAW
+2386 TPPTSWGA
-2392 ADGDYTLSVSVE
+2392 GDYTLSVSVE

-2418 TVDTQIAINN
+2418 MVDTQIAINN

-2447 PHFQVTVP
+2447 PQFQVKVP
-2455 TDVNVVRLSIDGGK
+2455 TDVN
-2469 TWFNA
+2469 
-2474 TQSATPGVWDYIWPD
+2474 
-2489 DVADG
+2489 
-2494 GYTLTVE
+2494 E
-2501 ATDEAGNKA
+2501 
-2510 TQTLDFTIDTTLS
+2510 
-2523 VPTLSLDSA
+2523 
-2532 DDSGIAG
+2532 
-2539 DNITNV
+2539 
-2545 KTPGFTLNNIDTD
+2545 
-2558 VSRVIVEVMHN
+2558 
-2569 GIKQEVPLVQ
+2569 
-2579 TGGQWR
+2579 
-2585 FAPTSDW
+2585 
-2592 ADGDYILT
+2592 
-2600 VKVEDRAG
+2600 
-2608 NVKQSAP
+2608 
-2615 LTVTV
+2615 
-2620 DTHIA
+2620 
-2625 IDRIEL
+2625 
-2631 VNDSGIPGDN
+2631 
-2641 LTNEARPHFQV
+2641 
-2652 TVPADVNGVR
+2652 
-2662 LSIDGGKTWF
+2662 
-2672 DATQSATSGVWD
+2672 
-2684 YTWLTNVANGPH
+2684 
-2696 TLMVEASDKAGNK
+2696 
-2709 TTQKLDF
+2709 
-2716 TIDTILSEPTITLD
+2716 
-2730 SADDSAAGDNITN
+2730 
-2743 VKMPG
+2743 
-2748 FTLGNIDADVTK
+2748 
-2760 VVVTVAH
+2760 
-2767 DGKNQQIE
+2767 
-2775 LIKNGGV
+2775 
-2782 WRFTPGAAWTDGDY
+2782 
-2796 TLTVKVED
+2796 
-2804 KAGNTNY
+2804 
-2811 SAPLTV
+2811 
-2817 TIDTQTS
+2817 
-2824 IDRIELL
+2824 
-2831 NDTGIV
+2831 
-2837 GDNLTNEARPQF
+2837 
-2849 HITVPTDVNS
+2849 
-2859 VQLSLDGGINWVNA
+2859 
-2873 TLTSDGVWEYIWPT
+2873 
-2887 DLVENTYTLTVK
+2887 
-2899 ATDVAGN
+2899 
-2906 TATET
+2906 
-2911 LNFIID
+2911 
-2917 TTLSTPTIT
+2917 
-2926 LDSADDSGT
+2926 
-2935 ANDNKTNV
+2935 
-2943 KTPGFII
+2943 
-2950 GGIDSDVTQVVV
+2950 
-2962 QVMRDGHS
+2962 
-2970 EEVELTQT
+2970 
-2978 NGQWRFVPGSAWTDG
+2978 
-2993 DYTLTV
+2993 
-2999 TVKDEAGNIRH
+2999 
-3010 SAPLTVTIDTQIT
+3010 
-3023 IDHIELVND
+3023 
-3032 SGIPDDNLTN
+3032 
-3042 NVRPHFQVTVPTD
+3042 
-3055 VNVVRLSID
+3055 VRLSID

-3102 KAGNKTTQQLDFII
+3102 KAGNQTTQKLDFII
-3116 DTLLSEP
+3116 DTMLSEP

-3128 NTDDSGTKGDNL
+3128 STDDSGTKGDNL
-3140 TNVNKPTFL
+3140 TNANKPTFI

-3195 YTLTVRVEDDAG
+3195 YTLTVRVEDEAG

-3315 IDTRLSTPTIAMDSR
+3315 IDTRLSTPTITMDSR

-3349 IGNIDAD
+3349 IGNIDSD
-3356 AHSVILRITQ
+3356 AQSVILRITQ

-3411 TPLVVTVDTQTSIT
+3411 TPLIVTVDTQTSIT

-3465 GANWVSATQGIEG
+3465 GANWVSAAQGIEG

-3621 AIDRIEL
+3621 AIDHIEL
-3628 VNDSGVPGDNV
+3628 VNDSGVPGDNI

-3693 TLTVEVTDGAGNKM
+3693 TLIVEVTDGAGNKM
-3707 TETLNFTIDITLL
+3707 TGTLDFTIDITLL

-3850 DIHQVDSDVT
+3850 DIRQVDSDVT

-3914 PFEVRIDTTTTINN
+3914 PLEVRIDTTTTINN

-3946 KPSFRIDVPGDVVQV
+3946 KPSFRIDVPGDVIQV

-4188 DGQHTLLVDVTDIA
+4188 DGKHTLLVDVTDIA

-4307 ELRIEIDTQVQ
+4307 ELQIEIDTQVQ

-4532 SVTTPRFV
+4532 SVTKPRFV

-4548 DTVVIRINGVSYSVT
+4548 DTVVIRINGVSYPVT

-4618 SDTGNSNSDNLTN
+4618 SDTGSSNSDNLTN

-4651 VDDKSGREVLKQ
+4651 VDDKSGREVLKH

-4718 SDPSIDDQHE
+4718 SDPSIDDQYE
-4728 ATSLRPEFKGF
+4728 ATSLRPEFKGL

-4824 DFTTNNKTPTLIGS
+4824 DFTTNNKTPTLVGN
-4838 TLPNT
+4838 TLPNA

-4969 NYELTF
+4969 NYVLTF

-5076 KAGNSQQKEI
+5076 KAGNSQQKDI

-5299 DLITNHN
+5299 DLITSHN

-5382 DNPAMVAGSD
+5382 DNPVMMAGSD

-5406 PTFSIFGEM
+5406 PAFSIYGEM

-5530 NVGEVWVNEKGHWQM
+5530 NVGEVWVNDKGHWQM

-5577 WVDTHIK
+5577 WVDTHIQ

-5598 TEWWSNSDLITMR
+5598 TDWWSNSSTITMR
-5611 GTGEIGA
+5611 GMGEIGA

-5626 VTLATAVVAATGR
+5626 VTLATAVVAANGQ
-5639 WELSTDKLPEGTYD
+5639 WELSTDQLPEGKYD
-5653 ISLVIEDSAGNRWED
+5653 ITLSIEDNAGNRKEE
-5668 VREIFIDRTP
+5668 VHEIFIDRTP

-5709 DSEGN
+5709 DSNGN

-5755 DIMKEVPVISLSP
+5755 DIMKETPVISLSP

-5780 RDKQPTFIIG
+5780 RDNQPTFIIG

-5865 AAGEDNG
+5865 AAGEGNG
-5872 ASDSDNVTNHTQPK
+5872 ASDSDNVTNHNHTQPK

-5929 NDGNYTLSVTVVD
+5929 NDGTYTLSVTVVD
-5942 RAGNSQQSASLAVT
+5942 RAGNSLQSASLEVT

-5969 DDASDDATATA
+5969 DDASDDATPTA

-5992 SATHLRTEPSAA
+5992 SATHLRTVPSAA

-6010 VTAYSITLLNADSG
+6010 ETAYSITLLNADSG

-6047 VSIMF
+6047 VSVMF

-6080 MDVKFIDKDNDFLI
+6080 MDVKFLDKDDDFLI

-6105 ADIVNAMNVRGKT
+6105 ADIVNAMNARGKT

-6138 IDVFAV
+6138 IEVFAV

>member
-422 TDSIITDTIAPEK
+422 TDSIITDTIPPEK

-635 SLEDYVVLPNGIIL
+635 SLEDFVVLPNGIIL

-1036 ISDDNLTNIVKPT
+1036 IADDNLTNIVKPT

-1106 AGNKANSAIFD
+1106 AGNKANSAVFD

-1186 LFIPGNTWADG
+1186 LFTPGNTWADG

-1212 NYSAP
+1212 SYSAP

-1326 VIVLDSADDT
+1326 VIVLNSADDT
-1336 GIQGDNMTNSTQ
+1336 GVQGDNMTNSTQ

-1380 GTGGWTFTPPTSWAD
+1380 GVGGWSFTPTGAWAD

-1447 RPHFQVTV
+1447 RPHFQVKV
-1455 PTDVNVVRLSID
+1455 PTDVNEVRLSID

-1477 SATPGV
+1477 SATPGA

-1497 TLTVEATDEA
+1497 TLTVEATDKA
-1507 GNKATQ
+1507 GNKTTQ
-1513 TLDFTIDTTLS
+1513 ELDFTIDTTLS

-1710 TTQKLDFT
+1710 TTQKLDFI
-1718 IDTILS
+1718 IDTLLS

-2128 DNTDDSGTKGD
+2128 DSTDDSGTKGD
-2139 HLTNVNKPT
+2139 NLTNVNKPT

-2314 HFTIDTTLSTPVI
+2314 HFTIDTTLSVPVI
-2327 VLDSADDSG
+2327 VLNSADDTG
-2336 VHGDNMTNHT
+2336 VQGDNMTNST

-2372 TTFDATKDAGGWTF
+2372 TTFDATKGVGGWSF

-2447 PHFQVTVP
+2447 PHFQVKVP
-2455 TDVNVVRLSIDGGK
+2455 TDVN
-2469 TWFNA
+2469 
-2474 TQSATPGVWDYIWPD
+2474 
-2489 DVADG
+2489 
-2494 GYTLTVE
+2494 E
-2501 ATDEAGNKA
+2501 
-2510 TQTLDFTIDTTLS
+2510 
-2523 VPTLSLDSA
+2523 
-2532 DDSGIAG
+2532 
-2539 DNITNV
+2539 
-2545 KTPGFTLNNIDTD
+2545 
-2558 VSRVIVEVMHN
+2558 
-2569 GIKQEVPLVQ
+2569 
-2579 TGGQWR
+2579 
-2585 FAPTSDW
+2585 
-2592 ADGDYILT
+2592 
-2600 VKVEDRAG
+2600 
-2608 NVKQSAP
+2608 
-2615 LTVTV
+2615 
-2620 DTHIA
+2620 
-2625 IDRIEL
+2625 
-2631 VNDSGIPGDN
+2631 
-2641 LTNEARPHFQV
+2641 
-2652 TVPADVNGVR
+2652 
-2662 LSIDGGKTWF
+2662 
-2672 DATQSATSGVWD
+2672 
-2684 YTWLTNVANGPH
+2684 
-2696 TLMVEASDKAGNK
+2696 
-2709 TTQKLDF
+2709 
-2716 TIDTILSEPTITLD
+2716 
-2730 SADDSAAGDNITN
+2730 
-2743 VKMPG
+2743 
-2748 FTLGNIDADVTK
+2748 
-2760 VVVTVAH
+2760 
-2767 DGKNQQIE
+2767 
-2775 LIKNGGV
+2775 
-2782 WRFTPGAAWTDGDY
+2782 
-2796 TLTVKVED
+2796 
-2804 KAGNTNY
+2804 
-2811 SAPLTV
+2811 
-2817 TIDTQTS
+2817 
-2824 IDRIELL
+2824 
-2831 NDTGIV
+2831 
-2837 GDNLTNEARPQF
+2837 
-2849 HITVPTDVNS
+2849 
-2859 VQLSLDGGINWVNA
+2859 
-2873 TLTSDGVWEYIWPT
+2873 
-2887 DLVENTYTLTVK
+2887 
-2899 ATDVAGN
+2899 
-2906 TATET
+2906 
-2911 LNFIID
+2911 
-2917 TTLSTPTIT
+2917 
-2926 LDSADDSGT
+2926 
-2935 ANDNKTNV
+2935 
-2943 KTPGFII
+2943 
-2950 GGIDSDVTQVVV
+2950 
-2962 QVMRDGHS
+2962 
-2970 EEVELTQT
+2970 
-2978 NGQWRFVPGSAWTDG
+2978 
-2993 DYTLTV
+2993 
-2999 TVKDEAGNIRH
+2999 
-3010 SAPLTVTIDTQIT
+3010 
-3023 IDHIELVND
+3023 
-3032 SGIPDDNLTN
+3032 
-3042 NVRPHFQVTVPTD
+3042 
-3055 VNVVRLSID
+3055 VRLSID

-3102 KAGNKTTQQLDFII
+3102 KAGNQTTQKLDFII
-3116 DTLLSEP
+3116 DTMLSEP

-3128 NTDDSGTKGDNL
+3128 STDDSGTKGDNL
-3140 TNVNKPTFL
+3140 TNANKPTFI

-3165 HGGTKEVLTA
+3165 YGGTKEVLTA

-3315 IDTRLSTPTIAMDSR
+3315 IDTRLSTPTITMDSR

-3349 IGNIDAD
+3349 IGNIDSD
-3356 AHSVILRITQ
+3356 AQSVILRITQ

-3411 TPLVVTVDTQTSIT
+3411 TPLIVTVDTQTSIT

-3465 GANWVSATQGIEG
+3465 GANWVSAAQGIEG

-3621 AIDRIEL
+3621 AIDHIEL

-3707 TETLNFTIDITLL
+3707 TETLNFTIDITLM

-3850 DIHQVDSDVT
+3850 DIRQVDSDVT

-4307 ELRIEIDTQVQ
+4307 ELKIEIDTQVQ

-4532 SVTTPRFV
+4532 SVTKPRFV

-4548 DTVVIRINGVSYSVT
+4548 DTVVIRINGVSYPVT

-4824 DFTTNNKTPTLIGS
+4824 DFTTNNKTPTLVGN
-4838 TLPNT
+4838 TLPNA

-4955 GHWGVVLPALGNDG
+4955 GHWGVVLPALGDDG
-4969 NYELTF
+4969 NYVLTF

-5034 TLTIRNPQGV
+5034 TLTIRSPQGV

-5076 KAGNSQQKEI
+5076 KAGNSQQKDI

-5406 PTFSIFGEM
+5406 PTFSISGEM

-5577 WVDTHIK
+5577 WVDTHIQ

-5598 TEWWSNSDLITMR
+5598 TDWWSNSSTITMR
-5611 GTGEIGA
+5611 GMGEIGA

-5626 VTLATAVVAATGR
+5626 VTLATAVVAANGQ
-5639 WELSTDKLPEGTYD
+5639 WELSTDQLPEGKYD
-5653 ISLVIEDSAGNRWED
+5653 ITLSIEDNAGNRKEE
-5668 VREIFIDRTP
+5668 VHEIFIDRTP

-5709 DSEGN
+5709 DSNGN

-5750 DDVPL
+5750 DDVSL

-5872 ASDSDNVTNHTQPK
+5872 VSDSDNVTNHTQPK

-5905 NGVTDIYQATQGAD
+5905 NGVTDTYQATQGAD

-5929 NDGNYTLSVTVVD
+5929 NDGTYTLSVTVVD

-5992 SATHLRTEPSAA
+5992 SATHLRTVPSAA

-6010 VTAYSITLLNADSG
+6010 ETAYSITLLNADSG

-6105 ADIVNAMNVRGKT
+6105 ADIVNAMNARGKT

>member
-156 QNSSKQIE
+156 QNSSKQME
-164 EMLQNFLAD
+164 EMLQEFLAD

-422 TDSIITDTIAPEK
+422 TDSIITDTIPPEK

-715 TVKYSFT
+715 IVKNSFT

-1065 DAMSDTQIGVA
+1065 DAASDTQIGVA

-1106 AGNKANSAIFD
+1106 AGNKANSAVFD

-1186 LFIPGNTWADG
+1186 LFTPGNTWADG

-1212 NYSAP
+1212 NYSTP

-1262 VRLSIDGGNSWVQ
+1262 VRLSIDGGHSWVQ

-1313 TIDFAVDTTLSVP
+1313 TIDFAVDSTLSVP
-1326 VIVLDSADDT
+1326 VIVLNNADDT
-1336 GIQGDNMTNSTQ
+1336 GIQGDNLTNRTQ
-1348 PTFALQH
+1348 PTFALQQ

-1380 GTGGWTFTPPTSWAD
+1380 GTGGWTFTPPALWAD

-1477 SATPGV
+1477 GATPGA

-1497 TLTVEATDEA
+1497 TLTVEATDKA
-1507 GNKATQ
+1507 GNQTTQ
-1513 TLDFTIDTTLS
+1513 ELDFTIDTTLS

-1593 ADGDYILTVKVE
+1593 GDGDYILTVKVE

-1698 LMVEASDKAGNK
+1698 LMVEATDKAGNQ
-1710 TTQKLDFT
+1710 TTQKLDFI
-1718 IDTILS
+1718 IDTLLS

-2017 TIDTQITIDHI
+2017 TIDTQIAIDHI

-2034 GIPDDNLTNNVRPHF
+2034 GIPDDNLTNNVRPQF

-2082 DYTWLADVGEG
+2082 DYTWLTDVANGS
-2093 KHTLTVEATD
+2093 HTLTVEATD
-2103 KAGNKTTQQLDFI
+2103 AAGNKATQNLEFN
-2116 IDTLLSEPTIVL
+2116 IDTLLSEPTIAL
-2128 DNTDDSGTKGD
+2128 DSTDDSGTKGD
-2139 HLTNVNKPT
+2139 NLTNVNKPT
-2148 FLLGNIDAD
+2148 FILGNIDAD

-2170 KEVLTATKDAT
+2170 KEVLTATKGAT
-2181 GNWSVTPTGT
+2181 GIWSVTPTGM
-2191 WADGDYT
+2191 WADGSHT
-2198 LTVRVEDEA
+2198 LTVRVEDDA
-2207 GNEKHS
+2207 GNVKYS
-2213 ASLTVTVDTQIT
+2213 APLTITVDTQIT
-2225 IDVIEL
+2225 IDDIEL
-2231 VNDNGIPGDNMTND
+2231 VNDSGTKGDNLTND
-2245 AHPQFRVTVPGDVNE
+2245 ANPHFRITVPGDVNE

-2269 TWVKATQ
+2269 TWVKAMQ
-2276 SATPGVWNYTWP
+2276 SSTSGVWNYTWP
-2288 GTVPDGDYTLNV
+2288 KTLADDDYTLTV
-2300 KATDNAGNTVTETL
+2300 KATDNAGNTVTRTL
-2314 HFTIDTTLSTPVI
+2314 DFTIDTTLSTPVI
-2327 VLDSADDSG
+2327 VLDSADDTG
-2336 VHGDNMTNHT
+2336 VQGDNMTNRT
-2346 QPTFALQHIDDDAV
+2346 QPTFNLQHIDDDAV

-2372 TTFDATKDAGGWTF
+2372 TTFDVTKDAGGWTF
-2386 TPTGAW
+2386 TPPTSWGA
-2392 ADGDYTLSVSVE
+2392 GDYTLSVSVE

-2447 PHFQVTVP
+2447 PQFQVKVP
-2455 TDVNVVRLSIDGGK
+2455 TDVN
-2469 TWFNA
+2469 
-2474 TQSATPGVWDYIWPD
+2474 
-2489 DVADG
+2489 
-2494 GYTLTVE
+2494 E
-2501 ATDEAGNKA
+2501 
-2510 TQTLDFTIDTTLS
+2510 
-2523 VPTLSLDSA
+2523 
-2532 DDSGIAG
+2532 
-2539 DNITNV
+2539 
-2545 KTPGFTLNNIDTD
+2545 
-2558 VSRVIVEVMHN
+2558 
-2569 GIKQEVPLVQ
+2569 
-2579 TGGQWR
+2579 
-2585 FAPTSDW
+2585 
-2592 ADGDYILT
+2592 
-2600 VKVEDRAG
+2600 
-2608 NVKQSAP
+2608 
-2615 LTVTV
+2615 
-2620 DTHIA
+2620 
-2625 IDRIEL
+2625 
-2631 VNDSGIPGDN
+2631 
-2641 LTNEARPHFQV
+2641 
-2652 TVPADVNGVR
+2652 
-2662 LSIDGGKTWF
+2662 
-2672 DATQSATSGVWD
+2672 
-2684 YTWLTNVANGPH
+2684 
-2696 TLMVEASDKAGNK
+2696 
-2709 TTQKLDF
+2709 
-2716 TIDTILSEPTITLD
+2716 
-2730 SADDSAAGDNITN
+2730 
-2743 VKMPG
+2743 
-2748 FTLGNIDADVTK
+2748 
-2760 VVVTVAH
+2760 
-2767 DGKNQQIE
+2767 
-2775 LIKNGGV
+2775 
-2782 WRFTPGAAWTDGDY
+2782 
-2796 TLTVKVED
+2796 
-2804 KAGNTNY
+2804 
-2811 SAPLTV
+2811 
-2817 TIDTQTS
+2817 
-2824 IDRIELL
+2824 
-2831 NDTGIV
+2831 
-2837 GDNLTNEARPQF
+2837 
-2849 HITVPTDVNS
+2849 
-2859 VQLSLDGGINWVNA
+2859 
-2873 TLTSDGVWEYIWPT
+2873 
-2887 DLVENTYTLTVK
+2887 
-2899 ATDVAGN
+2899 
-2906 TATET
+2906 
-2911 LNFIID
+2911 
-2917 TTLSTPTIT
+2917 
-2926 LDSADDSGT
+2926 
-2935 ANDNKTNV
+2935 
-2943 KTPGFII
+2943 
-2950 GGIDSDVTQVVV
+2950 
-2962 QVMRDGHS
+2962 
-2970 EEVELTQT
+2970 
-2978 NGQWRFVPGSAWTDG
+2978 
-2993 DYTLTV
+2993 
-2999 TVKDEAGNIRH
+2999 
-3010 SAPLTVTIDTQIT
+3010 
-3023 IDHIELVND
+3023 
-3032 SGIPDDNLTN
+3032 
-3042 NVRPHFQVTVPTD
+3042 
-3055 VNVVRLSID
+3055 VRLSID

-3102 KAGNKTTQQLDFII
+3102 KAGNQTTQKLDFII

-3123 TIVLD
+3123 TIALD
-3128 NTDDSGTKGDNL
+3128 STDDSGTKGDNL
-3140 TNVNKPTFL
+3140 TSVNKPTFI

-3182 WSVTPTGTWADGD
+3182 WSVTPTGMWADGSH
-3195 YTLTVRVEDDAG
+3195 TLTVRVEDDAG

-3214 LTVTVDTQITIDV
+3214 LTVTVDTHIAIDD

-3296 TVEATDKAGNK
+3296 TVEATDKAGNQ

-3397 TVEVTDNAGNVRQS
+3397 TVEVQDNAGNVRQS
-3411 TPLVVTVDTQTSIT
+3411 TPLIVTVDTQTSIT

-3465 GANWVSATQGIEG
+3465 GANWVSAAQGIEG

-3812 PLKVTIDGTLTTPV
+3812 PLKVTIDGSLTTPV

-3838 GDRLTNHDRPVF
+3838 GDRLTKHDRPVF
-3850 DIHQVDSDVT
+3850 DIRQVDSDVT

-3914 PFEVRIDTTTTINN
+3914 PLEVRIDTTTTINN

-3946 KPSFRIDVPGDVVQV
+3946 KPSFRIDVPGDVIQV

-3980 QWIFDS
+3980 QWIFDT

-3993 TYTLRVEATDEAGN
+3993 TYTLRVEATDQAGN

-4307 ELRIEIDTQVQ
+4307 ELKIEIDTQVQ

-4358 FDGVNWTPISKNA
+4358 FDGVNWTPVSKNA
-4371 AGQWEFTAGSAL
+4371 AGQWQFTAGSAL
-4383 PDGHYTLH
+4383 SDGHYTLH

-4493 AGNKISKEVSFTI
+4493 AGNRISKEVSFTI
-4506 DTIVSDPSIDLLDAD
+4506 DTVVSDPRIDLLDAD

-4532 SVTTPRFV
+4532 SVTKPRFV

-4548 DTVVIRINGVSYSVT
+4548 DTVVIRINGVSYPVT

-4618 SDTGNSNSDNLTN
+4618 SDTGSSNSDNLTN

-4651 VDDKSGREVLKQ
+4651 VDDKSGREVLKH

-4718 SDPSIDDQHE
+4718 SDPSIDDQYE
-4728 ATSLRPEFKGF
+4728 ATSLRPEFKGL

-4824 DFTTNNKTPTLIGS
+4824 DFTTNNKTPTLVGN
-4838 TLPNT
+4838 TLPNA

-5382 DNPAMVAGSD
+5382 DNPVMMAGSD

-5406 PTFSIFGEM
+5406 PAFSIYGEM

-5468 TLNFTIDTFNT
+5468 TLNFTIDTLNT

-5530 NVGEVWVNEKGHWQM
+5530 NVGEVWVNDKGHWQM

-5577 WVDTHIK
+5577 WVDTHIQ

-5598 TEWWSNSDLITMR
+5598 TDWWSNSSTITMR
-5611 GTGEIGA
+5611 GMGEIGA

-5626 VTLATAVVAATGR
+5626 VTLATAVVAANGQ
-5639 WELSTDKLPEGTYD
+5639 WELSTDQLPEGKYD
-5653 ISLVIEDSAGNRWED
+5653 ITLSIEDNAGNRKEE
-5668 VREIFIDRTP
+5668 VHEIFIDRTP

-5709 DSEGN
+5709 DSNGN

-5780 RDKQPTFIIG
+5780 RDNQPTFIIG

-5797 VVQVDINGTVYNAEK
+5797 IVQVDINGTVYNAEK

-5872 ASDSDNVTNHTQPK
+5872 ASDSDNVTNHNHTQPK

-5929 NDGNYTLSVTVVD
+5929 NDGTYTLSVTVVD
-5942 RAGNSQQSASLAVT
+5942 RAGNSLQSASLEVT

-5992 SATHLRTEPSAA
+5992 SATHLRTVPSAA

-6010 VTAYSITLLNADSG
+6010 ETAYSITLLNADSG

-6047 VSIMF
+6047 VSVMF

-6080 MDVKFIDKDNDFLI
+6080 MDVKFIDKDDDFLI

-6105 ADIVNAMNVRGKT
+6105 ADIVNAMNARGKT

>member
-39 ITTPR
+39 ITTPH

-444 DSGIKNDNIT
+444 DSGIKNDSIT

-624 IDTIAPVPPTV
+624 IDTVAPVPPTV
-635 SLEDYVVLPNGIIL
+635 SLEDFVVLPNGIIL

-1036 ISDDNLTNIVKPT
+1036 IADDNLTNIVKPT

-1106 AGNKANSAIFD
+1106 AGNKANSAVFD

-1186 LFIPGNTWADG
+1186 LFTPGNTWADG

-1212 NYSAP
+1212 SYSAP

-1326 VIVLDSADDT
+1326 VIVLNSADDT
-1336 GIQGDNMTNSTQ
+1336 GVQGDNMTNSTQ

-1380 GTGGWTFTPPTSWAD
+1380 GTGGWSFTPTGAWAD

-1439 DDNLTNNV
+1439 NDNLTNNV

-1477 SATPGV
+1477 NATPGV

-1507 GNKATQ
+1507 GNKTTQ

-1633 NDSGIPGDNLTNEA
+1633 NDSGIPDDNLTNEA

-1698 LMVEASDKAGNK
+1698 LMVEATDKAGNK
-1710 TTQKLDFT
+1710 TTQKLDFI
-1718 IDTILS
+1718 IDTLLS

-2128 DNTDDSGTKGD
+2128 DSTDDSGTKGD
-2139 HLTNVNKPT
+2139 NLTNVNKPT

-2327 VLDSADDSG
+2327 VLDSADDTG
-2336 VHGDNMTNHT
+2336 IQGDNMTNRT
-2346 QPTFALQHIDDDAV
+2346 QPTFNLQHIDDDAV

-2386 TPTGAW
+2386 TPPTSWGA
-2392 ADGDYTLSVSVE
+2392 GDYTLSVSVE

-2455 TDVNVVRLSIDGGK
+2455 TDVNEVRLSIDGGK

-2474 TQSATPGVWDYIWPD
+2474 TQSV
-2489 DVADG
+2489 
-2494 GYTLTVE
+2494 
-2501 ATDEAGNKA
+2501 
-2510 TQTLDFTIDTTLS
+2510 
-2523 VPTLSLDSA
+2523 
-2532 DDSGIAG
+2532 
-2539 DNITNV
+2539 
-2545 KTPGFTLNNIDTD
+2545 
-2558 VSRVIVEVMHN
+2558 
-2569 GIKQEVPLVQ
+2569 
-2579 TGGQWR
+2579 
-2585 FAPTSDW
+2585 
-2592 ADGDYILT
+2592 
-2600 VKVEDRAG
+2600 
-2608 NVKQSAP
+2608 
-2615 LTVTV
+2615 
-2620 DTHIA
+2620 
-2625 IDRIEL
+2625 
-2631 VNDSGIPGDN
+2631 
-2641 LTNEARPHFQV
+2641 
-2652 TVPADVNGVR
+2652 
-2662 LSIDGGKTWF
+2662 
-2672 DATQSATSGVWD
+2672 
-2684 YTWLTNVANGPH
+2684 
-2696 TLMVEASDKAGNK
+2696 
-2709 TTQKLDF
+2709 
-2716 TIDTILSEPTITLD
+2716 
-2730 SADDSAAGDNITN
+2730 
-2743 VKMPG
+2743 
-2748 FTLGNIDADVTK
+2748 
-2760 VVVTVAH
+2760 
-2767 DGKNQQIE
+2767 
-2775 LIKNGGV
+2775 
-2782 WRFTPGAAWTDGDY
+2782 
-2796 TLTVKVED
+2796 
-2804 KAGNTNY
+2804 
-2811 SAPLTV
+2811 
-2817 TIDTQTS
+2817 
-2824 IDRIELL
+2824 
-2831 NDTGIV
+2831 
-2837 GDNLTNEARPQF
+2837 
-2849 HITVPTDVNS
+2849 
-2859 VQLSLDGGINWVNA
+2859 
-2873 TLTSDGVWEYIWPT
+2873 
-2887 DLVENTYTLTVK
+2887 
-2899 ATDVAGN
+2899 
-2906 TATET
+2906 
-2911 LNFIID
+2911 
-2917 TTLSTPTIT
+2917 
-2926 LDSADDSGT
+2926 
-2935 ANDNKTNV
+2935 
-2943 KTPGFII
+2943 
-2950 GGIDSDVTQVVV
+2950 
-2962 QVMRDGHS
+2962 
-2970 EEVELTQT
+2970 
-2978 NGQWRFVPGSAWTDG
+2978 
-2993 DYTLTV
+2993 
-2999 TVKDEAGNIRH
+2999 
-3010 SAPLTVTIDTQIT
+3010 
-3023 IDHIELVND
+3023 
-3032 SGIPDDNLTN
+3032 
-3042 NVRPHFQVTVPTD
+3042 
-3055 VNVVRLSID
+3055 
-3064 GGKTWFN
+3064 
-3071 ATQSATPGV
+3071 TPGV

-3102 KAGNKTTQQLDFII
+3102 KAGNQTTQKLDFII
-3116 DTLLSEP
+3116 DTMLSEP

-3128 NTDDSGTKGDNL
+3128 STDDSGTKGDNL
-3140 TNVNKPTFL
+3140 TNANKPTFI

-3165 HGGTKEVLTA
+3165 YGGTKEVLTA

-3411 TPLVVTVDTQTSIT
+3411 TPLIVTVDTQTSIT

-3465 GANWVSATQGIEG
+3465 GANWVSAAQGIEG

-3621 AIDRIEL
+3621 AIDHIEL

-3693 TLTVEVTDGAGNKM
+3693 TLIVEVTDGAGNKM
-3707 TETLNFTIDITLL
+3707 TGTLDFTIDITLL

-3850 DIHQVDSDVT
+3850 DIRQVDSDVT

-4307 ELRIEIDTQVQ
+4307 ELKIEIDTQVQ

-4532 SVTTPRFV
+4532 SVTKPRFV

-4548 DTVVIRINGVSYSVT
+4548 DTVVIRINGVSYPVT

-4887 DNSELRSTAVDV
+4887 DNSELRSTAVDL

-5299 DLITNHN
+5299 DLITSHN

-5382 DNPAMVAGSD
+5382 DNPVMMAGSD

-5406 PTFSIFGEM
+5406 PAFSIYGEM

-5530 NVGEVWVNEKGHWQM
+5530 NVGEVWANDKGHWQM

-5559 TVKSTDRAGNVNQ
+5559 NVKSTDRAGNVNQ

-5577 WVDTHIK
+5577 WVDTHIQ

-5598 TEWWSNSDLITMR
+5598 TDWWSNSSTITMR
-5611 GTGEIGA
+5611 GMGEIGA

-5626 VTLATAVVAATGR
+5626 VTLATAVVAANGK
-5639 WELSTDKLPEGTYD
+5639 WELSTDQLPEGKYD
-5653 ISLVIEDSAGNRWED
+5653 ITLSIEDNAGNRKEE
-5668 VREIFIDRTP
+5668 VHEIFIDRTP

-5709 DSEGN
+5709 DSNGN

-5929 NDGNYTLSVTVVD
+5929 NDGTYTLSVTVVD

-5969 DDASDDATATA
+5969 NDASDDATATA

-5992 SATHLRTEPSAA
+5992 SATHLRTVPSVA

-6010 VTAYSITLLNADSG
+6010 ETAYSITLLNADSG

-6047 VSIMF
+6047 VSVMF

-6080 MDVKFIDKDNDFLI
+6080 MDVKFIDKDDDFLI

-6105 ADIVNAMNVRGKT
+6105 ADIVNAMNARGKT

>member
-2128 DNTDDSGTKGD
+2128 DSTDDSGTKGD
-2139 HLTNVNKPT
+2139 H
-2148 FLLGNIDAD
+2148 
-2157 ARYVTVE
+2157 
-2164 VQHGGT
+2164 
-2170 KEVLTATKDAT
+2170 
-2181 GNWSVTPTGT
+2181 
-2191 WADGDYT
+2191 
-2198 LTVRVEDEA
+2198 
-2207 GNEKHS
+2207 
-2213 ASLTVTVDTQIT
+2213 
-2225 IDVIEL
+2225 
-2231 VNDNGIPGDNMTND
+2231 
-2245 AHPQFRVTVPGDVNE
+2245 
-2260 VSLSIDGGV
+2260 
-2269 TWVKATQ
+2269 
-2276 SATPGVWNYTWP
+2276 
-2288 GTVPDGDYTLNV
+2288 
-2300 KATDNAGNTVTETL
+2300 
-2314 HFTIDTTLSTPVI
+2314 
-2327 VLDSADDSG
+2327 
-2336 VHGDNMTNHT
+2336 
-2346 QPTFALQHIDDDAV
+2346 
-2360 RVTVSVEHGGVT
+2360 
-2372 TTFDATKDAGGWTF
+2372 
-2386 TPTGAW
+2386 
-2392 ADGDYTLSVSVE
+2392 
-2404 DKAGNTSHSASLTV
+2404 
-2418 TVDTQIAINN
+2418 
-2428 IELVND
+2428 
-2434 SGIPDDNLTNNVR
+2434 
-2447 PHFQVTVP
+2447 
-2455 TDVNVVRLSIDGGK
+2455 
-2469 TWFNA
+2469 
-2474 TQSATPGVWDYIWPD
+2474 
-2489 DVADG
+2489 
-2494 GYTLTVE
+2494 
-2501 ATDEAGNKA
+2501 
-2510 TQTLDFTIDTTLS
+2510 
-2523 VPTLSLDSA
+2523 
-2532 DDSGIAG
+2532 
-2539 DNITNV
+2539 
-2545 KTPGFTLNNIDTD
+2545 
-2558 VSRVIVEVMHN
+2558 
-2569 GIKQEVPLVQ
+2569 
-2579 TGGQWR
+2579 
-2585 FAPTSDW
+2585 
-2592 ADGDYILT
+2592 
-2600 VKVEDRAG
+2600 
-2608 NVKQSAP
+2608 
-2615 LTVTV
+2615 
-2620 DTHIA
+2620 
-2625 IDRIEL
+2625 
-2631 VNDSGIPGDN
+2631 
-2641 LTNEARPHFQV
+2641 
-2652 TVPADVNGVR
+2652 
-2662 LSIDGGKTWF
+2662 
-2672 DATQSATSGVWD
+2672 
-2684 YTWLTNVANGPH
+2684 
-2696 TLMVEASDKAGNK
+2696 
-2709 TTQKLDF
+2709 
-2716 TIDTILSEPTITLD
+2716 
-2730 SADDSAAGDNITN
+2730 
-2743 VKMPG
+2743 
-2748 FTLGNIDADVTK
+2748 
-2760 VVVTVAH
+2760 
-2767 DGKNQQIE
+2767 
-2775 LIKNGGV
+2775 
-2782 WRFTPGAAWTDGDY
+2782 
-2796 TLTVKVED
+2796 
-2804 KAGNTNY
+2804 
-2811 SAPLTV
+2811 
-2817 TIDTQTS
+2817 
-2824 IDRIELL
+2824 
-2831 NDTGIV
+2831 
-2837 GDNLTNEARPQF
+2837 
-2849 HITVPTDVNS
+2849 
-2859 VQLSLDGGINWVNA
+2859 
-2873 TLTSDGVWEYIWPT
+2873 
-2887 DLVENTYTLTVK
+2887 
-2899 ATDVAGN
+2899 
-2906 TATET
+2906 
-2911 LNFIID
+2911 
-2917 TTLSTPTIT
+2917 
-2926 LDSADDSGT
+2926 
-2935 ANDNKTNV
+2935 
-2943 KTPGFII
+2943 
-2950 GGIDSDVTQVVV
+2950 
-2962 QVMRDGHS
+2962 
-2970 EEVELTQT
+2970 
-2978 NGQWRFVPGSAWTDG
+2978 
-2993 DYTLTV
+2993 
-2999 TVKDEAGNIRH
+2999 
-3010 SAPLTVTIDTQIT
+3010 
-3023 IDHIELVND
+3023 
-3032 SGIPDDNLTN
+3032 
-3042 NVRPHFQVTVPTD
+3042 
-3055 VNVVRLSID
+3055 
-3064 GGKTWFN
+3064 
-3071 ATQSATPGV
+3071 
-3080 WDYTWLADVG
+3080 
-3090 EGKHTLTVEATD
+3090 
-3102 KAGNKTTQQLDFII
+3102 
-3116 DTLLSEP
+3116 
-3123 TIVLD
+3123 
-3128 NTDDSGTKGDNL
+3128 L

-4548 DTVVIRINGVSYSVT
+4548 DTVVIRINGVSYPVT

-5382 DNPAMVAGSD
+5382 DNPVMVAGSD

>member
-422 TDSIITDTIAPEK
+422 TDSIITDTIPPEK

-537 IETTNDSG
+537 IETTDDSG

-635 SLEDYVVLPNGIIL
+635 SLEDFVVLPNGIIL

-1036 ISDDNLTNIVKPT
+1036 IADDNLTNIVKPT

-1065 DAMSDTQIGVA
+1065 DAASDTQIGVA

-1106 AGNKANSAIFD
+1106 AGNKANSAVFD

-1380 GTGGWTFTPPTSWAD
+1380 GTGGWSFTPTGAWAD

-1439 DDNLTNNV
+1439 NDNLTNNV

-1477 SATPGV
+1477 SATPGA

-1497 TLTVEATDEA
+1497 TLTVEATDKA
-1507 GNKATQ
+1507 GNKTTQ
-1513 TLDFTIDTTLS
+1513 ELDFTIDTTLS

-1536 GIAGDNITNVKTPG
+1536 GIAGDNITSVKTPG

-1633 NDSGIPGDNLTNEA
+1633 NDSGIPDDNLTNEA

-1698 LMVEASDKAGNK
+1698 LMVEATDKAGNK
-1710 TTQKLDFT
+1710 TTQKLDFI
-1718 IDTILS
+1718 IDTLLS

-2017 TIDTQITIDHI
+2017 TIDTQIAIDHI

-2034 GIPDDNLTNNVRPHF
+2034 GIPDDNLTNEARPHF

-2128 DNTDDSGTKGD
+2128 DSTDDSGTKGD
-2139 HLTNVNKPT
+2139 NLTNVNKPT

-2327 VLDSADDSG
+2327 VLDSADDTG
-2336 VHGDNMTNHT
+2336 IQGDNMTNRT
-2346 QPTFALQHIDDDAV
+2346 QPTFNLQHIDDDAV

-2372 TTFDATKDAGGWTF
+2372 TTFDATKGTGGWTF
-2386 TPTGAW
+2386 TPPTSWGA
-2392 ADGDYTLSVSVE
+2392 GDYTLSVSVE

-2455 TDVNVVRLSIDGGK
+2455 TDVNEVRLSIDGGK

-2474 TQSATPGVWDYIWPD
+2474 TQSV
-2489 DVADG
+2489 
-2494 GYTLTVE
+2494 
-2501 ATDEAGNKA
+2501 
-2510 TQTLDFTIDTTLS
+2510 
-2523 VPTLSLDSA
+2523 
-2532 DDSGIAG
+2532 
-2539 DNITNV
+2539 
-2545 KTPGFTLNNIDTD
+2545 
-2558 VSRVIVEVMHN
+2558 
-2569 GIKQEVPLVQ
+2569 
-2579 TGGQWR
+2579 
-2585 FAPTSDW
+2585 
-2592 ADGDYILT
+2592 
-2600 VKVEDRAG
+2600 
-2608 NVKQSAP
+2608 
-2615 LTVTV
+2615 
-2620 DTHIA
+2620 
-2625 IDRIEL
+2625 
-2631 VNDSGIPGDN
+2631 
-2641 LTNEARPHFQV
+2641 
-2652 TVPADVNGVR
+2652 
-2662 LSIDGGKTWF
+2662 
-2672 DATQSATSGVWD
+2672 
-2684 YTWLTNVANGPH
+2684 
-2696 TLMVEASDKAGNK
+2696 
-2709 TTQKLDF
+2709 
-2716 TIDTILSEPTITLD
+2716 
-2730 SADDSAAGDNITN
+2730 
-2743 VKMPG
+2743 
-2748 FTLGNIDADVTK
+2748 
-2760 VVVTVAH
+2760 
-2767 DGKNQQIE
+2767 
-2775 LIKNGGV
+2775 
-2782 WRFTPGAAWTDGDY
+2782 
-2796 TLTVKVED
+2796 
-2804 KAGNTNY
+2804 
-2811 SAPLTV
+2811 
-2817 TIDTQTS
+2817 
-2824 IDRIELL
+2824 
-2831 NDTGIV
+2831 
-2837 GDNLTNEARPQF
+2837 
-2849 HITVPTDVNS
+2849 
-2859 VQLSLDGGINWVNA
+2859 
-2873 TLTSDGVWEYIWPT
+2873 
-2887 DLVENTYTLTVK
+2887 
-2899 ATDVAGN
+2899 
-2906 TATET
+2906 
-2911 LNFIID
+2911 
-2917 TTLSTPTIT
+2917 
-2926 LDSADDSGT
+2926 
-2935 ANDNKTNV
+2935 
-2943 KTPGFII
+2943 
-2950 GGIDSDVTQVVV
+2950 
-2962 QVMRDGHS
+2962 
-2970 EEVELTQT
+2970 
-2978 NGQWRFVPGSAWTDG
+2978 
-2993 DYTLTV
+2993 
-2999 TVKDEAGNIRH
+2999 
-3010 SAPLTVTIDTQIT
+3010 
-3023 IDHIELVND
+3023 
-3032 SGIPDDNLTN
+3032 
-3042 NVRPHFQVTVPTD
+3042 
-3055 VNVVRLSID
+3055 
-3064 GGKTWFN
+3064 
-3071 ATQSATPGV
+3071 TPGV

-3102 KAGNKTTQQLDFII
+3102 KAGNQTTQKLDFII
-3116 DTLLSEP
+3116 DTMLSEP

-3128 NTDDSGTKGDNL
+3128 STDDSGTKGDNL
-3140 TNVNKPTFL
+3140 TNANKPTFI

-3160 TVEVQ
+3160 TVEVL

-3850 DIHQVDSDVT
+3850 DIRQVDSDVT

-4307 ELRIEIDTQVQ
+4307 ELKIEIDTQVQ

-4464 QGAGNKWLF
+4464 LGAGNKWLF

-4532 SVTTPRFV
+4532 SVTKPRFV

-4548 DTVVIRINGVSYSVT
+4548 DTVVIRINGVSYPVT

-4887 DNSELRSTAVDV
+4887 DNSELRSTAVDL

-5076 KAGNSQQKEI
+5076 KAGNSQQKDI

-5382 DNPAMVAGSD
+5382 DNPVMMAGSD

-5406 PTFSIFGEM
+5406 PAFSIYGEM

-5468 TLNFTIDTFNT
+5468 TLNFTIDTLNT

-5577 WVDTHIK
+5577 WVDTHIQ

-5598 TEWWSNSDLITMR
+5598 TDWWSNSSTITMR
-5611 GTGEIGA
+5611 GMGEIGA

-5626 VTLATAVVAATGR
+5626 VTLATAVVAANGQ
-5639 WELSTDKLPEGTYD
+5639 WELSTDQLPEGKYD
-5653 ISLVIEDSAGNRWED
+5653 ITLSIEDNAGNRKEE
-5668 VREIFIDRTP
+5668 VHEIFIDRTP

-5709 DSEGN
+5709 DSNGN

-5750 DDVPL
+5750 DDVSL

-5872 ASDSDNVTNHTQPK
+5872 VSDSDNVTNHTQPK

-5905 NGVTDIYQATQGAD
+5905 NGVTDTYQATQGAD

-5929 NDGNYTLSVTVVD
+5929 NDGTYTLSVTVVD

-5969 DDASDDATATA
+5969 DDASDDATPTA
-5980 VTPPESETVNAE
+5980 VTPLESETVNAE
-5992 SATHLRTEPSAA
+5992 SDTHLRTVPSAA

-6010 VTAYSITLLNADSG
+6010 ETAYSITLLNADSG

-6047 VSIMF
+6047 VSVMF

-6067 FEVPLSLEDGEYT
+6067 FEVPLFLEDGEYT

-6105 ADIVNAMNVRGKT
+6105 ADIVNAMNARGKA

>member
-39 ITTPR
+39 ITTPH

-537 IETTNDSG
+537 IETTDDSG

-597 SVEGINNLTF
+597 SVEGVNNLTF

-624 IDTIAPVPPTV
+624 IDTVAPVPPTV
-635 SLEDYVVLPNGIIL
+635 SLEDFVVLPNGIIL

-697 GAYDIEIIS
+697 GSYDIEIIS

-1036 ISDDNLTNIVKPT
+1036 IADDNLTNIVKPT

-1106 AGNKANSAIFD
+1106 AGNKANSAVFD

-1186 LFIPGNTWADG
+1186 LFTPGNTWADG

-1212 NYSAP
+1212 SYSAP

-1380 GTGGWTFTPPTSWAD
+1380 GTGGWSFTPTGAWAD

-1439 DDNLTNNV
+1439 NDNLTNNV

-1477 SATPGV
+1477 SATPGA

-1497 TLTVEATDEA
+1497 TLTVEATDKA
-1507 GNKATQ
+1507 GNKTTQ
-1513 TLDFTIDTTLS
+1513 ELDFTIDTTLS

-2128 DNTDDSGTKGD
+2128 DSTDDSGTKGD

-2314 HFTIDTTLSTPVI
+2314 HFTIDTTLSVPVI
-2327 VLDSADDSG
+2327 VLNSADDTG
-2336 VHGDNMTNHT
+2336 VQGDNMTNST

-2372 TTFDATKDAGGWTF
+2372 TTFDATKGVGGWSF

-2447 PHFQVTVP
+2447 PHFQVKVP
-2455 TDVNVVRLSIDGGK
+2455 TDVN
-2469 TWFNA
+2469 
-2474 TQSATPGVWDYIWPD
+2474 
-2489 DVADG
+2489 
-2494 GYTLTVE
+2494 E
-2501 ATDEAGNKA
+2501 
-2510 TQTLDFTIDTTLS
+2510 
-2523 VPTLSLDSA
+2523 
-2532 DDSGIAG
+2532 
-2539 DNITNV
+2539 
-2545 KTPGFTLNNIDTD
+2545 
-2558 VSRVIVEVMHN
+2558 
-2569 GIKQEVPLVQ
+2569 
-2579 TGGQWR
+2579 
-2585 FAPTSDW
+2585 
-2592 ADGDYILT
+2592 
-2600 VKVEDRAG
+2600 
-2608 NVKQSAP
+2608 
-2615 LTVTV
+2615 
-2620 DTHIA
+2620 
-2625 IDRIEL
+2625 
-2631 VNDSGIPGDN
+2631 
-2641 LTNEARPHFQV
+2641 
-2652 TVPADVNGVR
+2652 
-2662 LSIDGGKTWF
+2662 
-2672 DATQSATSGVWD
+2672 
-2684 YTWLTNVANGPH
+2684 
-2696 TLMVEASDKAGNK
+2696 
-2709 TTQKLDF
+2709 
-2716 TIDTILSEPTITLD
+2716 
-2730 SADDSAAGDNITN
+2730 
-2743 VKMPG
+2743 
-2748 FTLGNIDADVTK
+2748 
-2760 VVVTVAH
+2760 
-2767 DGKNQQIE
+2767 
-2775 LIKNGGV
+2775 
-2782 WRFTPGAAWTDGDY
+2782 
-2796 TLTVKVED
+2796 
-2804 KAGNTNY
+2804 
-2811 SAPLTV
+2811 
-2817 TIDTQTS
+2817 
-2824 IDRIELL
+2824 
-2831 NDTGIV
+2831 
-2837 GDNLTNEARPQF
+2837 
-2849 HITVPTDVNS
+2849 
-2859 VQLSLDGGINWVNA
+2859 
-2873 TLTSDGVWEYIWPT
+2873 
-2887 DLVENTYTLTVK
+2887 
-2899 ATDVAGN
+2899 
-2906 TATET
+2906 
-2911 LNFIID
+2911 
-2917 TTLSTPTIT
+2917 
-2926 LDSADDSGT
+2926 
-2935 ANDNKTNV
+2935 
-2943 KTPGFII
+2943 
-2950 GGIDSDVTQVVV
+2950 
-2962 QVMRDGHS
+2962 
-2970 EEVELTQT
+2970 
-2978 NGQWRFVPGSAWTDG
+2978 
-2993 DYTLTV
+2993 
-2999 TVKDEAGNIRH
+2999 
-3010 SAPLTVTIDTQIT
+3010 
-3023 IDHIELVND
+3023 
-3032 SGIPDDNLTN
+3032 
-3042 NVRPHFQVTVPTD
+3042 
-3055 VNVVRLSID
+3055 VRLSID

-3102 KAGNKTTQQLDFII
+3102 KAGNQTTQKLDFII
-3116 DTLLSEP
+3116 DTMLSEP

-3128 NTDDSGTKGDNL
+3128 STDDSGTKGDNL
-3140 TNVNKPTFL
+3140 TNANKPTFI

-3165 HGGTKEVLTA
+3165 YGGTKEVLTA

-3397 TVEVTDNAGNVRQS
+3397 TVEVQDNAGNVRQS

-3521 PTIALDSTDDT
+3521 PTIELDSTDDT

-3707 TETLNFTIDITLL
+3707 TETLNFTIDITLM

-3850 DIHQVDSDVT
+3850 DIRQVDSDVT

-3898 LAVVVEDL
+3898 LVVVVEDL

-4307 ELRIEIDTQVQ
+4307 ELKIEIDTQVQ

-4532 SVTTPRFV
+4532 SVTKPRFV

-4548 DTVVIRINGVSYSVT
+4548 DTVVIRINGVSYPVT

-4824 DFTTNNKTPTLIGS
+4824 DFTTNNKTPTLVGN
-4838 TLPNT
+4838 TLPNA

-4969 NYELTF
+4969 NYVLTF

-5034 TLTIRNPQGV
+5034 TLTIRSPQGV

-5076 KAGNSQQKEI
+5076 KAGNSQQKDI

-5406 PTFSIFGEM
+5406 PTFSISGEM

-5577 WVDTHIK
+5577 WVDTHIQ

-5598 TEWWSNSDLITMR
+5598 TDWWSNSSTITMR
-5611 GTGEIGA
+5611 GMGEIGA

-5626 VTLATAVVAATGR
+5626 VTLATAVVAANGQ
-5639 WELSTDKLPEGTYD
+5639 WELSTDQLPEGKYD
-5653 ISLVIEDSAGNRWED
+5653 ITLSIEDNAGNRKEE
-5668 VREIFIDRTP
+5668 VHEIFIDRTP

-5709 DSEGN
+5709 DSNGN

-5826 ADGSYT
+5826 TDGSYT

-5929 NDGNYTLSVTVVD
+5929 NDGTYTLSVTVVD

-5992 SATHLRTEPSAA
+5992 SATHLRTVPSAA

-6010 VTAYSITLLNADSG
+6010 ETAYSITLLNADSG

-6047 VSIMF
+6047 VSVMF

>member
-39 ITTPR
+39 ITTPH

-422 TDSIITDTIAPEK
+422 TDSIITDTIPPEK

-635 SLEDYVVLPNGIIL
+635 SLEDFVVLPNGIIL

-1036 ISDDNLTNIVKPT
+1036 IADDNLTNIVKPT

-1106 AGNKANSAIFD
+1106 AGNKANSAVFD

-1186 LFIPGNTWADG
+1186 LFTPGNTWADG

-1212 NYSAP
+1212 SYSAP

-1326 VIVLDSADDT
+1326 VIVLNSADDT
-1336 GIQGDNMTNSTQ
+1336 GVQGDNMTNRTQ

-1380 GTGGWTFTPPTSWAD
+1380 GTGGWSFTPTGAWAD

-1439 DDNLTNNV
+1439 NDNLTNNV

-1477 SATPGV
+1477 NATPGV

-1507 GNKATQ
+1507 GNKTTQ

-1633 NDSGIPGDNLTNEA
+1633 NDSGIPDDNLTNEA

-2017 TIDTQITIDHI
+2017 TIDTQIAIDHI

-2034 GIPDDNLTNNVRPHF
+2034 GIPN
-2049 QVTVPTDVNVVRLSI
+2049 
-2064 DGGKTWFNA
+2064 
-2073 TQSATPGVW
+2073 
-2082 DYTWLADVGEG
+2082 
-2093 KHTLTVEATD
+2093 
-2103 KAGNKTTQQLDFI
+2103 
-2116 IDTLLSEPTIVL
+2116 
-2128 DNTDDSGTKGD
+2128 
-2139 HLTNVNKPT
+2139 
-2148 FLLGNIDAD
+2148 
-2157 ARYVTVE
+2157 
-2164 VQHGGT
+2164 
-2170 KEVLTATKDAT
+2170 
-2181 GNWSVTPTGT
+2181 
-2191 WADGDYT
+2191 
-2198 LTVRVEDEA
+2198 
-2207 GNEKHS
+2207 
-2213 ASLTVTVDTQIT
+2213 
-2225 IDVIEL
+2225 
-2231 VNDNGIPGDNMTND
+2231 
-2245 AHPQFRVTVPGDVNE
+2245 
-2260 VSLSIDGGV
+2260 
-2269 TWVKATQ
+2269 
-2276 SATPGVWNYTWP
+2276 
-2288 GTVPDGDYTLNV
+2288 
-2300 KATDNAGNTVTETL
+2300 
-2314 HFTIDTTLSTPVI
+2314 
-2327 VLDSADDSG
+2327 
-2336 VHGDNMTNHT
+2336 
-2346 QPTFALQHIDDDAV
+2346 
-2360 RVTVSVEHGGVT
+2360 
-2372 TTFDATKDAGGWTF
+2372 
-2386 TPTGAW
+2386 
-2392 ADGDYTLSVSVE
+2392 
-2404 DKAGNTSHSASLTV
+2404 
-2418 TVDTQIAINN
+2418 
-2428 IELVND
+2428 
-2434 SGIPDDNLTNNVR
+2434 
-2447 PHFQVTVP
+2447 
-2455 TDVNVVRLSIDGGK
+2455 
-2469 TWFNA
+2469 
-2474 TQSATPGVWDYIWPD
+2474 
-2489 DVADG
+2489 
-2494 GYTLTVE
+2494 
-2501 ATDEAGNKA
+2501 
-2510 TQTLDFTIDTTLS
+2510 
-2523 VPTLSLDSA
+2523 
-2532 DDSGIAG
+2532 
-2539 DNITNV
+2539 
-2545 KTPGFTLNNIDTD
+2545 
-2558 VSRVIVEVMHN
+2558 
-2569 GIKQEVPLVQ
+2569 
-2579 TGGQWR
+2579 
-2585 FAPTSDW
+2585 
-2592 ADGDYILT
+2592 
-2600 VKVEDRAG
+2600 
-2608 NVKQSAP
+2608 
-2615 LTVTV
+2615 
-2620 DTHIA
+2620 
-2625 IDRIEL
+2625 
-2631 VNDSGIPGDN
+2631 
-2641 LTNEARPHFQV
+2641 
-2652 TVPADVNGVR
+2652 
-2662 LSIDGGKTWF
+2662 
-2672 DATQSATSGVWD
+2672 
-2684 YTWLTNVANGPH
+2684 
-2696 TLMVEASDKAGNK
+2696 
-2709 TTQKLDF
+2709 
-2716 TIDTILSEPTITLD
+2716 
-2730 SADDSAAGDNITN
+2730 
-2743 VKMPG
+2743 
-2748 FTLGNIDADVTK
+2748 
-2760 VVVTVAH
+2760 
-2767 DGKNQQIE
+2767 
-2775 LIKNGGV
+2775 
-2782 WRFTPGAAWTDGDY
+2782 
-2796 TLTVKVED
+2796 
-2804 KAGNTNY
+2804 
-2811 SAPLTV
+2811 
-2817 TIDTQTS
+2817 
-2824 IDRIELL
+2824 
-2831 NDTGIV
+2831 
-2837 GDNLTNEARPQF
+2837 
-2849 HITVPTDVNS
+2849 
-2859 VQLSLDGGINWVNA
+2859 
-2873 TLTSDGVWEYIWPT
+2873 
-2887 DLVENTYTLTVK
+2887 
-2899 ATDVAGN
+2899 
-2906 TATET
+2906 
-2911 LNFIID
+2911 
-2917 TTLSTPTIT
+2917 
-2926 LDSADDSGT
+2926 
-2935 ANDNKTNV
+2935 
-2943 KTPGFII
+2943 
-2950 GGIDSDVTQVVV
+2950 
-2962 QVMRDGHS
+2962 
-2970 EEVELTQT
+2970 
-2978 NGQWRFVPGSAWTDG
+2978 
-2993 DYTLTV
+2993 
-2999 TVKDEAGNIRH
+2999 
-3010 SAPLTVTIDTQIT
+3010 
-3023 IDHIELVND
+3023 
-3032 SGIPDDNLTN
+3032 DNLTN

-3175 TKGATGI
+3175 TKDATGNWSVTPTGTWADGDYTLTVRVEDEAGNEKHSASLTVTVDTQITIDAIELVNDNGIPGDNMTNDAHPQFRVTVPGDVNEVSLSIDGGVTWVKATQSATPGVWNYTWPGTVPDGDYTLNVKATDNAGNTVTETLHFTIDTTLSTPVIVLDSADDTGIQGDNMTNRTQPTFNLQHIDDDAVRVTVSVEHGGVTTTFDATKGVGGWTFTPPTSWGAGDYTLSVSVEDKAGNTSHSASLTVTVDTQIAINNIELVNDSGIPDDNLTNNVRPHFQVTVPTDVNEVRLSIDGGKTWFNATQSVTPGVWDYTWLADVGEGKHTLTVEATDKAGNQTTQKLDFIIDTMLSEPTIVLDSTDDSGTKGDNLTNANKPTFILGNIDADARYVTVEVQHGGTKEVLTATKGATGI

-3268 TWVRATQGTAGIWD
+3268 TWVRATQGTAGTWD

-3315 IDTRLSTPTIAMDSR
+3315 IDTRLSTPTITMDSR

-3356 AHSVILRITQ
+3356 AQSVILRITQ

-3411 TPLVVTVDTQTSIT
+3411 TPLIVTVDTQTSIT

-3465 GANWVSATQGIEG
+3465 GANWVSAAQGIEG

-3511 EFFIDTRLST
+3511 EFFIDTQLST

-3621 AIDRIEL
+3621 AIDHIEL

-3693 TLTVEVTDGAGNKM
+3693 TLIVEVTDGAGNKM
-3707 TETLNFTIDITLL
+3707 TGTLDFTIDITLL

-3850 DIHQVDSDVT
+3850 DIRQVDSDVT

-4307 ELRIEIDTQVQ
+4307 ELKIEIDTQVQ

-4532 SVTTPRFV
+4532 SVTKPRFV

-4548 DTVVIRINGVSYSVT
+4548 DTVVIRINGVSYPVT

-4887 DNSELRSTAVDV
+4887 DNSELRSTAVDL

-4969 NYELTF
+4969 NYVLTF

-5299 DLITNHN
+5299 DLITSHN

-5382 DNPAMVAGSD
+5382 DNPVMMAGSD

-5406 PTFSIFGEM
+5406 PAFSIYGEM

-5530 NVGEVWVNEKGHWQM
+5530 NVGEVWANDKGHWQM

-5559 TVKSTDRAGNVNQ
+5559 NVKSTDRAGNVNQ

-5577 WVDTHIK
+5577 WVDTHIQ

-5598 TEWWSNSDLITMR
+5598 TDWWSNSSTITMR
-5611 GTGEIGA
+5611 GMGEIGA

-5626 VTLATAVVAATGR
+5626 VTLATAVVAANGK
-5639 WELSTDKLPEGTYD
+5639 WELSTDQLPEGKYD
-5653 ISLVIEDSAGNRWED
+5653 ITLSIEDNAGNRKEE
-5668 VREIFIDRTP
+5668 VHEIFIDRTP

-5709 DSEGN
+5709 DSNGN

-5929 NDGNYTLSVTVVD
+5929 NDGTYTLSVTVVD

-5969 DDASDDATATA
+5969 NDASDDATATA

-5992 SATHLRTEPSAA
+5992 SATHLRTVPSVA

-6010 VTAYSITLLNADSG
+6010 ETAYSITLLNADSG

-6047 VSIMF
+6047 VSVMF

-6080 MDVKFIDKDNDFLI
+6080 MDVKFIDKDDDFLI

-6105 ADIVNAMNVRGKT
+6105 ADIVNAMNARGKT

>member
-422 TDSIITDTIAPEK
+422 TDSIITDTIPPEK

-558 FTGKT
+558 FTGKA

-574 ETGEEVIFKANDKG
+574 ETGEEVIFKANDRG

-635 SLEDYVVLPNGIIL
+635 SLEDFVVLPNGIIL

-1036 ISDDNLTNIVKPT
+1036 IADDNLTNIVKPT

-1106 AGNKANSAIFD
+1106 AGNKANSAVFD

-1186 LFIPGNTWADG
+1186 LFTPGNTWADG

-1212 NYSAP
+1212 SYSAP

-1326 VIVLDSADDT
+1326 VIVLNSADDT
-1336 GIQGDNMTNSTQ
+1336 GVQGDNMTNSTQ

-1380 GTGGWTFTPPTSWAD
+1380 GVGGWSFTPTGAWAD

-1447 RPHFQVTV
+1447 RPHFQVKV
-1455 PTDVNVVRLSID
+1455 PTDVNEVRLSID

-1477 SATPGV
+1477 SATPGA

-1497 TLTVEATDEA
+1497 TLTVEATDKA
-1507 GNKATQ
+1507 GNKTTQ
-1513 TLDFTIDTTLS
+1513 ELDFTIDTTLS

-1605 DRAGNVKQ
+1605 DRAGNAKQ

-1710 TTQKLDFT
+1710 TTQKLDFI
-1718 IDTILS
+1718 IDTLLS

-2128 DNTDDSGTKGD
+2128 DSTDDSGTKGD
-2139 HLTNVNKPT
+2139 NLTNVNKPT

-2314 HFTIDTTLSTPVI
+2314 HFTIDTTLSVPVI
-2327 VLDSADDSG
+2327 VLNSADDTG
-2336 VHGDNMTNHT
+2336 VQGDNMTNST

-2372 TTFDATKDAGGWTF
+2372 TTFDATKGVGGWSF

-2447 PHFQVTVP
+2447 PHFQVKVP
-2455 TDVNVVRLSIDGGK
+2455 TDVN
-2469 TWFNA
+2469 
-2474 TQSATPGVWDYIWPD
+2474 
-2489 DVADG
+2489 
-2494 GYTLTVE
+2494 E
-2501 ATDEAGNKA
+2501 
-2510 TQTLDFTIDTTLS
+2510 
-2523 VPTLSLDSA
+2523 
-2532 DDSGIAG
+2532 
-2539 DNITNV
+2539 
-2545 KTPGFTLNNIDTD
+2545 
-2558 VSRVIVEVMHN
+2558 
-2569 GIKQEVPLVQ
+2569 
-2579 TGGQWR
+2579 
-2585 FAPTSDW
+2585 
-2592 ADGDYILT
+2592 
-2600 VKVEDRAG
+2600 
-2608 NVKQSAP
+2608 
-2615 LTVTV
+2615 
-2620 DTHIA
+2620 
-2625 IDRIEL
+2625 
-2631 VNDSGIPGDN
+2631 
-2641 LTNEARPHFQV
+2641 
-2652 TVPADVNGVR
+2652 
-2662 LSIDGGKTWF
+2662 
-2672 DATQSATSGVWD
+2672 
-2684 YTWLTNVANGPH
+2684 
-2696 TLMVEASDKAGNK
+2696 
-2709 TTQKLDF
+2709 
-2716 TIDTILSEPTITLD
+2716 
-2730 SADDSAAGDNITN
+2730 
-2743 VKMPG
+2743 
-2748 FTLGNIDADVTK
+2748 
-2760 VVVTVAH
+2760 
-2767 DGKNQQIE
+2767 
-2775 LIKNGGV
+2775 
-2782 WRFTPGAAWTDGDY
+2782 
-2796 TLTVKVED
+2796 
-2804 KAGNTNY
+2804 
-2811 SAPLTV
+2811 
-2817 TIDTQTS
+2817 
-2824 IDRIELL
+2824 
-2831 NDTGIV
+2831 
-2837 GDNLTNEARPQF
+2837 
-2849 HITVPTDVNS
+2849 
-2859 VQLSLDGGINWVNA
+2859 
-2873 TLTSDGVWEYIWPT
+2873 
-2887 DLVENTYTLTVK
+2887 
-2899 ATDVAGN
+2899 
-2906 TATET
+2906 
-2911 LNFIID
+2911 
-2917 TTLSTPTIT
+2917 
-2926 LDSADDSGT
+2926 
-2935 ANDNKTNV
+2935 
-2943 KTPGFII
+2943 
-2950 GGIDSDVTQVVV
+2950 
-2962 QVMRDGHS
+2962 
-2970 EEVELTQT
+2970 
-2978 NGQWRFVPGSAWTDG
+2978 
-2993 DYTLTV
+2993 
-2999 TVKDEAGNIRH
+2999 
-3010 SAPLTVTIDTQIT
+3010 
-3023 IDHIELVND
+3023 
-3032 SGIPDDNLTN
+3032 
-3042 NVRPHFQVTVPTD
+3042 
-3055 VNVVRLSID
+3055 VRLSID

-3102 KAGNKTTQQLDFII
+3102 KAGNQTTQKLDFII
-3116 DTLLSEP
+3116 DTMLSEP

-3128 NTDDSGTKGDNL
+3128 STDDSGTKGDNL
-3140 TNVNKPTFL
+3140 TNANKPTFI

-3165 HGGTKEVLTA
+3165 YGGTKEVLTA

-3315 IDTRLSTPTIAMDSR
+3315 IDTRLSTPTITMDSR

-3349 IGNIDAD
+3349 IGNIDSD
-3356 AHSVILRITQ
+3356 AQSVILRITQ

-3411 TPLVVTVDTQTSIT
+3411 TPLIVTVDTQTSIT

-3465 GANWVSATQGIEG
+3465 GANWVSAAQGIEG

-3621 AIDRIEL
+3621 AIDHIEL

-3707 TETLNFTIDITLL
+3707 TETLNFTIDITLM

-3850 DIHQVDSDVT
+3850 DIRQVDSDVT

-4307 ELRIEIDTQVQ
+4307 ELKIEIDTQVQ

-4402 NSTLGFTVDTQIDGL
+4402 NSTLGFTMDTQIDGL

-4532 SVTTPRFV
+4532 SVTKPRFV

-4548 DTVVIRINGVSYSVT
+4548 DTVVIRINGVSYPVT

-4824 DFTTNNKTPTLIGS
+4824 DFTTNNKTPTLVGN
-4838 TLPNT
+4838 TLPNA

-4969 NYELTF
+4969 NYVLTF

-5034 TLTIRNPQGV
+5034 TLTIRSPQGV

-5076 KAGNSQQKEI
+5076 KAGNSQQKDI

-5406 PTFSIFGEM
+5406 PTFSISGEM

-5577 WVDTHIK
+5577 WVDTHIQ

-5598 TEWWSNSDLITMR
+5598 TDWWSNSSTITMR
-5611 GTGEIGA
+5611 GMGEIGA

-5626 VTLATAVVAATGR
+5626 VTLATAVVAANGQ
-5639 WELSTDKLPEGTYD
+5639 WELSTDQLPEGKYD
-5653 ISLVIEDSAGNRWED
+5653 ITLSIEDNAGNRKEE
-5668 VREIFIDRTP
+5668 VHEIFIDRTP

-5709 DSEGN
+5709 DSNGN

-5750 DDVPL
+5750 DDVSL

-5872 ASDSDNVTNHTQPK
+5872 VSDSDNVTNHTQPK

-5905 NGVTDIYQATQGAD
+5905 NGVTDTYQATQGAD

-5929 NDGNYTLSVTVVD
+5929 NDGTYTLSVTVVD

-5992 SATHLRTEPSAA
+5992 SATHLRTVPSAA

-6010 VTAYSITLLNADSG
+6010 ETAYSITLLNADSG

-6105 ADIVNAMNVRGKT
+6105 ADIVNAMNARGKT
-6118 EDDINDSPS
+6118 KDDINDSPS

>member
-39 ITTPR
+39 ITTPH

-119 KQLDDAENAKK
+119 KQLDDAENVKK

-537 IETTNDSG
+537 IETTDDSG

-597 SVEGINNLTF
+597 SVEGVNNLTF

-624 IDTIAPVPPTV
+624 IDTVAPVPPTV
-635 SLEDYVVLPNGIIL
+635 SLEDFVVLPNGIIL

-697 GAYDIEIIS
+697 GSYDIEIIS

-1036 ISDDNLTNIVKPT
+1036 IADDNLTNIVKPT

-1106 AGNKANSAIFD
+1106 AGNKANSAVFD

-1186 LFIPGNTWADG
+1186 LFTPGNTWADG

-1212 NYSAP
+1212 SYSAP

-1380 GTGGWTFTPPTSWAD
+1380 GTGGWSFTPTGAWAD

-1439 DDNLTNNV
+1439 NDNLTNNV

-1477 SATPGV
+1477 SATPGA

-1497 TLTVEATDEA
+1497 TLTVEATDKA
-1507 GNKATQ
+1507 GNKTTQ
-1513 TLDFTIDTTLS
+1513 ELDFTIDTTLS

-2128 DNTDDSGTKGD
+2128 DSTDDSGTKGD

-2314 HFTIDTTLSTPVI
+2314 HFTIDTTLSVPVI
-2327 VLDSADDSG
+2327 VLNSADDTG
-2336 VHGDNMTNHT
+2336 VQGDNMTNST

-2372 TTFDATKDAGGWTF
+2372 TTFDATKGVGGWSF

-2447 PHFQVTVP
+2447 PHFQVKVP
-2455 TDVNVVRLSIDGGK
+2455 TDVN
-2469 TWFNA
+2469 
-2474 TQSATPGVWDYIWPD
+2474 
-2489 DVADG
+2489 
-2494 GYTLTVE
+2494 E
-2501 ATDEAGNKA
+2501 
-2510 TQTLDFTIDTTLS
+2510 
-2523 VPTLSLDSA
+2523 
-2532 DDSGIAG
+2532 
-2539 DNITNV
+2539 
-2545 KTPGFTLNNIDTD
+2545 
-2558 VSRVIVEVMHN
+2558 
-2569 GIKQEVPLVQ
+2569 
-2579 TGGQWR
+2579 
-2585 FAPTSDW
+2585 
-2592 ADGDYILT
+2592 
-2600 VKVEDRAG
+2600 
-2608 NVKQSAP
+2608 
-2615 LTVTV
+2615 
-2620 DTHIA
+2620 
-2625 IDRIEL
+2625 
-2631 VNDSGIPGDN
+2631 
-2641 LTNEARPHFQV
+2641 
-2652 TVPADVNGVR
+2652 
-2662 LSIDGGKTWF
+2662 
-2672 DATQSATSGVWD
+2672 
-2684 YTWLTNVANGPH
+2684 
-2696 TLMVEASDKAGNK
+2696 
-2709 TTQKLDF
+2709 
-2716 TIDTILSEPTITLD
+2716 
-2730 SADDSAAGDNITN
+2730 
-2743 VKMPG
+2743 
-2748 FTLGNIDADVTK
+2748 
-2760 VVVTVAH
+2760 
-2767 DGKNQQIE
+2767 
-2775 LIKNGGV
+2775 
-2782 WRFTPGAAWTDGDY
+2782 
-2796 TLTVKVED
+2796 
-2804 KAGNTNY
+2804 
-2811 SAPLTV
+2811 
-2817 TIDTQTS
+2817 
-2824 IDRIELL
+2824 
-2831 NDTGIV
+2831 
-2837 GDNLTNEARPQF
+2837 
-2849 HITVPTDVNS
+2849 
-2859 VQLSLDGGINWVNA
+2859 
-2873 TLTSDGVWEYIWPT
+2873 
-2887 DLVENTYTLTVK
+2887 
-2899 ATDVAGN
+2899 
-2906 TATET
+2906 
-2911 LNFIID
+2911 
-2917 TTLSTPTIT
+2917 
-2926 LDSADDSGT
+2926 
-2935 ANDNKTNV
+2935 
-2943 KTPGFII
+2943 
-2950 GGIDSDVTQVVV
+2950 
-2962 QVMRDGHS
+2962 
-2970 EEVELTQT
+2970 
-2978 NGQWRFVPGSAWTDG
+2978 
-2993 DYTLTV
+2993 
-2999 TVKDEAGNIRH
+2999 
-3010 SAPLTVTIDTQIT
+3010 
-3023 IDHIELVND
+3023 
-3032 SGIPDDNLTN
+3032 
-3042 NVRPHFQVTVPTD
+3042 
-3055 VNVVRLSID
+3055 VRLSID

-3102 KAGNKTTQQLDFII
+3102 KAGNQTTQKLDFII
-3116 DTLLSEP
+3116 DTMLSEP

-3128 NTDDSGTKGDNL
+3128 STDDSGTKGDNL
-3140 TNVNKPTFL
+3140 TNANKPTFI

-3165 HGGTKEVLTA
+3165 YGGTKEVLTA

-3397 TVEVTDNAGNVRQS
+3397 TVEVQDNAGNVRQS

-3521 PTIALDSTDDT
+3521 PTIELDSTDDT

-3707 TETLNFTIDITLL
+3707 TETLNFTIDITLM

-3850 DIHQVDSDVT
+3850 DIRQVDSDVT

-4307 ELRIEIDTQVQ
+4307 ELKIEIDTQVQ

-4532 SVTTPRFV
+4532 SVTKPRFV

-4548 DTVVIRINGVSYSVT
+4548 DTVVIRINGVSYPVT

-4824 DFTTNNKTPTLIGS
+4824 DFTTNNKTPTLVGN
-4838 TLPNT
+4838 TLPNA

-4969 NYELTF
+4969 NYVLTF

-5034 TLTIRNPQGV
+5034 TLTIRSPQGV

-5076 KAGNSQQKEI
+5076 KAGNSQQKDI

-5406 PTFSIFGEM
+5406 PTFSISGEM

-5577 WVDTHIK
+5577 WVDTHIQ

-5598 TEWWSNSDLITMR
+5598 TDWWSNSSTITMR
-5611 GTGEIGA
+5611 GMGEIGA

-5626 VTLATAVVAATGR
+5626 VTLATAVVAANGQ
-5639 WELSTDKLPEGTYD
+5639 WELSTDQLPEGKYD
-5653 ISLVIEDSAGNRWED
+5653 ITLSIEDNAGNRKEE
-5668 VREIFIDRTP
+5668 VHEIFIDRTP

-5709 DSEGN
+5709 DSNGN

-5826 ADGSYT
+5826 TDGSYT

-5929 NDGNYTLSVTVVD
+5929 NDGTYTLSVTVVD

-5992 SATHLRTEPSAA
+5992 SATHLRTVPSAA

-6010 VTAYSITLLNADSG
+6010 ETAYSITLLNADSG

-6047 VSIMF
+6047 VSVMF